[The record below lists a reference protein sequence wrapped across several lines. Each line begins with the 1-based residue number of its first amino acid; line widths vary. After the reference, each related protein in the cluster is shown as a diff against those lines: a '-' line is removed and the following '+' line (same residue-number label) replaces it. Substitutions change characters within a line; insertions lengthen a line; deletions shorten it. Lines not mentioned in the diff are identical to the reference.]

1 MLRKELQKKMQAV
14 AMAAVVTLTTVGAP
28 ATTFAGE
35 LPEEVTAEDFSD
47 AGEAVT
53 EEVTGDDFS
62 DGEAVAEQSSADENG
77 VVEDVPAVQA
87 EESSEGS
94 TEDEQAKAQAYLKE
108 NFIDGSNKIIT
119 SGGTG
124 VTKSEDGLTY
134 NVALTIP
141 TSGYAIRSMRLK
153 YVNTVYKTGWYIDK
167 DNPYVGYKA
176 PATNGSRSITRPTAE
191 QGPYSFTATLKLF
204 ALDTDTTAIN
214 DGTATALATQN
225 FTIVLAPEKRNY
237 TVNIKPVN
245 AKTGEAIEGAT
256 VDIQKD
262 WNSLTPGEDG
272 SYTLVEGSEY
282 TLTVTADG
290 YDKYTQTFI
299 PSASGDMEVKLSPIV
314 YRNTT
319 FAVTGNDGATITDA
333 DITVKEGWYTTLRPQ
348 EDGSYKLQ
356 AGKEYKYTI
365 TKDGYKEASGSFTV
379 PDEAGDYTFPVTLE
393 SNINPADQSAVDAVK
408 KAFDAEFGTL
418 RPVYGTDSNIADMV
432 LAKVKKYNL
441 DVDVSNVKVSLATSE
456 DTDYIGTDGTIH
468 YVKSDLN
475 SMGVYSKSLDCTF
488 KFTCNNASAVSES
501 RRVTV
506 SWDQEYFRGKMQ
518 AEADQLTWDSIKGNN
533 ASQEEVTSDLTLPGC
548 MGTSMRNIWSTV
560 TWESSD
566 PEVISIQNPSIDSP
580 IYPRTGKINPKTED
594 TEVTLTA
601 TFKAND
607 TLLNEYIEKADS
619 FGTITKTFEVTV
631 KGSGSQAPTEEELKA
646 ILDKYYTADQLKDF
660 TTQTQ
665 LDTAN
670 CTGDIQLPRYT
681 RIKDENGEYVFN
693 NKEITVTSSDAN
705 LMKIN
710 GYRAAV
716 DLFAYDKDT
725 TANLIVTF
733 TREGVTA
740 TKEIPI
746 TVSVKDINEKLDT
759 EIAMMDYAKAHYFD
773 GIKGDN
779 ADVDSITTN
788 LHAFQEMYLDNEGKA
803 VWVYTAD
810 DKTGAG
816 IITDDYFDD
825 PWIMEGQGYNH
836 FKSSNNAVIQH
847 ENLVVNRPESNTQIT
862 ISSLL
867 SSEKY
872 GQFAKDHPDNAKL
885 QKLYKQEASVTVTVK
900 GTKAESEALKAK
912 IQEANTLLESIT
924 EGTEA
929 GQYPEGTKKALTE
942 AIAAAQAVSDNAEA
956 TEAQQTEAITAL
968 TEAMKDCQ
976 DSRIPQS
983 ADVTVIAATEAN
995 TSGKTQALTVKA
1007 TDAALYGYTKPESV
1021 QAEVTV
1027 LDALADLHA
1036 AMYGDAFKAAP
1047 EDYLVVS
1054 EQGWIN
1060 KVFGVTTASVGFF
1073 VNNKMPISADTGYGS
1088 TCNEA
1093 VLQSGDILNVVLY
1106 HDTTG
1111 WSDKYLYFD
1120 GIASD
1125 IMAKKDFT
1133 LNVKGFTAAWGDES
1147 VAQKDI
1153 TVELRDS
1160 EGKAAATGTTDENGN
1175 VTLNVPA
1182 EGTYTAVITKT
1193 PYEYYIPVDAQ
1204 IVAKA
1209 HEHSYTTW
1217 KKVSDATVFAPE
1229 KQESTCDFC
1238 GEKTTKDGGKK
1249 LDPTVKLSKT
1259 TVALTLK
1266 QSETVKVSGLAKGD
1280 SVKGWTS
1287 SDKSIATV
1295 DKNGKI
1301 TATTKEG
1308 KATITVTLA
1317 SGKKAQIAVTVK
1329 ETKHVYTKW
1338 TKVSSAT
1345 VFAPEKRQ
1353 STCNLCGR
1361 KITREFGTKLTPTVK
1376 LTKTTLT
1383 LKTKQSVTVKASGLA
1398 RGDSVKK
1405 WTSSN
1410 KSIATVDKNGKI
1422 TATAKEG
1429 KATITVTLA
1438 SGKTAKVAV
1447 TVKLIRTTKLTNVP
1461 KTLSIT
1467 AGKKY
1472 TLKPVVTPSNS
1483 QEKVTYKSSNTK
1495 IATVSSQGAVTAV
1508 KAGSATITVQSGK
1521 QKATV
1526 KVTVKKA
1533 PALKSIKNVPGSK
1546 TIANGKTYTLKPQ
1559 LYPSGAI
1566 AKITYTTSNKNVATV
1581 DSKGKITAKKK
1592 GTAVITVKAGKFTA
1606 KCKVTVK

>member
-35 LPEEVTAEDFSD
+35 LPGELTAEAFSD
-47 AGEAVT
+47 NGEAVT
-53 EEVTGDDFS
+53 EEVTEDDFS
-62 DGEAVAEQSSADENG
+62 DGETAAGQSSAGENE
-77 VVEDVPAVQA
+77 VVDVPAAQA

-191 QGPYSFTATLKLF
+191 QGPYTFTATLKLF

-214 DGTATALATQN
+214 DGTATALATQD
-225 FTIVLAPEKRNY
+225 FTIVLAPEKKNY

-262 WNSLTPGEDG
+262 WSSLTPADDG

-290 YDKYTQTFI
+290 YDKYTQTI
-299 PSASGDMEVKLSPIV
+299 LPSASGDIEVKLSPIV

-379 PDEAGDYTFPVTLE
+379 PDEAGDYTFPVTLQ
-393 SNINPADQSAVDAVK
+393 SNIDPADQAAVDAVK

-566 PEVISIQNPSIDSP
+566 PDVISIQNPSIDSP

-607 TLLNEYIEKADS
+607 ILLNEYIEKADS
-619 FGTITKTFEVTV
+619 FGTIKKTFKVTV

-716 DLFAYDKDT
+716 DLFTYDKDT

-746 TVSVKDINEKLDT
+746 TVSVKDINEKLDA

-779 ADVDSITTN
+779 ADADSITTN

-803 VWVYTAD
+803 VWVYNAD

-872 GQFAKDHPDNAKL
+872 GQFAKDHLDNAKL

-900 GTKAESEALKAK
+900 GTKAEGEALKAK

-929 GQYPEGTKKALTE
+929 GQYPEGTKDALSE
-942 AIAAAQAVSDNAEA
+942 AIKAAQAVSDNAEA

-968 TEAMKDCQ
+968 AKAMKDCQ

-983 ADVTVIAATEAN
+983 ADVTVIAGTEAN
-995 TSGKTQALTVKA
+995 TAGKTQALTVKA
-1007 TDAALYGYTKPESV
+1007 TDAALYGYVKPEKV

-1047 EDYLVVS
+1047 EDYLVVNES
-1054 EQGWIN
+1054 GWIS
-1060 KVFGVTTASVGFF
+1060 KAFGVTTANVSFF
-1073 VNNKMPISADTGYGS
+1073 VNNKMPLGDSGYGS
-1088 TCNEA
+1088 MCNEA
-1093 VLQSGDILNVVLY
+1093 VLNSGDVLNVFFY
-1106 HDTTG
+1106 NDTAG
-1111 WSDKYLYFD
+1111 YSDEYLYFD
-1120 GIASD
+1120 SIACD
-1125 IMAKKDFT
+1125 IMAKKDFI
-1133 LNVKGFTAAWGDES
+1133 LNVKGFKAAWGEEAS
-1147 VAQKDI
+1147 AQKDI

-1160 EGKAAATGTTDENGN
+1160 EGKTVATGTTDENGN
-1175 VTLNVPA
+1175 VTLNAPA
-1182 EGTYTAVITKT
+1182 EGTYTAAIVKT
-1193 PYEYYIPVDAQ
+1193 PYEYYIPVDAKV
-1204 IVAKA
+1204 VAKA

-1217 KKVSDATVFAPE
+1217 KKVSSATVFAPE

-1238 GEKTTKDGGKK
+1238 GEKTTKTVGEK
-1249 LDPTVKLSKT
+1249 LTPTVKLTATKLALKT
-1259 TVALTLK
+1259 K
-1266 QSETVKVSGLAKGD
+1266 QSVTVRATGLAKGD
-1280 SVKGWTS
+1280 YVKSWTS
-1287 SDKSIATV
+1287 SKKSVATV

-1301 TATTKEG
+1301 TATSKEG
-1308 KATITVTLA
+1308 T
-1317 SGKKAQIAVTVK
+1317 AV
-1329 ETKHVYTKW
+1329 
-1338 TKVSSAT
+1338 
-1345 VFAPEKRQ
+1345 
-1353 STCNLCGR
+1353 
-1361 KITREFGTKLTPTVK
+1361 
-1376 LTKTTLT
+1376 
-1383 LKTKQSVTVKASGLA
+1383 
-1398 RGDSVKK
+1398 
-1405 WTSSN
+1405 
-1410 KSIATVDKNGKI
+1410 
-1422 TATAKEG
+1422 
-1429 KATITVTLA
+1429 ITVTLA
-1438 SGKTAKVAV
+1438 SGKTAKVTV
-1447 TVKLIRTTKLTNVP
+1447 TVKMIRTTKLTKVP
-1461 KTLSIT
+1461 KTLSLT
-1467 AGKKY
+1467 TGKKY

-1495 IATVSSQGAVTAV
+1495 IATVSSTGVITAKKV
-1508 KAGSATITVQSGK
+1508 GKVTITVQSGK

-1526 KVTVKKA
+1526 TLTVKKA
-1533 PALKSIKNVPGSK
+1533 PALKAIKNVPPKK
-1546 TIANGKTYTLKPQ
+1546 TITKGKTYTLKPQ

-1566 AKITYTTSNKNVATV
+1566 AKITYTSSNKSVATV

>member
-35 LPEEVTAEDFSD
+35 LPGELTAEAFSD
-47 AGEAVT
+47 NGEAVT
-53 EEVTGDDFS
+53 EEVTEDDFS
-62 DGEAVAEQSSADENG
+62 DGETAAGQSSAGENE
-77 VVEDVPAVQA
+77 VVDVPAAQA

-191 QGPYSFTATLKLF
+191 QGPYTFTATLKLF

-214 DGTATALATQN
+214 DGTATALATQD
-225 FTIVLAPEKRNY
+225 FTIVLAPEKKNY

-262 WNSLTPGEDG
+262 WSSLTPADDG

-290 YDKYTQTFI
+290 YDKYTQTI
-299 PSASGDMEVKLSPIV
+299 LPSASGDIEVKLSPIV

-379 PDEAGDYTFPVTLE
+379 PDEAGDYTFPVTLQ
-393 SNINPADQSAVDAVK
+393 SNIDPADQAAVDAVK

-488 KFTCNNASAVSES
+488 KFTCNNASAVSEN

-566 PEVISIQNPSIDSP
+566 PDVISIQNPSIDSP

-607 TLLNEYIEKADS
+607 ILLNEYIEKADS
-619 FGTITKTFEVTV
+619 FGTITKTFKVTV

-716 DLFAYDKDT
+716 DLFTYDKDT

-746 TVSVKDINEKLDT
+746 TVSVKDINEKLDA

-779 ADVDSITTN
+779 ADADSITTN

-803 VWVYTAD
+803 VWVYNAD

-872 GQFAKDHPDNAKL
+872 GQFAKDHLDNAKL

-900 GTKAESEALKAK
+900 GTKAEGEALKAK

-929 GQYPEGTKKALTE
+929 GQYPEGTKDALSE
-942 AIAAAQAVSDNAEA
+942 AIKAAQAVSDNAEA

-968 TEAMKDCQ
+968 AKAMKDCQ

-983 ADVTVIAATEAN
+983 ADVTVIAGTEAN
-995 TSGKTQALTVKA
+995 TAGKTQALTVKA
-1007 TDAALYGYTKPESV
+1007 TDAALYGYVKPEKV

-1047 EDYLVVS
+1047 EDYLVVNES
-1054 EQGWIN
+1054 GLIS
-1060 KVFGVTTASVGFF
+1060 KAFGVTTANISFF
-1073 VNNKMPISADTGYGS
+1073 VNNKMPLGDSGYGS
-1088 TCNEA
+1088 MCNEA
-1093 VLQSGDILNVVLY
+1093 VLNSGDVLNVFFY
-1106 HDTTG
+1106 NDTAG
-1111 WSDKYLYFD
+1111 YSDEYLYFD
-1120 GIASD
+1120 SIACD
-1125 IMAKKDFT
+1125 IMAKKDFI
-1133 LNVKGFTAAWGDES
+1133 LNVKGFKAAWGEEAS
-1147 VAQKDI
+1147 AQKDI

-1160 EGKAAATGTTDENGN
+1160 EGKTVATGTTDENGN
-1175 VTLNVPA
+1175 VTLNAPA
-1182 EGTYTAVITKT
+1182 EGTYTAAIVKT
-1193 PYEYYIPVDAQ
+1193 PYEYYIPVDAKV
-1204 IVAKA
+1204 VAKA

-1217 KKVSDATVFAPE
+1217 KKVSSATVFAPE

-1238 GEKTTKDGGKK
+1238 GEKTTKTVGEK
-1249 LDPTVKLSKT
+1249 LTPTVKLTATKLALKT
-1259 TVALTLK
+1259 K
-1266 QSETVKVSGLAKGD
+1266 QSVTVRATGLAKGD
-1280 SVKGWTS
+1280 YVKSWTS
-1287 SDKSIATV
+1287 SKKSVATV

-1301 TATTKEG
+1301 TATSKEG
-1308 KATITVTLA
+1308 TAVITVTLA
-1317 SGKKAQIAVTVK
+1317 SK
-1329 ETKHVYTKW
+1329 
-1338 TKVSSAT
+1338 
-1345 VFAPEKRQ
+1345 
-1353 STCNLCGR
+1353 
-1361 KITREFGTKLTPTVK
+1361 
-1376 LTKTTLT
+1376 
-1383 LKTKQSVTVKASGLA
+1383 
-1398 RGDSVKK
+1398 
-1405 WTSSN
+1405 
-1410 KSIATVDKNGKI
+1410 
-1422 TATAKEG
+1422 
-1429 KATITVTLA
+1429 
-1438 SGKTAKVAV
+1438 KTAKVTV
-1447 TVKLIRTTKLTNVP
+1447 TVKMIRTTKLTKVP
-1461 KTLSIT
+1461 KTLSLT
-1467 AGKKY
+1467 TGKKY
-1472 TLKPVVTPSNS
+1472 PETGCNTIQFSGESYLQEQQHQDRYCKQHRCDHCEKSRKSNDHRTVRKAES
-1483 QEKVTYKSSNTK
+1483 NGNINCEKSACIKSN
-1495 IATVSSQGAVTAV
+1495 
-1508 KAGSATITVQSGK
+1508 
-1521 QKATV
+1521 QKC
-1526 KVTVKKA
+1526 
-1533 PALKSIKNVPGSK
+1533 S
-1546 TIANGKTYTLKPQ
+1546 
-1559 LYPSGAI
+1559 
-1566 AKITYTTSNKNVATV
+1566 
-1581 DSKGKITAKKK
+1581 D
-1592 GTAVITVKAGKFTA
+1592 
-1606 KCKVTVK
+1606 

>member
-35 LPEEVTAEDFSD
+35 LPGELTAEAFSD
-47 AGEAVT
+47 NGEAVT
-53 EEVTGDDFS
+53 EEVTEDDFS
-62 DGEAVAEQSSADENG
+62 DGETAAGQSSAGENE
-77 VVEDVPAVQA
+77 VVDVPAAQA

-191 QGPYSFTATLKLF
+191 QGPYTFTATLKLF

-214 DGTATALATQN
+214 DGTATALATQD
-225 FTIVLAPEKRNY
+225 FTIVLAPEKKNY

-262 WNSLTPGEDG
+262 WSSLTPADDG

-290 YDKYTQTFI
+290 YDKYTQTI
-299 PSASGDMEVKLSPIV
+299 LPSASGDIEVKLSPIV

-379 PDEAGDYTFPVTLE
+379 PDEAGDYTFPVTLQ
-393 SNINPADQSAVDAVK
+393 SNIDPADQAAVDAVK

-566 PEVISIQNPSIDSP
+566 PDVISIQNPSIDSP

-607 TLLNEYIEKADS
+607 ILLNEYIEKADS
-619 FGTITKTFEVTV
+619 FGTITKTFKVTV

-716 DLFAYDKDT
+716 DLFTYDKDT

-746 TVSVKDINEKLDT
+746 TVSVKDINEKLDA

-779 ADVDSITTN
+779 ADADSITTN

-803 VWVYTAD
+803 VWVYNAD

-872 GQFAKDHPDNAKL
+872 GQFAKDHLDNAKL

-900 GTKAESEALKAK
+900 GTKAEGEALKAK

-929 GQYPEGTKKALTE
+929 GQYPEGTKDALSE
-942 AIAAAQAVSDNAEA
+942 AIKAAQAVSDNAEA

-968 TEAMKDCQ
+968 AKAMKDCQ

-983 ADVTVIAATEAN
+983 ADVTVIAGTEAN
-995 TSGKTQALTVKA
+995 TAGKTQALTVKA
-1007 TDAALYGYTKPESV
+1007 TDAALYGYVKPEKV

-1047 EDYLVVS
+1047 EDYLVVNES
-1054 EQGWIN
+1054 GLIS
-1060 KVFGVTTASVGFF
+1060 KAFGVTTANISFF
-1073 VNNKMPISADTGYGS
+1073 VNNKMPLGDSGYGS
-1088 TCNEA
+1088 MCNEA
-1093 VLQSGDILNVVLY
+1093 VLNSGDVLNVFFY
-1106 HDTTG
+1106 NDTAG
-1111 WSDKYLYFD
+1111 YSDEYLYFD
-1120 GIASD
+1120 SIACD
-1125 IMAKKDFT
+1125 IMAKKDFI
-1133 LNVKGFTAAWGDES
+1133 LNVKGFKAAWGEEAS
-1147 VAQKDI
+1147 AQKDI

-1160 EGKAAATGTTDENGN
+1160 EGKTVATGTTDENGN
-1175 VTLNVPA
+1175 VTLNAPA
-1182 EGTYTAVITKT
+1182 EGTYTAAIVKT
-1193 PYEYYIPVDAQ
+1193 PYEYYIPVDAKV
-1204 IVAKA
+1204 VAKA

-1217 KKVSDATVFAPE
+1217 KKVSSATVFAPE

-1238 GEKTTKDGGKK
+1238 GEKTTKTVGEK
-1249 LDPTVKLSKT
+1249 LTPTVKLTATKLALKT
-1259 TVALTLK
+1259 K
-1266 QSETVKVSGLAKGD
+1266 QSVTVRATGLAKGD
-1280 SVKGWTS
+1280 YVKSWTS
-1287 SDKSIATV
+1287 SKKSVATV

-1301 TATTKEG
+1301 TATSKEG
-1308 KATITVTLA
+1308 TAVITVTLA
-1317 SGKKAQIAVTVK
+1317 S
-1329 ETKHVYTKW
+1329 E
-1338 TKVSSAT
+1338 
-1345 VFAPEKRQ
+1345 
-1353 STCNLCGR
+1353 
-1361 KITREFGTKLTPTVK
+1361 
-1376 LTKTTLT
+1376 
-1383 LKTKQSVTVKASGLA
+1383 
-1398 RGDSVKK
+1398 
-1405 WTSSN
+1405 
-1410 KSIATVDKNGKI
+1410 
-1422 TATAKEG
+1422 
-1429 KATITVTLA
+1429 
-1438 SGKTAKVAV
+1438 KTAKVTV
-1447 TVKLIRTTKLTNVP
+1447 TVKMIRTTKLTKVP
-1461 KTLSIT
+1461 KTLSLT
-1467 AGKKY
+1467 TGKKY

-1495 IATVSSQGAVTAV
+1495 IATVSSTGVITAKKV
-1508 KAGSATITVQSGK
+1508 GKVTITVQSGK

-1526 KVTVKKA
+1526 TLTVKKA
-1533 PALKSIKNVPGSK
+1533 PALKAIKNVPTKK
-1546 TIANGKTYTLKPQ
+1546 TITKGKTYTLKPQ

-1566 AKITYTTSNKNVATV
+1566 AKITYTTSNKSIATV

>member
-35 LPEEVTAEDFSD
+35 LPGELTAEAFSD
-47 AGEAVT
+47 NGEAVT
-53 EEVTGDDFS
+53 EEVTEDDFS
-62 DGEAVAEQSSADENG
+62 DGETAAGQSSAGENE
-77 VVEDVPAVQA
+77 VVDVPAAQA

-191 QGPYSFTATLKLF
+191 QGPYTFTATLKLF

-214 DGTATALATQN
+214 DGTATALATQD
-225 FTIVLAPEKRNY
+225 FTIVLAPEKKNY

-262 WNSLTPGEDG
+262 WSSLTPADDG

-290 YDKYTQTFI
+290 YDKYTQTI
-299 PSASGDMEVKLSPIV
+299 LPSASGDIEVKLSPIV

-379 PDEAGDYTFPVTLE
+379 PDEAGDYTFPVTLQ
-393 SNINPADQSAVDAVK
+393 SNIDPADQAAVDAVK

-418 RPVYGTDSNIADMV
+418 RPIYGTDSNIADMV

-566 PEVISIQNPSIDSP
+566 PDVISIQNPSIDSP

-607 TLLNEYIEKADS
+607 ILLNEYIEKADS
-619 FGTITKTFEVTV
+619 FGTITKTFKVTV

-716 DLFAYDKDT
+716 DLFTYDKDT

-746 TVSVKDINEKLDT
+746 TVSVKDINEKLDA

-779 ADVDSITTN
+779 ADADSITTN

-803 VWVYTAD
+803 VWVYNAD

-816 IITDDYFDD
+816 IITDDYFDN

-872 GQFAKDHPDNAKL
+872 GQFAKDHLDNAKL

-900 GTKAESEALKAK
+900 GTKAEGEALKAK

-929 GQYPEGTKKALTE
+929 GQYPEGTKDALSE
-942 AIAAAQAVSDNAEA
+942 AIKAAQAVSDNAEA

-968 TEAMKDCQ
+968 AKAMKDCQ

-983 ADVTVIAATEAN
+983 ADVTVIAGTEAN
-995 TSGKTQALTVKA
+995 TAGKTQALTVKA
-1007 TDAALYGYTKPESV
+1007 TDAALYGYVKPEKV

-1047 EDYLVVS
+1047 EDYLVVNES
-1054 EQGWIN
+1054 GWIS
-1060 KVFGVTTASVGFF
+1060 KAFGVTTANVSFF
-1073 VNNKMPISADTGYGS
+1073 VNNKMPLGDSGYGNM
-1088 TCNEA
+1088 CNEA
-1093 VLQSGDILNVVLY
+1093 VLNSGDVLNVFFY
-1106 HDTTG
+1106 NDTAG
-1111 WSDKYLYFD
+1111 YSDEYLYFD
-1120 GIASD
+1120 SIACD
-1125 IMAKKDFT
+1125 IMAKKDFI
-1133 LNVKGFTAAWGDES
+1133 LNVKGFKAAWGEEAS
-1147 VAQKDI
+1147 AQKDI

-1160 EGKAAATGTTDENGN
+1160 EGKTVATGTTDENGN
-1175 VTLNVPA
+1175 VTLNAPA
-1182 EGTYTAVITKT
+1182 EGTYTAAIVKT
-1193 PYEYYIPVDAQ
+1193 PYEYYIPVDAKV
-1204 IVAKA
+1204 VAKA

-1217 KKVSDATVFAPE
+1217 KKVSSATVFAPE

-1238 GEKTTKDGGKK
+1238 GEKTTKTVGEK
-1249 LDPTVKLSKT
+1249 LTPTVKLTATKLALKT
-1259 TVALTLK
+1259 K
-1266 QSETVKVSGLAKGD
+1266 QSVTVRATGLAKGD
-1280 SVKGWTS
+1280 YVKSWTS
-1287 SDKSIATV
+1287 SKKSVATV

-1301 TATTKEG
+1301 TATSKEG
-1308 KATITVTLA
+1308 T
-1317 SGKKAQIAVTVK
+1317 AV
-1329 ETKHVYTKW
+1329 
-1338 TKVSSAT
+1338 
-1345 VFAPEKRQ
+1345 
-1353 STCNLCGR
+1353 
-1361 KITREFGTKLTPTVK
+1361 
-1376 LTKTTLT
+1376 
-1383 LKTKQSVTVKASGLA
+1383 
-1398 RGDSVKK
+1398 
-1405 WTSSN
+1405 
-1410 KSIATVDKNGKI
+1410 
-1422 TATAKEG
+1422 
-1429 KATITVTLA
+1429 ITVTLA
-1438 SGKTAKVAV
+1438 SGKTAKVTV
-1447 TVKLIRTTKLTNVP
+1447 TVKMIRTTKLTKVP
-1461 KTLSIT
+1461 KTLSLT
-1467 AGKKY
+1467 TGKKY

-1483 QEKVTYKSSNTK
+1483 QEKITYKSSNTK
-1495 IATVSSQGAVTAV
+1495 IATVSSTGVITAKKV
-1508 KAGSATITVQSGK
+1508 GKVTITVQSGK

-1526 KVTVKKA
+1526 TLTVKKA
-1533 PALKSIKNVPGSK
+1533 PALKAIKNVPPKK
-1546 TIANGKTYTLKPQ
+1546 TITKGKTYTLKPQ

-1566 AKITYTTSNKNVATV
+1566 AKITYTTSNKSIATV

>member
-35 LPEEVTAEDFSD
+35 LPGELTAEAFSD
-47 AGEAVT
+47 NGEAVT
-53 EEVTGDDFS
+53 EEVTEDDFS
-62 DGEAVAEQSSADENG
+62 DGETAAGQSSAGENE
-77 VVEDVPAVQA
+77 VVDVPAAQA

-191 QGPYSFTATLKLF
+191 QGPYTFTATLKLF

-214 DGTATALATQN
+214 DGTATALATQD
-225 FTIVLAPEKRNY
+225 FTIVLAPEKKNY

-262 WNSLTPGEDG
+262 WSSLTPADDG

-290 YDKYTQTFI
+290 YDKYTQTI
-299 PSASGDMEVKLSPIV
+299 LPSASGDIEVKLSPIV

-379 PDEAGDYTFPVTLE
+379 PDEAGDYTFPVTLQ
-393 SNINPADQSAVDAVK
+393 SNIDPADQAAVDAVK

-566 PEVISIQNPSIDSP
+566 PNVISIQNPSIDSP

-607 TLLNEYIEKADS
+607 ILLNEYIEKADS
-619 FGTITKTFEVTV
+619 FGTITKTFKVTV

-716 DLFAYDKDT
+716 DLFTYDKDT

-746 TVSVKDINEKLDT
+746 TVSVKDINEKLDA

-779 ADVDSITTN
+779 ADADSITTN

-803 VWVYTAD
+803 VWVYNAD

-816 IITDDYFDD
+816 IITDDYFDN

-872 GQFAKDHPDNAKL
+872 GQFAKDHLDNAKL

-900 GTKAESEALKAK
+900 GTKAEGEALKAK

-929 GQYPEGTKKALTE
+929 GQYPEGTKDALSE
-942 AIAAAQAVSDNAEA
+942 AIKAAQAVSDNAEA

-968 TEAMKDCQ
+968 AKAMKDCQ

-983 ADVTVIAATEAN
+983 ADVTVIAGTEAN
-995 TSGKTQALTVKA
+995 TAGKTQALTVKA
-1007 TDAALYGYTKPESV
+1007 TDAALYGYVKPEKV

-1047 EDYLVVS
+1047 EDYLVVNES
-1054 EQGWIN
+1054 GWIS
-1060 KVFGVTTASVGFF
+1060 KAFGVTTANVSFF
-1073 VNNKMPISADTGYGS
+1073 VNNKMPLGDSGYGS
-1088 TCNEA
+1088 MCNEA
-1093 VLQSGDILNVVLY
+1093 VLNSGDVLNVFFY
-1106 HDTTG
+1106 NDTAG
-1111 WSDKYLYFD
+1111 YSDEYLYFD
-1120 GIASD
+1120 SIACD
-1125 IMAKKDFT
+1125 IMAKKDFI
-1133 LNVKGFTAAWGDES
+1133 LNVKGFKAAWGGEAS
-1147 VAQKDI
+1147 AQKDI

-1160 EGKAAATGTTDENGN
+1160 EGKTVATGTTDENGN
-1175 VTLNVPA
+1175 VTLNAPA
-1182 EGTYTAVITKT
+1182 EGTYTAAIVKT
-1193 PYEYYIPVDAQ
+1193 PYEYYIPVDAKV
-1204 IVAKA
+1204 VAKA

-1217 KKVSDATVFAPE
+1217 KKVSSATVFAPE

-1238 GEKTTKDGGKK
+1238 GEKTTKTVGEK
-1249 LDPTVKLSKT
+1249 LTPTVKLTATKLALKT
-1259 TVALTLK
+1259 K
-1266 QSETVKVSGLAKGD
+1266 QSVTVRATGLAKGD
-1280 SVKGWTS
+1280 YVKSWTS
-1287 SDKSIATV
+1287 SKKSVATV

-1301 TATTKEG
+1301 TATSKEG
-1308 KATITVTLA
+1308 T
-1317 SGKKAQIAVTVK
+1317 AV
-1329 ETKHVYTKW
+1329 
-1338 TKVSSAT
+1338 
-1345 VFAPEKRQ
+1345 
-1353 STCNLCGR
+1353 
-1361 KITREFGTKLTPTVK
+1361 
-1376 LTKTTLT
+1376 
-1383 LKTKQSVTVKASGLA
+1383 
-1398 RGDSVKK
+1398 
-1405 WTSSN
+1405 
-1410 KSIATVDKNGKI
+1410 
-1422 TATAKEG
+1422 
-1429 KATITVTLA
+1429 ITVTLA
-1438 SGKTAKVAV
+1438 SGKTAKVTV
-1447 TVKLIRTTKLTNVP
+1447 TVKMIRTTKLTKVP
-1461 KTLSIT
+1461 KTLSLT
-1467 AGKKY
+1467 TGKKY

-1483 QEKVTYKSSNTK
+1483 QEKITYKSSNTK
-1495 IATVSSQGAVTAV
+1495 IATVSSTGVITAKKV
-1508 KAGSATITVQSGK
+1508 GKVTITVQSGK

-1526 KVTVKKA
+1526 TLTVKKA
-1533 PALKSIKNVPGSK
+1533 PALKAIKNVPTKK
-1546 TIANGKTYTLKPQ
+1546 TITKGKTYTLKPQ

-1566 AKITYTTSNKNVATV
+1566 AKITYTTSNKSIATV

-1592 GTAVITVKAGKFTA
+1592 GTAVITVRSGSKTV
-1606 KCKVTVK
+1606 KCKITVK

>member
-35 LPEEVTAEDFSD
+35 LPGELTAEAFSD
-47 AGEAVT
+47 NGEAVT
-53 EEVTGDDFS
+53 EEVTEDDFS
-62 DGEAVAEQSSADENG
+62 DGETAAGQSSAGENE
-77 VVEDVPAVQA
+77 VVDVPAAQA

-191 QGPYSFTATLKLF
+191 QGPYTFTATLKLF

-214 DGTATALATQN
+214 DGTATALATQD
-225 FTIVLAPEKRNY
+225 FTIVLAPEKKNY

-262 WNSLTPGEDG
+262 WSSLTPADDG

-290 YDKYTQTFI
+290 YDKYTQTI
-299 PSASGDMEVKLSPIV
+299 LPSASGDIEVKLSPIV

-379 PDEAGDYTFPVTLE
+379 PDEAGDYTFPVTLQ
-393 SNINPADQSAVDAVK
+393 SNIDPADQAAVDAVK

-418 RPVYGTDSNIADMV
+418 RPIYGTDSNIADMV

-566 PEVISIQNPSIDSP
+566 PDVISIQNPSIDSP

-607 TLLNEYIEKADS
+607 ILLNEYIEKADS
-619 FGTITKTFEVTV
+619 FGTIKKTFKVTV

-716 DLFAYDKDT
+716 DLFTYDKDT

-746 TVSVKDINEKLDT
+746 TVSVKDINEKLDA

-779 ADVDSITTN
+779 ADADSITTN

-803 VWVYTAD
+803 VWVYNAD

-872 GQFAKDHPDNAKL
+872 GQFAKDHRDNAKL

-900 GTKAESEALKAK
+900 GTKAEGEALKAK

-929 GQYPEGTKKALTE
+929 GQYPEGTKDALSE
-942 AIAAAQAVSDNAEA
+942 AIKAAQAVSDNAEA

-968 TEAMKDCQ
+968 AKAMKDCQ

-983 ADVTVIAATEAN
+983 ADVTVIAGTEAN
-995 TSGKTQALTVKA
+995 TAGKTQALTVKA
-1007 TDAALYGYTKPESV
+1007 TDAALYGYVKPEKV

-1047 EDYLVVS
+1047 EDYLVVNES
-1054 EQGWIN
+1054 GLIS
-1060 KVFGVTTASVGFF
+1060 KAFGVTTANVSFF
-1073 VNNKMPISADTGYGS
+1073 VNNKMPLGDSGYGS
-1088 TCNEA
+1088 MCNEA
-1093 VLQSGDILNVVLY
+1093 VLNSGDVLNVFFY
-1106 HDTTG
+1106 NDTAG
-1111 WSDKYLYFD
+1111 YSDEYLYFD
-1120 GIASD
+1120 SIACD
-1125 IMAKKDFT
+1125 IMAKKDFI
-1133 LNVKGFTAAWGDES
+1133 LNVKGFKAAWGEEAS
-1147 VAQKDI
+1147 AQKDI

-1160 EGKAAATGTTDENGN
+1160 EGKTVATGTTDENGN
-1175 VTLNVPA
+1175 VTLNAPA
-1182 EGTYTAVITKT
+1182 EGTYTAAIVKT
-1193 PYEYYIPVDAQ
+1193 PYEYYIPVDAKV
-1204 IVAKA
+1204 VAKA

-1217 KKVSDATVFAPE
+1217 KKVSSATVFAPE

-1238 GEKTTKDGGKK
+1238 GEKTTKTVGEK
-1249 LDPTVKLSKT
+1249 LTPTVKLTATKLALKT
-1259 TVALTLK
+1259 K
-1266 QSETVKVSGLAKGD
+1266 QSVTVRATGLAKGD
-1280 SVKGWTS
+1280 YVKSWTS
-1287 SDKSIATV
+1287 SKKSVATV

-1301 TATTKEG
+1301 TATSKEG
-1308 KATITVTLA
+1308 TAVITVTLA
-1317 SGKKAQIAVTVK
+1317 SK
-1329 ETKHVYTKW
+1329 
-1338 TKVSSAT
+1338 
-1345 VFAPEKRQ
+1345 
-1353 STCNLCGR
+1353 
-1361 KITREFGTKLTPTVK
+1361 
-1376 LTKTTLT
+1376 
-1383 LKTKQSVTVKASGLA
+1383 
-1398 RGDSVKK
+1398 
-1405 WTSSN
+1405 
-1410 KSIATVDKNGKI
+1410 
-1422 TATAKEG
+1422 
-1429 KATITVTLA
+1429 
-1438 SGKTAKVAV
+1438 KTAKVTV
-1447 TVKLIRTTKLTNVP
+1447 TVKMIRTTKLTKVP
-1461 KTLSIT
+1461 KTLSLT
-1467 AGKKY
+1467 TGKKY

-1495 IATVSSQGAVTAV
+1495 IATVSSTGVITAKKV
-1508 KAGSATITVQSGK
+1508 GKVTITVQSGK

-1526 KVTVKKA
+1526 TLTVKKA
-1533 PALKSIKNVPGSK
+1533 PALKAIKNVPTKK
-1546 TIANGKTYTLKPQ
+1546 TITKGKTYTLKPQ

-1566 AKITYTTSNKNVATV
+1566 AKITYTSSNKSVATV

>member
-35 LPEEVTAEDFSD
+35 LPGELTAEAFSD
-47 AGEAVT
+47 NGEAVT
-53 EEVTGDDFS
+53 EGVTGDDFS
-62 DGEAVAEQSSADENG
+62 DGETAAGQSSAGENE
-77 VVEDVPAVQA
+77 VVDVPAAQA

-191 QGPYSFTATLKLF
+191 QGPYTFTATLKLF

-214 DGTATALATQN
+214 DGTATALATQD
-225 FTIVLAPEKRNY
+225 FTIVLAPEKKNY

-262 WNSLTPGEDG
+262 WSSLTPADDG

-290 YDKYTQTFI
+290 YDKYTQTI
-299 PSASGDMEVKLSPIV
+299 LPSASGDIEVKLSPIV

-379 PDEAGDYTFPVTLE
+379 PDEAGDYTFPVTLQ
-393 SNINPADQSAVDAVK
+393 SNIDPADQAAVDAVK

-566 PEVISIQNPSIDSP
+566 PDVISIQNPSIDSP

-607 TLLNEYIEKADS
+607 ILLNEYIEKADS
-619 FGTITKTFEVTV
+619 FGTITKTFKVTV

-716 DLFAYDKDT
+716 DLFTYDKDT

-746 TVSVKDINEKLDT
+746 TVSVKDINEKLDA

-779 ADVDSITTN
+779 ADADSITTN

-803 VWVYTAD
+803 VWVYNAD

-872 GQFAKDHPDNAKL
+872 GQFAKDHRDNAKL

-900 GTKAESEALKAK
+900 GTKAEGEALKAK

-929 GQYPEGTKKALTE
+929 GQYPEGTKDALSE
-942 AIAAAQAVSDNAEA
+942 AIKAAQAVSNNAEA

-968 TEAMKDCQ
+968 AKAMKDCQ

-983 ADVTVIAATEAN
+983 ADVTVIAGTEAN
-995 TSGKTQALTVKA
+995 TAGKTQALTVKA
-1007 TDAALYGYTKPESV
+1007 TDAALYGYVKPEKV

-1047 EDYLVVS
+1047 EDYLVVNES
-1054 EQGWIN
+1054 GWIS
-1060 KVFGVTTASVGFF
+1060 KAFGVTTANVSFF
-1073 VNNKMPISADTGYGS
+1073 VNNKMPLGDSGYGS
-1088 TCNEA
+1088 MCNEA
-1093 VLQSGDILNVVLY
+1093 VLNSGDVLNVFFY
-1106 HDTTG
+1106 NDTAG
-1111 WSDKYLYFD
+1111 YSDEYLYFD
-1120 GIASD
+1120 SIACD
-1125 IMAKKDFT
+1125 IMAKKDFI
-1133 LNVKGFTAAWGDES
+1133 LNVKGFKAAWGEEAS
-1147 VAQKDI
+1147 AQKDI

-1160 EGKAAATGTTDENGN
+1160 EGKTVATGTTDENGN
-1175 VTLNVPA
+1175 VTLNAPA
-1182 EGTYTAVITKT
+1182 EGTYTAAIVKT
-1193 PYEYYIPVDAQ
+1193 PYEYYIPVDAKV
-1204 IVAKA
+1204 VAKA

-1217 KKVSDATVFAPE
+1217 KKVSSATVFAPE

-1238 GEKTTKDGGKK
+1238 GEKTTKTVGEK
-1249 LDPTVKLSKT
+1249 LTPTVKLTATKLALKT
-1259 TVALTLK
+1259 K
-1266 QSETVKVSGLAKGD
+1266 QSVTVRATGLAKGD
-1280 SVKGWTS
+1280 YVKSWTS
-1287 SDKSIATV
+1287 SKKSVATV

-1301 TATTKEG
+1301 TATSKEG
-1308 KATITVTLA
+1308 TAVITVTLA
-1317 SGKKAQIAVTVK
+1317 SK
-1329 ETKHVYTKW
+1329 
-1338 TKVSSAT
+1338 
-1345 VFAPEKRQ
+1345 
-1353 STCNLCGR
+1353 
-1361 KITREFGTKLTPTVK
+1361 
-1376 LTKTTLT
+1376 
-1383 LKTKQSVTVKASGLA
+1383 
-1398 RGDSVKK
+1398 
-1405 WTSSN
+1405 
-1410 KSIATVDKNGKI
+1410 
-1422 TATAKEG
+1422 
-1429 KATITVTLA
+1429 
-1438 SGKTAKVAV
+1438 KTAKVTV
-1447 TVKLIRTTKLTNVP
+1447 TVKMIRTTKLTKVP
-1461 KTLSIT
+1461 KTLSLT
-1467 AGKKY
+1467 TGKKY

-1495 IATVSSQGAVTAV
+1495 IATVSSTGVITAKKV
-1508 KAGSATITVQSGK
+1508 GKVTITVQSGK

-1526 KVTVKKA
+1526 TLTVKKA
-1533 PALKSIKNVPGSK
+1533 PALKAIKNVPTKK
-1546 TIANGKTYTLKPQ
+1546 TITKGKTYTLKPQ

-1566 AKITYTTSNKNVATV
+1566 AKITYTTSNKSIATV

>member
-35 LPEEVTAEDFSD
+35 LPGELTAEAFSD
-47 AGEAVT
+47 NGEAVT
-53 EEVTGDDFS
+53 EEVTEDDFS
-62 DGEAVAEQSSADENG
+62 DGETAAGQSSAGENE
-77 VVEDVPAVQA
+77 VVDVPAAQA

-176 PATNGSRSITRPTAE
+176 PATNGSRRITRPTAE
-191 QGPYSFTATLKLF
+191 QGPYTFTATLKLF

-214 DGTATALATQN
+214 DGTATALATQD
-225 FTIVLAPEKRNY
+225 FTIVLAPEKKNY

-262 WNSLTPGEDG
+262 WSSLTPADDG

-290 YDKYTQTFI
+290 YDKYTQTI
-299 PSASGDMEVKLSPIV
+299 LPSASGDIEVKLSPIV

-379 PDEAGDYTFPVTLE
+379 PDEAGDYTFPVTLQ
-393 SNINPADQSAVDAVK
+393 SNIDPADQAAVDAVK

-488 KFTCNNASAVSES
+488 KFTCNNASAVSEN

-566 PEVISIQNPSIDSP
+566 PDVISIQNPSIDSP

-607 TLLNEYIEKADS
+607 ILLNEYIEKADS
-619 FGTITKTFEVTV
+619 FGTITKTFKVTV

-716 DLFAYDKDT
+716 DLFTYDKDT

-746 TVSVKDINEKLDT
+746 TVSVKDINEKLDA

-779 ADVDSITTN
+779 ADADSITTN

-803 VWVYTAD
+803 VWVYNAD

-872 GQFAKDHPDNAKL
+872 GQFAKDHLDNAKL

-900 GTKAESEALKAK
+900 GTKAEGEALKAK

-929 GQYPEGTKKALTE
+929 GQYPEGTKDALSE
-942 AIAAAQAVSDNAEA
+942 AIKAAQAVSDNAEA

-968 TEAMKDCQ
+968 AKAMKDCQ

-983 ADVTVIAATEAN
+983 ADVTVIAGTEAN
-995 TSGKTQALTVKA
+995 TAGKTQALTVKA
-1007 TDAALYGYTKPESV
+1007 TDAALYGYVKPEKV

-1047 EDYLVVS
+1047 EDYLVVNES
-1054 EQGWIN
+1054 GLIS
-1060 KVFGVTTASVGFF
+1060 KAFGVTTANISFF
-1073 VNNKMPISADTGYGS
+1073 VNNKMPLGDSGYGS
-1088 TCNEA
+1088 MCNEA
-1093 VLQSGDILNVVLY
+1093 VLNSGDVLNVFFY
-1106 HDTTG
+1106 NDTAG
-1111 WSDKYLYFD
+1111 YSDEYLYFD
-1120 GIASD
+1120 SIACD
-1125 IMAKKDFT
+1125 IMAKKDFI
-1133 LNVKGFTAAWGDES
+1133 LNVKGFKAAWGEEAS
-1147 VAQKDI
+1147 AQKDI

-1160 EGKAAATGTTDENGN
+1160 EGKTVATGTTDENGN
-1175 VTLNVPA
+1175 VTLNAPA
-1182 EGTYTAVITKT
+1182 EGTYTAAIVKT
-1193 PYEYYIPVDAQ
+1193 PYEYYIPVDAKV
-1204 IVAKA
+1204 VAKA

-1217 KKVSDATVFAPE
+1217 KKVSSATVFAPE

-1238 GEKTTKDGGKK
+1238 GEKTTKTVGEK
-1249 LDPTVKLSKT
+1249 LTPTVKLTATKLALKT
-1259 TVALTLK
+1259 K
-1266 QSETVKVSGLAKGD
+1266 QSVTVRATGLAKGD
-1280 SVKGWTS
+1280 YVKSWTS
-1287 SDKSIATV
+1287 SKKSVATV

-1301 TATTKEG
+1301 TATSKEG
-1308 KATITVTLA
+1308 TAVITVTLA
-1317 SGKKAQIAVTVK
+1317 SK
-1329 ETKHVYTKW
+1329 
-1338 TKVSSAT
+1338 
-1345 VFAPEKRQ
+1345 
-1353 STCNLCGR
+1353 
-1361 KITREFGTKLTPTVK
+1361 
-1376 LTKTTLT
+1376 
-1383 LKTKQSVTVKASGLA
+1383 
-1398 RGDSVKK
+1398 
-1405 WTSSN
+1405 
-1410 KSIATVDKNGKI
+1410 
-1422 TATAKEG
+1422 
-1429 KATITVTLA
+1429 
-1438 SGKTAKVAV
+1438 KTAKVTV
-1447 TVKLIRTTKLTNVP
+1447 TVKMIRTTKLTKVP
-1461 KTLSIT
+1461 KTLSLT
-1467 AGKKY
+1467 TGKKY

-1495 IATVSSQGAVTAV
+1495 IATVSSTGVITAKKV
-1508 KAGSATITVQSGK
+1508 GKVTITVQSGK

-1526 KVTVKKA
+1526 TLTVKKA
-1533 PALKSIKNVPGSK
+1533 PALKVIKNVPTKK
-1546 TIANGKTYTLKPQ
+1546 TITKGKTYTLKPQ

-1566 AKITYTTSNKNVATV
+1566 AKITYTTSNKSIATV

>member
-35 LPEEVTAEDFSD
+35 LPGELTAEAFSD
-47 AGEAVT
+47 NGEAVT
-53 EEVTGDDFS
+53 EEVTEDDFS
-62 DGEAVAEQSSADENG
+62 DGETAAGQSSAGENE
-77 VVEDVPAVQA
+77 VVDVPAAQA

-191 QGPYSFTATLKLF
+191 QGPYTFTATLKLF

-214 DGTATALATQN
+214 DGTATALATQD
-225 FTIVLAPEKRNY
+225 FTIVLAPEKKNY

-262 WNSLTPGEDG
+262 WSSLTPADDG

-290 YDKYTQTFI
+290 YDKYTQTI
-299 PSASGDMEVKLSPIV
+299 LPSASGDIEVKLSPIV

-379 PDEAGDYTFPVTLE
+379 PDEAGDYTFPVTLQ
-393 SNINPADQSAVDAVK
+393 SNIDPADQAAVDAVK

-418 RPVYGTDSNIADMV
+418 RPIYGTDSNIADMV

-566 PEVISIQNPSIDSP
+566 PDVISIQNPSIDSP

-607 TLLNEYIEKADS
+607 ILLNEYIEKADS
-619 FGTITKTFEVTV
+619 FGTITKTFKVTV

-716 DLFAYDKDT
+716 DLFTYDKDT

-746 TVSVKDINEKLDT
+746 TVSVKDINEKLDA

-779 ADVDSITTN
+779 ADADSITTN

-803 VWVYTAD
+803 VWVYNAD

-872 GQFAKDHPDNAKL
+872 GQFAKDHLDNAKL

-900 GTKAESEALKAK
+900 GTKAEGEALKAK

-929 GQYPEGTKKALTE
+929 GQYPEGTKDALSE
-942 AIAAAQAVSDNAEA
+942 AIKAAQAVSDNAEA

-968 TEAMKDCQ
+968 AKAMKDCQ

-983 ADVTVIAATEAN
+983 ADVTVIAGTEAN
-995 TSGKTQALTVKA
+995 TAGKTQALTVKA
-1007 TDAALYGYTKPESV
+1007 TDAALYGYVKPEKV

-1047 EDYLVVS
+1047 EDYLVVNES
-1054 EQGWIN
+1054 GLIS
-1060 KVFGVTTASVGFF
+1060 KAFGVTTANVSFF
-1073 VNNKMPISADTGYGS
+1073 VNNKMPLGDSGYGS
-1088 TCNEA
+1088 MCNEA
-1093 VLQSGDILNVVLY
+1093 VLNSGDVLNVFFY
-1106 HDTTG
+1106 NDTAG
-1111 WSDKYLYFD
+1111 YSDEYLYFD
-1120 GIASD
+1120 SIACD
-1125 IMAKKDFT
+1125 IMAKKDFI
-1133 LNVKGFTAAWGDES
+1133 LNVKGFKAAWGEEAS
-1147 VAQKDI
+1147 AQKDI

-1160 EGKAAATGTTDENGN
+1160 EGKTVATGTTDENGN
-1175 VTLNVPA
+1175 VTLNAPA
-1182 EGTYTAVITKT
+1182 EGTYTAAIVKT
-1193 PYEYYIPVDAQ
+1193 PYEYYIPVDAKV
-1204 IVAKA
+1204 VAKA

-1217 KKVSDATVFAPE
+1217 KKVSSATVFAPE

-1238 GEKTTKDGGKK
+1238 GEKTTKTVGEK
-1249 LDPTVKLSKT
+1249 LTPTVKLTATKLALKT
-1259 TVALTLK
+1259 K
-1266 QSETVKVSGLAKGD
+1266 QSVTVRATGLAKGD
-1280 SVKGWTS
+1280 YVKSWTS
-1287 SDKSIATV
+1287 SKKSVATV

-1301 TATTKEG
+1301 TATSKEG
-1308 KATITVTLA
+1308 T
-1317 SGKKAQIAVTVK
+1317 AV
-1329 ETKHVYTKW
+1329 
-1338 TKVSSAT
+1338 
-1345 VFAPEKRQ
+1345 
-1353 STCNLCGR
+1353 
-1361 KITREFGTKLTPTVK
+1361 
-1376 LTKTTLT
+1376 
-1383 LKTKQSVTVKASGLA
+1383 
-1398 RGDSVKK
+1398 
-1405 WTSSN
+1405 
-1410 KSIATVDKNGKI
+1410 
-1422 TATAKEG
+1422 
-1429 KATITVTLA
+1429 ITVTLA
-1438 SGKTAKVAV
+1438 SGKTAKVTV
-1447 TVKLIRTTKLTNVP
+1447 TVKMIRTTKLTKVP
-1461 KTLSIT
+1461 KTLSLT
-1467 AGKKY
+1467 TGKKY

-1495 IATVSSQGAVTAV
+1495 IATVSSTGVITAKKV
-1508 KAGSATITVQSGK
+1508 GKVTITVQSGK

-1526 KVTVKKA
+1526 TLTVKKA
-1533 PALKSIKNVPGSK
+1533 PALKAIKNVPTKK
-1546 TIANGKTYTLKPQ
+1546 TITKGKTYTLKPQ

-1566 AKITYTTSNKNVATV
+1566 AKITYTSSNKSVATV

>member
-35 LPEEVTAEDFSD
+35 LPGELTAEAFSD
-47 AGEAVT
+47 NGEAVT
-53 EEVTGDDFS
+53 EEVTEDDFS
-62 DGEAVAEQSSADENG
+62 DGETAAGQSSAGENE
-77 VVEDVPAVQA
+77 VVDVPAAQA

-191 QGPYSFTATLKLF
+191 QGPYTFTATLKLF

-214 DGTATALATQN
+214 DGTATALATQD
-225 FTIVLAPEKRNY
+225 FTIVLAPEKKNY

-262 WNSLTPGEDG
+262 WSSLTPADDG

-290 YDKYTQTFI
+290 YDKYTQTI
-299 PSASGDMEVKLSPIV
+299 LPSASGDIEVKLSPIV

-379 PDEAGDYTFPVTLE
+379 PDEAGDYTFPVTLQ
-393 SNINPADQSAVDAVK
+393 SNIDPADQAAVDAVK

-566 PEVISIQNPSIDSP
+566 PDVISIQNPSIDSP

-607 TLLNEYIEKADS
+607 ILLNEYIEKADS
-619 FGTITKTFEVTV
+619 FGTITKTFKVTV

-716 DLFAYDKDT
+716 DLFTYDKDT

-746 TVSVKDINEKLDT
+746 TVSVKDINEKLDA

-779 ADVDSITTN
+779 ADADSITTN

-803 VWVYTAD
+803 VWVYNAD

-872 GQFAKDHPDNAKL
+872 GQFAKDHLDNAKL

-900 GTKAESEALKAK
+900 GTKAEGEALKAK

-924 EGTEA
+924 EGTEV
-929 GQYPEGTKKALTE
+929 GQYPEGTKDALSE
-942 AIAAAQAVSDNAEA
+942 AIKAAQAVSDNAEA

-968 TEAMKDCQ
+968 AKAMKDCQ

-983 ADVTVIAATEAN
+983 ADVTVIAGTEAN
-995 TSGKTQALTVKA
+995 TAGKTQALTVKA
-1007 TDAALYGYTKPESV
+1007 TDAALYGYVKPEKV

-1047 EDYLVVS
+1047 EDYLVVNES
-1054 EQGWIN
+1054 GWIS
-1060 KVFGVTTASVGFF
+1060 KAFGVTTANVSFF
-1073 VNNKMPISADTGYGS
+1073 VNNKMPLGDSGYGS
-1088 TCNEA
+1088 MCNEA
-1093 VLQSGDILNVVLY
+1093 VLNSGDVLNVFFY
-1106 HDTTG
+1106 NDTAG
-1111 WSDKYLYFD
+1111 YSDEYLYFD
-1120 GIASD
+1120 SIACD
-1125 IMAKKDFT
+1125 IMAKKDFI
-1133 LNVKGFTAAWGDES
+1133 LNVKGFKAAWGEEAS
-1147 VAQKDI
+1147 AQKDI

-1160 EGKAAATGTTDENGN
+1160 EGKTVATGTTDENGN
-1175 VTLNVPA
+1175 VTLNAPA
-1182 EGTYTAVITKT
+1182 EGTYTAAIVKT
-1193 PYEYYIPVDAQ
+1193 PYEYYIPVDAKV
-1204 IVAKA
+1204 VAKA

-1217 KKVSDATVFAPE
+1217 KKVSSATVFAPE

-1238 GEKTTKDGGKK
+1238 GEKTTKTVGEK
-1249 LDPTVKLSKT
+1249 LTPTVKLTATKLALKT
-1259 TVALTLK
+1259 K
-1266 QSETVKVSGLAKGD
+1266 QSVTVRATGLAKGD
-1280 SVKGWTS
+1280 YVKSWTS
-1287 SDKSIATV
+1287 SKKSVATV

-1301 TATTKEG
+1301 TATSKEG
-1308 KATITVTLA
+1308 TAVITVTLA
-1317 SGKKAQIAVTVK
+1317 SK
-1329 ETKHVYTKW
+1329 
-1338 TKVSSAT
+1338 
-1345 VFAPEKRQ
+1345 
-1353 STCNLCGR
+1353 
-1361 KITREFGTKLTPTVK
+1361 
-1376 LTKTTLT
+1376 
-1383 LKTKQSVTVKASGLA
+1383 
-1398 RGDSVKK
+1398 
-1405 WTSSN
+1405 
-1410 KSIATVDKNGKI
+1410 
-1422 TATAKEG
+1422 
-1429 KATITVTLA
+1429 
-1438 SGKTAKVAV
+1438 KTAKVTV
-1447 TVKLIRTTKLTNVP
+1447 TVKMIRTTKLTKVP
-1461 KTLSIT
+1461 KTLSLT
-1467 AGKKY
+1467 TGKKY

-1495 IATVSSQGAVTAV
+1495 IATVSSTGVITAKKV
-1508 KAGSATITVQSGK
+1508 GKVTITVQSGK

-1526 KVTVKKA
+1526 TLTVKKA
-1533 PALKSIKNVPGSK
+1533 PALKAIKNVPTKK
-1546 TIANGKTYTLKPQ
+1546 TITKGKTYTLKPQ

-1566 AKITYTTSNKNVATV
+1566 AKITYTTSNKSIATV

>member
-35 LPEEVTAEDFSD
+35 LPGELTAEAFSD
-47 AGEAVT
+47 NGEAVT
-53 EEVTGDDFS
+53 EEVTEDDFS
-62 DGEAVAEQSSADENG
+62 DGETAAGQSSAGENE
-77 VVEDVPAVQA
+77 VVDVPAAQA

-191 QGPYSFTATLKLF
+191 QGPYTFTATLKLF

-214 DGTATALATQN
+214 DGTATALATQD
-225 FTIVLAPEKRNY
+225 FTIVLAPEKKNY

-262 WNSLTPGEDG
+262 WSSLTPADDG

-290 YDKYTQTFI
+290 YDKYTQTI
-299 PSASGDMEVKLSPIV
+299 LPSASGDIEVKLSPIV

-379 PDEAGDYTFPVTLE
+379 PDEAGDYTFPVTLQ
-393 SNINPADQSAVDAVK
+393 SNIDPADQAAVDAVK

-566 PEVISIQNPSIDSP
+566 PDVISIQNPSIDSP

-607 TLLNEYIEKADS
+607 ILLNEYIEKADS
-619 FGTITKTFEVTV
+619 FGTITKTFKVTV

-716 DLFAYDKDT
+716 DLFTYDKDT

-746 TVSVKDINEKLDT
+746 TVSVKDINEKLDA

-779 ADVDSITTN
+779 ADADSITTN

-803 VWVYTAD
+803 VWVYNAD

-816 IITDDYFDD
+816 IITDDYFDN

-872 GQFAKDHPDNAKL
+872 GQFAKDHLDNAKL

-900 GTKAESEALKAK
+900 GTKAEGEALKAK

-929 GQYPEGTKKALTE
+929 GQYPEGTKDALSE
-942 AIAAAQAVSDNAEA
+942 AIKAAQAVSDNAEA

-968 TEAMKDCQ
+968 AKAMKDCQ

-983 ADVTVIAATEAN
+983 ADVTVIAGTEAN
-995 TSGKTQALTVKA
+995 TAGKTQALTVKA
-1007 TDAALYGYTKPESV
+1007 TDAALYGYVKPEKV

-1047 EDYLVVS
+1047 EDYLVVNES
-1054 EQGWIN
+1054 GWIS
-1060 KVFGVTTASVGFF
+1060 KAFGVTTANVSFF
-1073 VNNKMPISADTGYGS
+1073 VNNKMPLGDSGYGS
-1088 TCNEA
+1088 MCNEA
-1093 VLQSGDILNVVLY
+1093 VLNSGDVLNVFFY
-1106 HDTTG
+1106 NDTAG
-1111 WSDKYLYFD
+1111 YSDEYLYFD
-1120 GIASD
+1120 SIACD
-1125 IMAKKDFT
+1125 IMAKKDFI
-1133 LNVKGFTAAWGDES
+1133 LNVKGFKAAWGEEAS
-1147 VAQKDI
+1147 AQKDI

-1160 EGKAAATGTTDENGN
+1160 EGKTVATGTTDENGN
-1175 VTLNVPA
+1175 VTLNAPA
-1182 EGTYTAVITKT
+1182 EGTYTAAIVKT
-1193 PYEYYIPVDAQ
+1193 PYEYYIPVDAKV
-1204 IVAKA
+1204 VAKA

-1217 KKVSDATVFAPE
+1217 KKVSSATVFAPE

-1238 GEKTTKDGGKK
+1238 GEKTTKTVGEK
-1249 LDPTVKLSKT
+1249 LTPTVKLTATKLALKT
-1259 TVALTLK
+1259 K
-1266 QSETVKVSGLAKGD
+1266 QSVTVRATGLAKGD
-1280 SVKGWTS
+1280 YVKSWTS
-1287 SDKSIATV
+1287 SKKSVATV

-1301 TATTKEG
+1301 TATSKEG
-1308 KATITVTLA
+1308 T
-1317 SGKKAQIAVTVK
+1317 AV
-1329 ETKHVYTKW
+1329 
-1338 TKVSSAT
+1338 
-1345 VFAPEKRQ
+1345 
-1353 STCNLCGR
+1353 
-1361 KITREFGTKLTPTVK
+1361 
-1376 LTKTTLT
+1376 
-1383 LKTKQSVTVKASGLA
+1383 
-1398 RGDSVKK
+1398 
-1405 WTSSN
+1405 
-1410 KSIATVDKNGKI
+1410 
-1422 TATAKEG
+1422 
-1429 KATITVTLA
+1429 ITVTLA
-1438 SGKTAKVAV
+1438 SGKTAKVTV
-1447 TVKLIRTTKLTNVP
+1447 TVKMIRTTKLTKVP
-1461 KTLSIT
+1461 KTLSLT
-1467 AGKKY
+1467 TGKKY

-1495 IATVSSQGAVTAV
+1495 IATVSSTGVITAKKV
-1508 KAGSATITVQSGK
+1508 GKVTITVQSGK

-1526 KVTVKKA
+1526 TLTVKKA
-1533 PALKSIKNVPGSK
+1533 PALKAIKNVPPKK
-1546 TIANGKTYTLKPQ
+1546 TITKGKTYTLKPQ

-1566 AKITYTTSNKNVATV
+1566 AKITYTTSNKSIATV

>member
-35 LPEEVTAEDFSD
+35 LPGELTAEAFSD
-47 AGEAVT
+47 NGEAVT
-53 EEVTGDDFS
+53 EEGTEDDFS
-62 DGEAVAEQSSADENG
+62 DGETAAGQSSAGENE
-77 VVEDVPAVQA
+77 VVDVPAAQA

-141 TSGYAIRSMRLK
+141 TSGYAIRSIRLK

-191 QGPYSFTATLKLF
+191 QGPYTFTATLKLF

-214 DGTATALATQN
+214 DGTATALATQD
-225 FTIVLAPEKRNY
+225 FTIVLAPEKKNY

-262 WNSLTPGEDG
+262 WSSLTPADDG

-290 YDKYTQTFI
+290 YDKYTQTI
-299 PSASGDMEVKLSPIV
+299 LPSASGDIEVKLSPIV

-379 PDEAGDYTFPVTLE
+379 PDEAGDYTFPVTLQ
-393 SNINPADQSAVDAVK
+393 SNIDPADQAAVDAVK

-566 PEVISIQNPSIDSP
+566 PDVISIQNPSIDSP

-607 TLLNEYIEKADS
+607 ILLNEYIEKADS
-619 FGTITKTFEVTV
+619 FGTITKTFKVTV

-716 DLFAYDKDT
+716 DLFTYDKDT

-746 TVSVKDINEKLDT
+746 TVSVKDINEKLDA

-779 ADVDSITTN
+779 ADADSITTN

-803 VWVYTAD
+803 VWVYNAD

-816 IITDDYFDD
+816 IITDDYFDN

-872 GQFAKDHPDNAKL
+872 GQFAKDHLDNAKL

-900 GTKAESEALKAK
+900 GTKAEGEALKAK

-929 GQYPEGTKKALTE
+929 GQYPEGTKDALSE
-942 AIAAAQAVSDNAEA
+942 AIKAAQAVSDNAEA

-968 TEAMKDCQ
+968 AKAMKDCQ

-983 ADVTVIAATEAN
+983 ADVTVIAGTEAN
-995 TSGKTQALTVKA
+995 TAGKTQALTVKA
-1007 TDAALYGYTKPESV
+1007 TDAALYGYVKPEKV

-1047 EDYLVVS
+1047 EDYLVVNES
-1054 EQGWIN
+1054 GWIS
-1060 KVFGVTTASVGFF
+1060 KAFGVTTANVSFF
-1073 VNNKMPISADTGYGS
+1073 VNNKMPLGDSGYGS
-1088 TCNEA
+1088 MCNEA
-1093 VLQSGDILNVVLY
+1093 VLNSGDVLNVFFY
-1106 HDTTG
+1106 NDTAG
-1111 WSDKYLYFD
+1111 YSDEYLYFD
-1120 GIASD
+1120 SIACD
-1125 IMAKKDFT
+1125 IMAKKDFI
-1133 LNVKGFTAAWGDES
+1133 LNVKGFKAAWGEEAS
-1147 VAQKDI
+1147 VQKDI

-1160 EGKAAATGTTDENGN
+1160 EGKTVATGTTDENGN
-1175 VTLNVPA
+1175 VTLNAPA
-1182 EGTYTAVITKT
+1182 EGTYTAAIVKT
-1193 PYEYYIPVDAQ
+1193 PYEYYIPVDAKV
-1204 IVAKA
+1204 VAKA

-1217 KKVSDATVFAPE
+1217 KKVSSATVFAPE

-1238 GEKTTKDGGKK
+1238 GEKTTKTVGEK
-1249 LDPTVKLSKT
+1249 LTPTVKLTATKLALKT
-1259 TVALTLK
+1259 K
-1266 QSETVKVSGLAKGD
+1266 QSVTVRATGLAKGD
-1280 SVKGWTS
+1280 YVKSWTS
-1287 SDKSIATV
+1287 SKKSVATV

-1301 TATTKEG
+1301 TATSKEG
-1308 KATITVTLA
+1308 T
-1317 SGKKAQIAVTVK
+1317 AV
-1329 ETKHVYTKW
+1329 
-1338 TKVSSAT
+1338 
-1345 VFAPEKRQ
+1345 
-1353 STCNLCGR
+1353 
-1361 KITREFGTKLTPTVK
+1361 
-1376 LTKTTLT
+1376 
-1383 LKTKQSVTVKASGLA
+1383 
-1398 RGDSVKK
+1398 
-1405 WTSSN
+1405 
-1410 KSIATVDKNGKI
+1410 
-1422 TATAKEG
+1422 
-1429 KATITVTLA
+1429 ITVTLA
-1438 SGKTAKVAV
+1438 SGKTAKVTV
-1447 TVKLIRTTKLTNVP
+1447 TVKMIRTTKLTKVP
-1461 KTLSIT
+1461 KTLSLT
-1467 AGKKY
+1467 TGKKY

-1495 IATVSSQGAVTAV
+1495 IATVSSTGVITAKKV
-1508 KAGSATITVQSGK
+1508 GKVTITVQSGK

-1526 KVTVKKA
+1526 TLTVKKA
-1533 PALKSIKNVPGSK
+1533 PALKAIKNVPTKK
-1546 TIANGKTYTLKPQ
+1546 TITKGKTYTLKPQ

-1566 AKITYTTSNKNVATV
+1566 AKITYTTSNKSIATV

>member
-35 LPEEVTAEDFSD
+35 LPGELTAEAFSD
-47 AGEAVT
+47 NGEAVT
-53 EEVTGDDFS
+53 EEVTEDDFS
-62 DGEAVAEQSSADENG
+62 DGETAAGQSSAGENE
-77 VVEDVPAVQA
+77 VVDVPAAQA

-176 PATNGSRSITRPTAE
+176 PATNGSRSITRTTAE
-191 QGPYSFTATLKLF
+191 QGPYTFTATLKLF

-214 DGTATALATQN
+214 DGTATALATQD
-225 FTIVLAPEKRNY
+225 FTIVLAPEKKNY

-262 WNSLTPGEDG
+262 WSSLTPADDG

-290 YDKYTQTFI
+290 YDKYTQTI
-299 PSASGDMEVKLSPIV
+299 LPSASGDIEVKLSPIV

-379 PDEAGDYTFPVTLE
+379 PDEAGDYTFPVTLQ
-393 SNINPADQSAVDAVK
+393 SNIDPADQAAVDAVK

-418 RPVYGTDSNIADMV
+418 RPIYGTDSNIADMV

-566 PEVISIQNPSIDSP
+566 PDVISIQNPSIDSP

-601 TFKAND
+601 TFRAND
-607 TLLNEYIEKADS
+607 ILLNEYIEKADS
-619 FGTITKTFEVTV
+619 FGTITKTFKVTV

-716 DLFAYDKDT
+716 DLFTYDKDT

-746 TVSVKDINEKLDT
+746 TVSVKDINEKLDA

-779 ADVDSITTN
+779 ADADSITTN

-803 VWVYTAD
+803 VWVYNAD

-872 GQFAKDHPDNAKL
+872 GQFAKDHLDNAKL

-900 GTKAESEALKAK
+900 GTKAEGEALKAK

-929 GQYPEGTKKALTE
+929 GQYPEGTKDALSE
-942 AIAAAQAVSDNAEA
+942 AIKAAQAVSDNAEA

-968 TEAMKDCQ
+968 AKAMKDCQ

-983 ADVTVIAATEAN
+983 ADVTVIAGTEAN
-995 TSGKTQALTVKA
+995 TAGKTQALTVKA
-1007 TDAALYGYTKPESV
+1007 TDAALYGYVKPEKV

-1047 EDYLVVS
+1047 EDYLVVNES
-1054 EQGWIN
+1054 GLIS
-1060 KVFGVTTASVGFF
+1060 KAFGVTTANVSFF
-1073 VNNKMPISADTGYGS
+1073 VNNKMPLGDSGYGS
-1088 TCNEA
+1088 MCNEA
-1093 VLQSGDILNVVLY
+1093 VLNSGDVLNVFFY
-1106 HDTTG
+1106 NDTAG
-1111 WSDKYLYFD
+1111 YSDEYLYFD
-1120 GIASD
+1120 SIACD
-1125 IMAKKDFT
+1125 IMAKKDFI
-1133 LNVKGFTAAWGDES
+1133 LNVKGFKAAWGEEAS
-1147 VAQKDI
+1147 AQKDI

-1160 EGKAAATGTTDENGN
+1160 EGKTVATGTTDENGN
-1175 VTLNVPA
+1175 VTLNAPA
-1182 EGTYTAVITKT
+1182 EGTYTAAIVKT
-1193 PYEYYIPVDAQ
+1193 PYEYYIPVDAKV
-1204 IVAKA
+1204 VAKA

-1217 KKVSDATVFAPE
+1217 KKVSSATVFAPE

-1238 GEKTTKDGGKK
+1238 GEKTTKTVGEK
-1249 LDPTVKLSKT
+1249 LTPTVKLTATKLALKT
-1259 TVALTLK
+1259 K
-1266 QSETVKVSGLAKGD
+1266 QSVTVRATGLAKGD
-1280 SVKGWTS
+1280 YVKSWTS
-1287 SDKSIATV
+1287 SKKSVATV

-1301 TATTKEG
+1301 TATSKEG
-1308 KATITVTLA
+1308 TAVITVTLA
-1317 SGKKAQIAVTVK
+1317 SK
-1329 ETKHVYTKW
+1329 
-1338 TKVSSAT
+1338 
-1345 VFAPEKRQ
+1345 
-1353 STCNLCGR
+1353 
-1361 KITREFGTKLTPTVK
+1361 
-1376 LTKTTLT
+1376 
-1383 LKTKQSVTVKASGLA
+1383 
-1398 RGDSVKK
+1398 
-1405 WTSSN
+1405 
-1410 KSIATVDKNGKI
+1410 
-1422 TATAKEG
+1422 
-1429 KATITVTLA
+1429 
-1438 SGKTAKVAV
+1438 KTAKVTV
-1447 TVKLIRTTKLTNVP
+1447 TVKMIRTTKLTKVP
-1461 KTLSIT
+1461 KTLSLT
-1467 AGKKY
+1467 TGKKY

-1495 IATVSSQGAVTAV
+1495 IATVSSTGVITAKKV
-1508 KAGSATITVQSGK
+1508 GKVTITVQSGK

-1526 KVTVKKA
+1526 TLTVKKA
-1533 PALKSIKNVPGSK
+1533 PALKAIKNVPTKK
-1546 TIANGKTYTLKPQ
+1546 TITKGKTYTLKPQ

-1566 AKITYTTSNKNVATV
+1566 AKITYTTSNKSIATV

>member
-35 LPEEVTAEDFSD
+35 LPGELTAEAFSD
-47 AGEAVT
+47 NGEAVT
-53 EEVTGDDFS
+53 EEVTEDDFS
-62 DGEAVAEQSSADENG
+62 DGETAAGQSSAGENE
-77 VVEDVPAVQA
+77 VVDVPAAQA

-191 QGPYSFTATLKLF
+191 QGPYTFTATLKLF

-214 DGTATALATQN
+214 DGTATALATQD
-225 FTIVLAPEKRNY
+225 FTIVLAPEKKNY

-262 WNSLTPGEDG
+262 WSSLTPADDG

-290 YDKYTQTFI
+290 YDKYTQTI
-299 PSASGDMEVKLSPIV
+299 LPSASGDIEVKLSPIV

-379 PDEAGDYTFPVTLE
+379 PDEAGDYTFPVTLQ
-393 SNINPADQSAVDAVK
+393 SNIDPADQAAVDAVK

-566 PEVISIQNPSIDSP
+566 PDVISIQNPSIDSP

-607 TLLNEYIEKADS
+607 ILLNEYIEKADS
-619 FGTITKTFEVTV
+619 FGTIKKTFKVTV

-681 RIKDENGEYVFN
+681 RIKDENGEDVFN

-716 DLFAYDKDT
+716 DLFTYDKDT

-746 TVSVKDINEKLDT
+746 TVSVKDINEKLDA

-779 ADVDSITTN
+779 ADADSITTN

-803 VWVYTAD
+803 VWVYNVD

-816 IITDDYFDD
+816 IITDDYFDN

-872 GQFAKDHPDNAKL
+872 GQFAKDHLDNAKL

-900 GTKAESEALKAK
+900 GTKAEGEALKAK

-929 GQYPEGTKKALTE
+929 GQYPEGTKDALSE
-942 AIAAAQAVSDNAEA
+942 AIKAAQAVSDNAEA

-968 TEAMKDCQ
+968 AKAMKDCQ

-983 ADVTVIAATEAN
+983 ADVTVIAGTEAN
-995 TSGKTQALTVKA
+995 TAGKTQALTVKA
-1007 TDAALYGYTKPESV
+1007 TDAALYGYVKPEKV

-1047 EDYLVVS
+1047 EDYLVVNES
-1054 EQGWIN
+1054 GWIS
-1060 KVFGVTTASVGFF
+1060 KAFGVTTANVSFF
-1073 VNNKMPISADTGYGS
+1073 VNNKMPLGDSGYGS
-1088 TCNEA
+1088 MCNEA
-1093 VLQSGDILNVVLY
+1093 VLNSGDVLNVFFY
-1106 HDTTG
+1106 NDTAG
-1111 WSDKYLYFD
+1111 YSDEYLYFD
-1120 GIASD
+1120 SIACD
-1125 IMAKKDFT
+1125 IMAKKDFI
-1133 LNVKGFTAAWGDES
+1133 LNVKGFKAAWGEEAS
-1147 VAQKDI
+1147 AQKDI

-1160 EGKAAATGTTDENGN
+1160 EGKTVATGTTDENGN
-1175 VTLNVPA
+1175 VTLNAPA
-1182 EGTYTAVITKT
+1182 EGTYTAAIVKT
-1193 PYEYYIPVDAQ
+1193 PYEYYIPVDAKV
-1204 IVAKA
+1204 VAKA

-1217 KKVSDATVFAPE
+1217 KKVSSATVFAPE

-1238 GEKTTKDGGKK
+1238 GEKTTKTVGEK
-1249 LDPTVKLSKT
+1249 LTPTVKLTATKLALKT
-1259 TVALTLK
+1259 K
-1266 QSETVKVSGLAKGD
+1266 QSVTVRATGLAKGD
-1280 SVKGWTS
+1280 YVKSWTS
-1287 SDKSIATV
+1287 SKKSVATV

-1301 TATTKEG
+1301 TATSKEG
-1308 KATITVTLA
+1308 TAVITVTLA
-1317 SGKKAQIAVTVK
+1317 S
-1329 ETKHVYTKW
+1329 
-1338 TKVSSAT
+1338 
-1345 VFAPEKRQ
+1345 R
-1353 STCNLCGR
+1353 
-1361 KITREFGTKLTPTVK
+1361 
-1376 LTKTTLT
+1376 
-1383 LKTKQSVTVKASGLA
+1383 
-1398 RGDSVKK
+1398 
-1405 WTSSN
+1405 
-1410 KSIATVDKNGKI
+1410 
-1422 TATAKEG
+1422 
-1429 KATITVTLA
+1429 
-1438 SGKTAKVAV
+1438 KTAKVTV
-1447 TVKLIRTTKLTNVP
+1447 TVKMIRTTKLTKVP
-1461 KTLSIT
+1461 KTLSLT
-1467 AGKKY
+1467 TGKKY

-1495 IATVSSQGAVTAV
+1495 IATVSSTGVITAKKV
-1508 KAGSATITVQSGK
+1508 GKVTITVQSGK

-1526 KVTVKKA
+1526 TLTVKKA
-1533 PALKSIKNVPGSK
+1533 PALKAIKNVPTKK
-1546 TIANGKTYTLKPQ
+1546 TITKGKTYTLKPQ

-1566 AKITYTTSNKNVATV
+1566 AKITYTTSNKSIATV

>member
-35 LPEEVTAEDFSD
+35 LPGELTAEAFSD
-47 AGEAVT
+47 NGEAVT
-53 EEVTGDDFS
+53 EEVTEDDFS
-62 DGEAVAEQSSADENG
+62 DGETAAGQSSAGENE
-77 VVEDVPAVQA
+77 VVDVPAAQA

-191 QGPYSFTATLKLF
+191 QGPYTFTATLKLF

-214 DGTATALATQN
+214 DGTATALATQD
-225 FTIVLAPEKRNY
+225 FTIVLAPEKKNY

-262 WNSLTPGEDG
+262 WSSLTPADDG

-290 YDKYTQTFI
+290 YDKYTQTI
-299 PSASGDMEVKLSPIV
+299 LPSASGDIEVKLSPIV

-379 PDEAGDYTFPVTLE
+379 PDEAGDYTFPVTLQ
-393 SNINPADQSAVDAVK
+393 SNIDPADQAAVDAVK

-418 RPVYGTDSNIADMV
+418 RPIYGTDSNIADMV

-566 PEVISIQNPSIDSP
+566 PDVISIQNPSIDSP

-607 TLLNEYIEKADS
+607 ILLNEYIEKADS
-619 FGTITKTFEVTV
+619 FGTITKTFKVTV

-716 DLFAYDKDT
+716 DLFTYDKDT

-746 TVSVKDINEKLDT
+746 TVSVKDINEKLDA

-779 ADVDSITTN
+779 ADADSITTN

-803 VWVYTAD
+803 VWVYNAD

-816 IITDDYFDD
+816 IITDDYFDN

-872 GQFAKDHPDNAKL
+872 GQFAKDHLDNAKL

-900 GTKAESEALKAK
+900 GTKAEGEALKAK

-929 GQYPEGTKKALTE
+929 GQYPEGTKDALSE
-942 AIAAAQAVSDNAEA
+942 AIKAAQAVSDNAEA

-968 TEAMKDCQ
+968 AKAMKDCQ

-983 ADVTVIAATEAN
+983 ADVTVIAGTEAN
-995 TSGKTQALTVKA
+995 TAGKTQALTVKA
-1007 TDAALYGYTKPESV
+1007 TDAALYGYVKPEKV

-1047 EDYLVVS
+1047 EDYLVVNES
-1054 EQGWIN
+1054 GWIS
-1060 KVFGVTTASVGFF
+1060 KSFGVTTANVSFF
-1073 VNNKMPISADTGYGS
+1073 VNNKMPLGDSGYGS
-1088 TCNEA
+1088 MCNEA
-1093 VLQSGDILNVVLY
+1093 VLNSGDVLNVFFY
-1106 HDTTG
+1106 NDTAG
-1111 WSDKYLYFD
+1111 YSDEYLYFD
-1120 GIASD
+1120 SIACD
-1125 IMAKKDFT
+1125 IMAKKDFI
-1133 LNVKGFTAAWGDES
+1133 LNVKGFKAAWGEEAS
-1147 VAQKDI
+1147 AQKDI

-1160 EGKAAATGTTDENGN
+1160 EGKTVATGTTDENGN
-1175 VTLNVPA
+1175 VTLNAPA
-1182 EGTYTAVITKT
+1182 EGTYTAAIVKT
-1193 PYEYYIPVDAQ
+1193 PYEYYIPVDGKV
-1204 IVAKA
+1204 VAKA

-1217 KKVSDATVFAPE
+1217 KKVSSATVFAPE

-1238 GEKTTKDGGKK
+1238 GEKTTKTVGEK
-1249 LDPTVKLSKT
+1249 LTPTVKLTATKLVLKT
-1259 TVALTLK
+1259 K
-1266 QSETVKVSGLAKGD
+1266 QSVTVRATGLAKGD
-1280 SVKGWTS
+1280 YVKSWTS
-1287 SDKSIATV
+1287 SKKSVATV

-1301 TATTKEG
+1301 TATSKEG
-1308 KATITVTLA
+1308 T
-1317 SGKKAQIAVTVK
+1317 AV
-1329 ETKHVYTKW
+1329 
-1338 TKVSSAT
+1338 
-1345 VFAPEKRQ
+1345 
-1353 STCNLCGR
+1353 
-1361 KITREFGTKLTPTVK
+1361 
-1376 LTKTTLT
+1376 
-1383 LKTKQSVTVKASGLA
+1383 
-1398 RGDSVKK
+1398 
-1405 WTSSN
+1405 
-1410 KSIATVDKNGKI
+1410 
-1422 TATAKEG
+1422 
-1429 KATITVTLA
+1429 ITVTLA
-1438 SGKTAKVAV
+1438 SGKTAKVTV
-1447 TVKLIRTTKLTNVP
+1447 TVKMIRTTKLTKVP
-1461 KTLSIT
+1461 KTLSLT
-1467 AGKKY
+1467 TGKKY

-1495 IATVSSQGAVTAV
+1495 IATVSSTGVITAKKV
-1508 KAGSATITVQSGK
+1508 GKVTITVQSGK

-1526 KVTVKKA
+1526 TLTVKKA
-1533 PALKSIKNVPGSK
+1533 PALKAIKNVPPKK
-1546 TIANGKTYTLKPQ
+1546 TITKGKTYTLKPQ

-1566 AKITYTTSNKNVATV
+1566 AKITYTTSNKSIATV

>member
-35 LPEEVTAEDFSD
+35 LPGELTAEAFSD
-47 AGEAVT
+47 NGEAVT
-53 EEVTGDDFS
+53 EEVTEDDFS
-62 DGEAVAEQSSADENG
+62 DGETAAGQSSAGENE
-77 VVEDVPAVQA
+77 VVDVPAAQA

-191 QGPYSFTATLKLF
+191 QGPYTFTATLKLF

-214 DGTATALATQN
+214 DGTATALATQD
-225 FTIVLAPEKRNY
+225 FTIVLAPEKKNY

-262 WNSLTPGEDG
+262 WSSLTPADDG

-290 YDKYTQTFI
+290 YDKYTQTI
-299 PSASGDMEVKLSPIV
+299 LPSASGDIEVKLSPIV

-379 PDEAGDYTFPVTLE
+379 PDEAGDYTFPVTLQ
-393 SNINPADQSAVDAVK
+393 SNIDPADQEAVDAVK

-566 PEVISIQNPSIDSP
+566 PDVISIQNPSIDSP

-607 TLLNEYIEKADS
+607 ILLNEYIEKADS
-619 FGTITKTFEVTV
+619 FGTITKTFKVTV

-716 DLFAYDKDT
+716 DLFTYDKDT

-746 TVSVKDINEKLDT
+746 TVSVKDINEKLDA

-779 ADVDSITTN
+779 ADADSITTN

-803 VWVYTAD
+803 VWVYNVD

-816 IITDDYFDD
+816 IITDDYFDN

-872 GQFAKDHPDNAKL
+872 GQFAKDHLDNAKL

-900 GTKAESEALKAK
+900 GTKAEGEALKAK

-929 GQYPEGTKKALTE
+929 GQYPEGTKDALSE
-942 AIAAAQAVSDNAEA
+942 AIKAAQAVSDNAEA

-968 TEAMKDCQ
+968 AKAMKDCQ

-983 ADVTVIAATEAN
+983 ADVTVIAGTEAN
-995 TSGKTQALTVKA
+995 TAGKTQALTVKA
-1007 TDAALYGYTKPESV
+1007 TDAALYGYVKPEKV

-1047 EDYLVVS
+1047 EDYLVVNES
-1054 EQGWIN
+1054 GWIS
-1060 KVFGVTTASVGFF
+1060 KAFGVTTANVSFF
-1073 VNNKMPISADTGYGS
+1073 VNNKMPLGDSGYGS
-1088 TCNEA
+1088 MCNEA
-1093 VLQSGDILNVVLY
+1093 VLNSGDVLNVFFY
-1106 HDTTG
+1106 NDTAG
-1111 WSDKYLYFD
+1111 YSDEYLYFD
-1120 GIASD
+1120 SIACD
-1125 IMAKKDFT
+1125 IMAKKDFI
-1133 LNVKGFTAAWGDES
+1133 LNVKGFKAAWGEEAS
-1147 VAQKDI
+1147 AQKNI

-1160 EGKAAATGTTDENGN
+1160 EGKTVATGTTDENGN
-1175 VTLNVPA
+1175 VTLNAPA
-1182 EGTYTAVITKT
+1182 EGTYTAAIVKT
-1193 PYEYYIPVDAQ
+1193 PYEYYIPVDAKV
-1204 IVAKA
+1204 VAKA

-1217 KKVSDATVFAPE
+1217 KKVSSATVFAPE

-1238 GEKTTKDGGKK
+1238 GEKTTKTVGEK
-1249 LDPTVKLSKT
+1249 LTPTVKLTATKLALKT
-1259 TVALTLK
+1259 K
-1266 QSETVKVSGLAKGD
+1266 QSVTVRATGLAKGD
-1280 SVKGWTS
+1280 YVESWTS
-1287 SDKSIATV
+1287 SKKSVATV

-1301 TATTKEG
+1301 TATSKEG
-1308 KATITVTLA
+1308 T
-1317 SGKKAQIAVTVK
+1317 AV
-1329 ETKHVYTKW
+1329 
-1338 TKVSSAT
+1338 
-1345 VFAPEKRQ
+1345 
-1353 STCNLCGR
+1353 
-1361 KITREFGTKLTPTVK
+1361 
-1376 LTKTTLT
+1376 
-1383 LKTKQSVTVKASGLA
+1383 
-1398 RGDSVKK
+1398 
-1405 WTSSN
+1405 
-1410 KSIATVDKNGKI
+1410 
-1422 TATAKEG
+1422 
-1429 KATITVTLA
+1429 ITVTLA
-1438 SGKTAKVAV
+1438 SGKTAKVTV
-1447 TVKLIRTTKLTNVP
+1447 TVKMIRTTKLTKVP
-1461 KTLSIT
+1461 KTLSLT
-1467 AGKKY
+1467 TGKKY

-1495 IATVSSQGAVTAV
+1495 IATVSSTGVITAKKV
-1508 KAGSATITVQSGK
+1508 GKVTITVQSGK

-1526 KVTVKKA
+1526 TLTVKKA
-1533 PALKSIKNVPGSK
+1533 PALKAIKNVPTKK
-1546 TIANGKTYTLKPQ
+1546 TITKGKTYTLKPQ

-1566 AKITYTTSNKNVATV
+1566 AKITYTTSNKSIATV

>member
-35 LPEEVTAEDFSD
+35 LPGELTAEAFSD
-47 AGEAVT
+47 NGEAVT
-53 EEVTGDDFS
+53 EEVTEDDFS
-62 DGEAVAEQSSADENG
+62 DGETAAGQSSAGENE
-77 VVEDVPAVQA
+77 VVDVPAAQA

-191 QGPYSFTATLKLF
+191 QGPYTFTATLKLF

-214 DGTATALATQN
+214 DGTATALATQD
-225 FTIVLAPEKRNY
+225 FTIVLAPEKKNY

-262 WNSLTPGEDG
+262 WSSLTPADDG

-290 YDKYTQTFI
+290 YDKYTQTI
-299 PSASGDMEVKLSPIV
+299 LPSASGDIEVKLSPIV

-379 PDEAGDYTFPVTLE
+379 PDEAGDYTFPVTLQ
-393 SNINPADQSAVDAVK
+393 SNIDPADQAAVDAVK

-441 DVDVSNVKVSLATSE
+441 DGDVSNVKVSLATSE

-566 PEVISIQNPSIDSP
+566 PDVISIQNPSIDSP

-607 TLLNEYIEKADS
+607 ILLNEYIEKADS
-619 FGTITKTFEVTV
+619 FGTIKKTFKVTV

-716 DLFAYDKDT
+716 DLFTYDKDT

-746 TVSVKDINEKLDT
+746 TVSVKDINEKLDA

-779 ADVDSITTN
+779 ADADSITTN

-803 VWVYTAD
+803 VWVYNAD

-872 GQFAKDHPDNAKL
+872 GQFAKDHRDNAKL

-900 GTKAESEALKAK
+900 GTKAEGEALKAK

-929 GQYPEGTKKALTE
+929 GQYPEGTKDALSE
-942 AIAAAQAVSDNAEA
+942 AIKAAQAVSDNAEA

-968 TEAMKDCQ
+968 AKAMKDCQ

-983 ADVTVIAATEAN
+983 ADVTVIAGTEAN
-995 TSGKTQALTVKA
+995 TAGKTQALTVKA
-1007 TDAALYGYTKPESV
+1007 TDAALYGYVKPEKV

-1047 EDYLVVS
+1047 EDYLVVNES
-1054 EQGWIN
+1054 GLIS
-1060 KVFGVTTASVGFF
+1060 KAFGVTTANVSFF
-1073 VNNKMPISADTGYGS
+1073 VNNKMPLGDSGYGS
-1088 TCNEA
+1088 MCNEA
-1093 VLQSGDILNVVLY
+1093 VLNSGDVLNVFFY
-1106 HDTTG
+1106 NDTAG
-1111 WSDKYLYFD
+1111 YSDEYLYFD
-1120 GIASD
+1120 SIACD
-1125 IMAKKDFT
+1125 IMAKKDFI
-1133 LNVKGFTAAWGDES
+1133 LNVKGFKAAWGEEAS
-1147 VAQKDI
+1147 AQKDI

-1160 EGKAAATGTTDENGN
+1160 EGKTVATGTTDENGN
-1175 VTLNVPA
+1175 VTLNAPA
-1182 EGTYTAVITKT
+1182 EGTYTAAIVKT
-1193 PYEYYIPVDAQ
+1193 PYEYYIPVDAKV
-1204 IVAKA
+1204 VAKA

-1217 KKVSDATVFAPE
+1217 KKVSSATVFAPE

-1238 GEKTTKDGGKK
+1238 GEKTTKTVGEK
-1249 LDPTVKLSKT
+1249 LTPTVKLTATKLALKT
-1259 TVALTLK
+1259 K
-1266 QSETVKVSGLAKGD
+1266 QSVTVRATGLAKGD
-1280 SVKGWTS
+1280 YVKSWTS
-1287 SDKSIATV
+1287 SKKSVATV

-1301 TATTKEG
+1301 TATSKEG
-1308 KATITVTLA
+1308 TAVITVTLA
-1317 SGKKAQIAVTVK
+1317 SK
-1329 ETKHVYTKW
+1329 
-1338 TKVSSAT
+1338 
-1345 VFAPEKRQ
+1345 
-1353 STCNLCGR
+1353 
-1361 KITREFGTKLTPTVK
+1361 
-1376 LTKTTLT
+1376 
-1383 LKTKQSVTVKASGLA
+1383 
-1398 RGDSVKK
+1398 
-1405 WTSSN
+1405 
-1410 KSIATVDKNGKI
+1410 
-1422 TATAKEG
+1422 
-1429 KATITVTLA
+1429 
-1438 SGKTAKVAV
+1438 KTAKVTV
-1447 TVKLIRTTKLTNVP
+1447 TVKMIRTTKLTKVP
-1461 KTLSIT
+1461 KTLSLT
-1467 AGKKY
+1467 TGKKY

-1495 IATVSSQGAVTAV
+1495 IATVSSTGVITAKKV
-1508 KAGSATITVQSGK
+1508 GKVTITVQSGK

-1526 KVTVKKA
+1526 TLTVKKA
-1533 PALKSIKNVPGSK
+1533 PALKAIKNVPTKK
-1546 TIANGKTYTLKPQ
+1546 TITKGKTYTLKPQ

-1566 AKITYTTSNKNVATV
+1566 AKITYTTSNKSIATV

>member
-35 LPEEVTAEDFSD
+35 LPGELTAEAFSD
-47 AGEAVT
+47 NGEAVT
-53 EEVTGDDFS
+53 EEVTEDDFS
-62 DGEAVAEQSSADENG
+62 DGETAAGQSSAGENE
-77 VVEDVPAVQA
+77 VVDVPAAQA

-191 QGPYSFTATLKLF
+191 QGPYTFTATLKLF

-214 DGTATALATQN
+214 DGTATALATQD
-225 FTIVLAPEKRNY
+225 FTIVLAPEKKNY

-262 WNSLTPGEDG
+262 WSSLTPADDG

-290 YDKYTQTFI
+290 YDKYTQTI
-299 PSASGDMEVKLSPIV
+299 LPSASGDIEVKLSPIV

-379 PDEAGDYTFPVTLE
+379 PDEAGDYTFPVTLQ
-393 SNINPADQSAVDAVK
+393 SNIDPADQAAVDAVK

-418 RPVYGTDSNIADMV
+418 RPIYGTDSNIADMV

-566 PEVISIQNPSIDSP
+566 PDVISIQNPSIDSP

-601 TFKAND
+601 TFRAND
-607 TLLNEYIEKADS
+607 ILLNEYIEKADS
-619 FGTITKTFEVTV
+619 FGTITKTFKVTV

-716 DLFAYDKDT
+716 DLFTYDKDT

-746 TVSVKDINEKLDT
+746 TVSVKDINEKLDA

-779 ADVDSITTN
+779 ADADSITTN

-803 VWVYTAD
+803 VWVYNAD

-872 GQFAKDHPDNAKL
+872 GQFAKDHLDNAKL

-900 GTKAESEALKAK
+900 GTKAEGEALKAK

-929 GQYPEGTKKALTE
+929 GQYPEGTKDALSE
-942 AIAAAQAVSDNAEA
+942 AIKAAQAVSDNAEA

-968 TEAMKDCQ
+968 AKAMKDCQ

-983 ADVTVIAATEAN
+983 ADVTVIAGTEAN
-995 TSGKTQALTVKA
+995 TAGKTQALTVKA
-1007 TDAALYGYTKPESV
+1007 TDAALYGYVKPEKV

-1047 EDYLVVS
+1047 EDYLVVNES
-1054 EQGWIN
+1054 GLIS
-1060 KVFGVTTASVGFF
+1060 KAFGVTTANVSFF
-1073 VNNKMPISADTGYGS
+1073 VNNKMPLGDSGYGS
-1088 TCNEA
+1088 MCNEA
-1093 VLQSGDILNVVLY
+1093 VLNSGDVLNVFFY
-1106 HDTTG
+1106 NDTAG
-1111 WSDKYLYFD
+1111 YSDEYLYFD
-1120 GIASD
+1120 SIACD
-1125 IMAKKDFT
+1125 IMAKKDFI
-1133 LNVKGFTAAWGDES
+1133 LNVKGFKAAWGEEAS
-1147 VAQKDI
+1147 AQKDI

-1160 EGKAAATGTTDENGN
+1160 EGKTVATGTTDENGN
-1175 VTLNVPA
+1175 VTLNAPA
-1182 EGTYTAVITKT
+1182 EGTYTAAIVKT
-1193 PYEYYIPVDAQ
+1193 PYEYYIPVDAKV
-1204 IVAKA
+1204 VAKA

-1217 KKVSDATVFAPE
+1217 KKVSSATVFAPE

-1238 GEKTTKDGGKK
+1238 GEKTTKTVGEK
-1249 LDPTVKLSKT
+1249 LTPTVKLTATKLALKT
-1259 TVALTLK
+1259 K
-1266 QSETVKVSGLAKGD
+1266 QSVTVRATGLAKGD
-1280 SVKGWTS
+1280 YVKSWTS
-1287 SDKSIATV
+1287 SKKSVATV

-1301 TATTKEG
+1301 TATSKEG
-1308 KATITVTLA
+1308 TAVITVTLA
-1317 SGKKAQIAVTVK
+1317 SK
-1329 ETKHVYTKW
+1329 
-1338 TKVSSAT
+1338 
-1345 VFAPEKRQ
+1345 
-1353 STCNLCGR
+1353 
-1361 KITREFGTKLTPTVK
+1361 
-1376 LTKTTLT
+1376 
-1383 LKTKQSVTVKASGLA
+1383 
-1398 RGDSVKK
+1398 
-1405 WTSSN
+1405 
-1410 KSIATVDKNGKI
+1410 
-1422 TATAKEG
+1422 
-1429 KATITVTLA
+1429 
-1438 SGKTAKVAV
+1438 KTAKVTV
-1447 TVKLIRTTKLTNVP
+1447 TVKMIRTTKLTKVP
-1461 KTLSIT
+1461 KTLSLT
-1467 AGKKY
+1467 TGKKY

-1495 IATVSSQGAVTAV
+1495 IATVSSTGVITAKKV
-1508 KAGSATITVQSGK
+1508 GKVTITVQSGK

-1526 KVTVKKA
+1526 TLTVKKA
-1533 PALKSIKNVPGSK
+1533 PALKAIKNVPTKK
-1546 TIANGKTYTLKPQ
+1546 TITKGKTYTLKPQ

-1566 AKITYTTSNKNVATV
+1566 AKITYTTSNKSIATV

-1592 GTAVITVKAGKFTA
+1592 GTAVITVKAGKFTT

>member
-35 LPEEVTAEDFSD
+35 LPGELTAEAFSD
-47 AGEAVT
+47 NGEAVT
-53 EEVTGDDFS
+53 EEGTEDDFS
-62 DGEAVAEQSSADENG
+62 DGETAAGQSSAVENE
-77 VVEDVPAVQA
+77 VVDVPAAQA

-191 QGPYSFTATLKLF
+191 QGPYTFTATLKLF

-214 DGTATALATQN
+214 DGTATALATQD
-225 FTIVLAPEKRNY
+225 FTIVLAPEKKNY

-262 WNSLTPGEDG
+262 WSSLTPADDG

-290 YDKYTQTFI
+290 YDKYTQTI
-299 PSASGDMEVKLSPIV
+299 LPSASGDIEVKLSPIV

-379 PDEAGDYTFPVTLE
+379 PDEAGDYTFPVTLQ
-393 SNINPADQSAVDAVK
+393 SNIDPADQAAVDAVK

-418 RPVYGTDSNIADMV
+418 RPIYGTDSNIADMV

-566 PEVISIQNPSIDSP
+566 PDVISIQNPSIDSP

-607 TLLNEYIEKADS
+607 ILLNEYIEKADS
-619 FGTITKTFEVTV
+619 FGTITKTFKVTV

-716 DLFAYDKDT
+716 DLFTYDKDT

-746 TVSVKDINEKLDT
+746 TVSVKDINEKLDA

-779 ADVDSITTN
+779 ADADSITTN

-803 VWVYTAD
+803 VWVYNAD

-816 IITDDYFDD
+816 IITDDYFDN

-872 GQFAKDHPDNAKL
+872 GQFAKDHLDNAKL

-900 GTKAESEALKAK
+900 GTKAEGEALKAK

-929 GQYPEGTKKALTE
+929 GQYPEGTKDALSE
-942 AIAAAQAVSDNAEA
+942 AIKAAQAVSDNAEA

-968 TEAMKDCQ
+968 AKAMKDCQ

-983 ADVTVIAATEAN
+983 ADVTVIAGTEAN
-995 TSGKTQALTVKA
+995 TAGKTQALTVKA
-1007 TDAALYGYTKPESV
+1007 TDAALYGYVKPEKV

-1047 EDYLVVS
+1047 EDYLVVNES
-1054 EQGWIN
+1054 GWIS
-1060 KVFGVTTASVGFF
+1060 KAFGVTTANVSFF
-1073 VNNKMPISADTGYGS
+1073 VNNKMPLGDSGYGS
-1088 TCNEA
+1088 MCNEA
-1093 VLQSGDILNVVLY
+1093 VLNSGDVLNVFFY
-1106 HDTTG
+1106 NDTAG
-1111 WSDKYLYFD
+1111 YSDEYLYFD
-1120 GIASD
+1120 SIACD
-1125 IMAKKDFT
+1125 IMAKKDFI
-1133 LNVKGFTAAWGDES
+1133 LNVKGFKAAWGEEAS
-1147 VAQKDI
+1147 AQKDI

-1160 EGKAAATGTTDENGN
+1160 EGKTVATGTTDENGN
-1175 VTLNVPA
+1175 VTLNAPA
-1182 EGTYTAVITKT
+1182 EGTYTAAIVKT
-1193 PYEYYIPVDAQ
+1193 PYEYYIPVDAKV
-1204 IVAKA
+1204 VAKA

-1217 KKVSDATVFAPE
+1217 KKVSSATVFAPE

-1238 GEKTTKDGGKK
+1238 GEKTTKTVGEK
-1249 LDPTVKLSKT
+1249 LTPTVKLTATKLALKT
-1259 TVALTLK
+1259 K
-1266 QSETVKVSGLAKGD
+1266 QSVTVRATGLAKGD
-1280 SVKGWTS
+1280 YVKSWTS
-1287 SDKSIATV
+1287 SKKSVATV

-1301 TATTKEG
+1301 TATSKEG
-1308 KATITVTLA
+1308 T
-1317 SGKKAQIAVTVK
+1317 AV
-1329 ETKHVYTKW
+1329 
-1338 TKVSSAT
+1338 
-1345 VFAPEKRQ
+1345 
-1353 STCNLCGR
+1353 
-1361 KITREFGTKLTPTVK
+1361 
-1376 LTKTTLT
+1376 
-1383 LKTKQSVTVKASGLA
+1383 
-1398 RGDSVKK
+1398 
-1405 WTSSN
+1405 
-1410 KSIATVDKNGKI
+1410 
-1422 TATAKEG
+1422 
-1429 KATITVTLA
+1429 ITVTLA
-1438 SGKTAKVAV
+1438 SGKTAKVTV
-1447 TVKLIRTTKLTNVP
+1447 TVKMIRTTKLTKVP
-1461 KTLSIT
+1461 KTLSLT
-1467 AGKKY
+1467 TGKKY

-1495 IATVSSQGAVTAV
+1495 IATVSSTGVITAKKV
-1508 KAGSATITVQSGK
+1508 GKVTITVQSGK

-1526 KVTVKKA
+1526 TLTVKKA
-1533 PALKSIKNVPGSK
+1533 PALKAIKNVPTKK
-1546 TIANGKTYTLKPQ
+1546 TITKGKTYTLKPQ

-1566 AKITYTTSNKNVATV
+1566 AKITYTSSNKSVATV

>member
-35 LPEEVTAEDFSD
+35 LPGELTAEAFSD
-47 AGEAVT
+47 NGEAVT
-53 EEVTGDDFS
+53 EEVTEDDFS
-62 DGEAVAEQSSADENG
+62 DGETAAGQSSAGENE
-77 VVEDVPAVQA
+77 VVDVPAAQA

-191 QGPYSFTATLKLF
+191 QGPYTFTATLKLF

-214 DGTATALATQN
+214 DGTATALATQD
-225 FTIVLAPEKRNY
+225 FTIVLAPEKKNY

-262 WNSLTPGEDG
+262 WSSLTPADDG

-290 YDKYTQTFI
+290 YDKYTQTI
-299 PSASGDMEVKLSPIV
+299 LPSASGDIEVKLSPIV

-379 PDEAGDYTFPVTLE
+379 PDEAGDYTFPVTLQ
-393 SNINPADQSAVDAVK
+393 SNIDPADQAAVDAVK

-488 KFTCNNASAVSES
+488 KFTCNNASAVSEN

-566 PEVISIQNPSIDSP
+566 PDVISIQNPSIDSP

-607 TLLNEYIEKADS
+607 ILLNEYIEKADS
-619 FGTITKTFEVTV
+619 FGTITKTFKVTV

-716 DLFAYDKDT
+716 DLFTYDKDT

-746 TVSVKDINEKLDT
+746 TVSVKDINEKLDA

-779 ADVDSITTN
+779 ADADSITTN

-803 VWVYTAD
+803 VWVYNAD

-872 GQFAKDHPDNAKL
+872 GQFAKDHLDNAKL

-900 GTKAESEALKAK
+900 GTKAEGEALKAK

-929 GQYPEGTKKALTE
+929 GQYPEGTKDALSE
-942 AIAAAQAVSDNAEA
+942 AIKAAQAVSDNAEA

-968 TEAMKDCQ
+968 AKAMKDCQ

-983 ADVTVIAATEAN
+983 ADVTVIAGTEAN
-995 TSGKTQALTVKA
+995 TAGKTQALTVKA
-1007 TDAALYGYTKPESV
+1007 TDAALYGYVKPEKV

-1047 EDYLVVS
+1047 EDYLVVNES
-1054 EQGWIN
+1054 GLIS
-1060 KVFGVTTASVGFF
+1060 KAFGVTTANISFF
-1073 VNNKMPISADTGYGS
+1073 VNNKMPLGDSGYGS
-1088 TCNEA
+1088 MCNEA
-1093 VLQSGDILNVVLY
+1093 VLNSGDVLNVFFY
-1106 HDTTG
+1106 NDTAG
-1111 WSDKYLYFD
+1111 YSDEYLYFD
-1120 GIASD
+1120 SIACD
-1125 IMAKKDFT
+1125 IMAKKDFI
-1133 LNVKGFTAAWGDES
+1133 LNVKGFKAAWGEEAS
-1147 VAQKDI
+1147 AQKDI

-1160 EGKAAATGTTDENGN
+1160 EGKTVATGTTDENGN
-1175 VTLNVPA
+1175 VTLNAPA
-1182 EGTYTAVITKT
+1182 EGTYTAAIVKT
-1193 PYEYYIPVDAQ
+1193 PYEYYIPVDAKV
-1204 IVAKA
+1204 VAKA

-1217 KKVSDATVFAPE
+1217 KKVSSATVFAPE

-1238 GEKTTKDGGKK
+1238 GEKTTKTVGEK
-1249 LDPTVKLSKT
+1249 LTPTVKLTATKLALKT
-1259 TVALTLK
+1259 K
-1266 QSETVKVSGLAKGD
+1266 QSVTVRATGLAKGD
-1280 SVKGWTS
+1280 YVKSWTS
-1287 SDKSIATV
+1287 SKKSVATV

-1301 TATTKEG
+1301 TATSKEG
-1308 KATITVTLA
+1308 TAVITVTLA
-1317 SGKKAQIAVTVK
+1317 SK
-1329 ETKHVYTKW
+1329 
-1338 TKVSSAT
+1338 
-1345 VFAPEKRQ
+1345 
-1353 STCNLCGR
+1353 
-1361 KITREFGTKLTPTVK
+1361 
-1376 LTKTTLT
+1376 
-1383 LKTKQSVTVKASGLA
+1383 
-1398 RGDSVKK
+1398 
-1405 WTSSN
+1405 
-1410 KSIATVDKNGKI
+1410 
-1422 TATAKEG
+1422 
-1429 KATITVTLA
+1429 
-1438 SGKTAKVAV
+1438 KTAKVTV
-1447 TVKLIRTTKLTNVP
+1447 TVKMIRTTKLTKVP
-1461 KTLSIT
+1461 KTLSLT
-1467 AGKKY
+1467 TGKKY

-1495 IATVSSQGAVTAV
+1495 IATVSSTGVITAKKV
-1508 KAGSATITVQSGK
+1508 GKVTITVQSGK

-1526 KVTVKKA
+1526 TLTVKKA
-1533 PALKSIKNVPGSK
+1533 PALKVIKNVPTKK
-1546 TIANGKTYTLKPQ
+1546 TITKGKTYTLKPQ

-1566 AKITYTTSNKNVATV
+1566 AKITYTTSNKSIATV

-1592 GTAVITVKAGKFTA
+1592 ELL
-1606 KCKVTVK
+1606 

>member
-35 LPEEVTAEDFSD
+35 LPGELTA
-47 AGEAVT
+47 EAVT
-53 EEVTGDDFS
+53 EEVTEDDFS
-62 DGEAVAEQSSADENG
+62 DGETAAGQSSAGENE
-77 VVEDVPAVQA
+77 VVDVPAAQA

-191 QGPYSFTATLKLF
+191 QGPYTFTATLKLF

-214 DGTATALATQN
+214 DGTATALATQD
-225 FTIVLAPEKRNY
+225 FTIVLAPEKKNY

-262 WNSLTPGEDG
+262 WSSLTPADDG

-290 YDKYTQTFI
+290 YDKYTQTI
-299 PSASGDMEVKLSPIV
+299 LPSASGDIEVKLSPIV

-379 PDEAGDYTFPVTLE
+379 PDEAGDYTFPVTLQ
-393 SNINPADQSAVDAVK
+393 SNIDPADQAAVDAVK

-418 RPVYGTDSNIADMV
+418 RPIYGTDSNIADMV

-566 PEVISIQNPSIDSP
+566 PDVISIQNPSIDSP

-607 TLLNEYIEKADS
+607 ILLNEYIEKADS
-619 FGTITKTFEVTV
+619 FGTITKTFKVTV

-716 DLFAYDKDT
+716 DLFTYDKDT

-746 TVSVKDINEKLDT
+746 TVSVKDINEKLDA

-779 ADVDSITTN
+779 ADADSITTN

-803 VWVYTAD
+803 VWVYNAD

-872 GQFAKDHPDNAKL
+872 GQFAKDHLDNAKL
-885 QKLYKQEASVTVTVK
+885 QKLYKQKASVTVTVK
-900 GTKAESEALKAK
+900 GTKAEGEALKAK

-929 GQYPEGTKKALTE
+929 GQYPEGTKDALSE
-942 AIAAAQAVSDNAEA
+942 AIKVAQAVSDNAEA

-968 TEAMKDCQ
+968 AKAMKDCQ

-983 ADVTVIAATEAN
+983 ADVTVIAGTEAN
-995 TSGKTQALTVKA
+995 TAGKTQALTVKA
-1007 TDAALYGYTKPESV
+1007 TDAALYGYVKPEKV

-1047 EDYLVVS
+1047 EDYLVVNES
-1054 EQGWIN
+1054 GLIS
-1060 KVFGVTTASVGFF
+1060 KAFGVTTANVSFF
-1073 VNNKMPISADTGYGS
+1073 VNNKMPLGDSGYGS
-1088 TCNEA
+1088 MCNEA
-1093 VLQSGDILNVVLY
+1093 VLNSGDVLNVFFY
-1106 HDTTG
+1106 NDTAG
-1111 WSDKYLYFD
+1111 YSDEYLYFD
-1120 GIASD
+1120 SIACD
-1125 IMAKKDFT
+1125 IMAKKDFI
-1133 LNVKGFTAAWGDES
+1133 LNVKGFKAAWGEEAS
-1147 VAQKDI
+1147 AQKDI

-1160 EGKAAATGTTDENGN
+1160 EGKTVATGTTDENGN
-1175 VTLNVPA
+1175 VTLNAPA
-1182 EGTYTAVITKT
+1182 EGTYTAAIVKT
-1193 PYEYYIPVDAQ
+1193 PYEYYIPVDAKV
-1204 IVAKA
+1204 VAKA

-1217 KKVSDATVFAPE
+1217 KKVSSATVFAPE

-1238 GEKTTKDGGKK
+1238 GEKTTKTVGEK
-1249 LDPTVKLSKT
+1249 LTPTVKLTATKLALKT
-1259 TVALTLK
+1259 K
-1266 QSETVKVSGLAKGD
+1266 QSVTVRATGLAKGD
-1280 SVKGWTS
+1280 YVKSWTS
-1287 SDKSIATV
+1287 SKKSVATV

-1301 TATTKEG
+1301 TATSKEG
-1308 KATITVTLA
+1308 TAVITVTLA
-1317 SGKKAQIAVTVK
+1317 SK
-1329 ETKHVYTKW
+1329 
-1338 TKVSSAT
+1338 
-1345 VFAPEKRQ
+1345 
-1353 STCNLCGR
+1353 
-1361 KITREFGTKLTPTVK
+1361 
-1376 LTKTTLT
+1376 
-1383 LKTKQSVTVKASGLA
+1383 
-1398 RGDSVKK
+1398 
-1405 WTSSN
+1405 
-1410 KSIATVDKNGKI
+1410 
-1422 TATAKEG
+1422 
-1429 KATITVTLA
+1429 
-1438 SGKTAKVAV
+1438 KTAKVTV
-1447 TVKLIRTTKLTNVP
+1447 TVKMIRTTKLTKVP
-1461 KTLSIT
+1461 KTLSLT
-1467 AGKKY
+1467 TGKKY

-1495 IATVSSQGAVTAV
+1495 IATVSSTGVITAKKV
-1508 KAGSATITVQSGK
+1508 GKVTITVQSGK

-1526 KVTVKKA
+1526 TLTVKKA
-1533 PALKSIKNVPGSK
+1533 PALKAIKNVPTKK
-1546 TIANGKTYTLKPQ
+1546 TITKGKTYTLKPQ

-1566 AKITYTTSNKNVATV
+1566 AKITYTTSNKSIATV

>member
-35 LPEEVTAEDFSD
+35 LPGELTAEAFSD
-47 AGEAVT
+47 NGEAVT
-53 EEVTGDDFS
+53 EEVTEDDFS
-62 DGEAVAEQSSADENG
+62 DGETAAGQSSAGENE
-77 VVEDVPAVQA
+77 VVDVPAAQA

-191 QGPYSFTATLKLF
+191 QGPYTFTATLKLF

-214 DGTATALATQN
+214 DGTATALATQD
-225 FTIVLAPEKRNY
+225 FTIVLAPEKKNY

-262 WNSLTPGEDG
+262 WSSLTPADDG

-290 YDKYTQTFI
+290 YDKYTQTI
-299 PSASGDMEVKLSPIV
+299 LPSASGDIEVKLSPIV

-379 PDEAGDYTFPVTLE
+379 PDEAGDYTFPVTLQ
-393 SNINPADQSAVDAVK
+393 SNIDPADQAAVDAVK

-418 RPVYGTDSNIADMV
+418 RPIYGTDSNIADMV

-566 PEVISIQNPSIDSP
+566 PDVISIQNPSIDSP

-601 TFKAND
+601 TFRAND
-607 TLLNEYIEKADS
+607 ILLNEYIEKADS
-619 FGTITKTFEVTV
+619 FGTITKTFKVTV

-716 DLFAYDKDT
+716 DLFTYDKDT

-746 TVSVKDINEKLDT
+746 TVSVKDINEKLDA

-779 ADVDSITTN
+779 ADADSITTN

-803 VWVYTAD
+803 VWVYNAD

-872 GQFAKDHPDNAKL
+872 GQFAKDHLDNAKL

-900 GTKAESEALKAK
+900 GTKAEGEALKAK

-929 GQYPEGTKKALTE
+929 GQYPEGTKDALSE
-942 AIAAAQAVSDNAEA
+942 AIKAAQAVSDNAEA

-968 TEAMKDCQ
+968 AKAMKDCQ

-983 ADVTVIAATEAN
+983 ADVTVIAGTEAN
-995 TSGKTQALTVKA
+995 TAGKTQALTVKA
-1007 TDAALYGYTKPESV
+1007 TDAALYGYVKPEKV

-1047 EDYLVVS
+1047 EDYLVVNES
-1054 EQGWIN
+1054 GLIS
-1060 KVFGVTTASVGFF
+1060 KAFGVTTANVSFF
-1073 VNNKMPISADTGYGS
+1073 VNNKMPLGDSGYGS
-1088 TCNEA
+1088 MCNEA
-1093 VLQSGDILNVVLY
+1093 VLNSGDVLNVFFY
-1106 HDTTG
+1106 NDTAG
-1111 WSDKYLYFD
+1111 YSDEYLYFD
-1120 GIASD
+1120 SIACD
-1125 IMAKKDFT
+1125 IMAKKDFI
-1133 LNVKGFTAAWGDES
+1133 LNVKGFKAAWGEEAS
-1147 VAQKDI
+1147 AQKDI

-1160 EGKAAATGTTDENGN
+1160 EGKTVATGTTDENGN
-1175 VTLNVPA
+1175 VTLNAPA
-1182 EGTYTAVITKT
+1182 EGTYTAAIVKT
-1193 PYEYYIPVDAQ
+1193 PYEYYIPVDAKV
-1204 IVAKA
+1204 VAKA

-1217 KKVSDATVFAPE
+1217 KKVSSATVFAPE

-1238 GEKTTKDGGKK
+1238 GEKTTKTVGEK
-1249 LDPTVKLSKT
+1249 LTPTVKLTATKLALKT
-1259 TVALTLK
+1259 K
-1266 QSETVKVSGLAKGD
+1266 QSVTVRATGLAKGD
-1280 SVKGWTS
+1280 YVKSWTS
-1287 SDKSIATV
+1287 SKKSVATV

-1301 TATTKEG
+1301 TATSKEG
-1308 KATITVTLA
+1308 T
-1317 SGKKAQIAVTVK
+1317 AV
-1329 ETKHVYTKW
+1329 
-1338 TKVSSAT
+1338 
-1345 VFAPEKRQ
+1345 
-1353 STCNLCGR
+1353 
-1361 KITREFGTKLTPTVK
+1361 
-1376 LTKTTLT
+1376 
-1383 LKTKQSVTVKASGLA
+1383 
-1398 RGDSVKK
+1398 
-1405 WTSSN
+1405 
-1410 KSIATVDKNGKI
+1410 
-1422 TATAKEG
+1422 
-1429 KATITVTLA
+1429 ITVTLA
-1438 SGKTAKVAV
+1438 SGKTAKVTV
-1447 TVKLIRTTKLTNVP
+1447 TVKMIRTTKLTKVP
-1461 KTLSIT
+1461 KTLSLT
-1467 AGKKY
+1467 TGKKY

-1495 IATVSSQGAVTAV
+1495 IATVSSTGVITAKKV
-1508 KAGSATITVQSGK
+1508 GKVTITVQSGK

-1526 KVTVKKA
+1526 TLTVKKA
-1533 PALKSIKNVPGSK
+1533 PALKAIKNVPTKK
-1546 TIANGKTYTLKPQ
+1546 TITKGKTYTLKPQ

-1566 AKITYTTSNKNVATV
+1566 AKITYTTSNKSIATV

>member
-35 LPEEVTAEDFSD
+35 LPGELTAEAFSD
-47 AGEAVT
+47 NGEAVT
-53 EEVTGDDFS
+53 EEVTEDDFS
-62 DGEAVAEQSSADENG
+62 DGETAAGQSSAGENE
-77 VVEDVPAVQA
+77 VVDVPAAQA

-191 QGPYSFTATLKLF
+191 QGPYTFTATLKLF

-214 DGTATALATQN
+214 DGTATALATQD
-225 FTIVLAPEKRNY
+225 FTIVLAPEKKNY

-262 WNSLTPGEDG
+262 WSSLTPADDG

-290 YDKYTQTFI
+290 YDKYTQTI
-299 PSASGDMEVKLSPIV
+299 LPSASGDIEVKLSPIV

-379 PDEAGDYTFPVTLE
+379 PDEAGDYTFPVTLQ
-393 SNINPADQSAVDAVK
+393 SNIDPADQAAVDAVK

-418 RPVYGTDSNIADMV
+418 RPIYGTDSNIADMV

-566 PEVISIQNPSIDSP
+566 PDVISIQNPSIDSP

-607 TLLNEYIEKADS
+607 ILLNEYIEKADS
-619 FGTITKTFEVTV
+619 FGTITKTFKVTV

-716 DLFAYDKDT
+716 DLFTYDKDT

-746 TVSVKDINEKLDT
+746 TVSVKDINEKLDA

-779 ADVDSITTN
+779 ADADSITTN

-803 VWVYTAD
+803 VWVYNAD

-816 IITDDYFDD
+816 IITDDYFDN

-872 GQFAKDHPDNAKL
+872 GQFAKDHLDNAKL

-900 GTKAESEALKAK
+900 GTKAEGEALKAK

-929 GQYPEGTKKALTE
+929 GQYPEGTKDALSE
-942 AIAAAQAVSDNAEA
+942 AIKAAQAVSDNAEA

-968 TEAMKDCQ
+968 AKAMKDCQ

-983 ADVTVIAATEAN
+983 ADVTVIAGTEAN
-995 TSGKTQALTVKA
+995 TAGKTQALTVKA
-1007 TDAALYGYTKPESV
+1007 TDAALYGYVKPEKV

-1047 EDYLVVS
+1047 EDYLVVNES
-1054 EQGWIN
+1054 GWIS
-1060 KVFGVTTASVGFF
+1060 KAFGVTTANVSFF
-1073 VNNKMPISADTGYGS
+1073 VNNKMPLGDSGYGS
-1088 TCNEA
+1088 MCNEA
-1093 VLQSGDILNVVLY
+1093 VLNSGDVLNVFFY
-1106 HDTTG
+1106 NDAAG
-1111 WSDKYLYFD
+1111 YSDEYLYFD
-1120 GIASD
+1120 SIACD
-1125 IMAKKDFT
+1125 IMAKKDFI
-1133 LNVKGFTAAWGDES
+1133 LNVKGFKAAWGEEAS
-1147 VAQKDI
+1147 AQKDI

-1160 EGKAAATGTTDENGN
+1160 EGKTVATGTTDENGN
-1175 VTLNVPA
+1175 VTLNAPA
-1182 EGTYTAVITKT
+1182 EGTYTAAIVKT
-1193 PYEYYIPVDAQ
+1193 PYEYYIPVDAKV
-1204 IVAKA
+1204 VAKA

-1217 KKVSDATVFAPE
+1217 KKVSSATVFAPE

-1238 GEKTTKDGGKK
+1238 GEKTTKTVGKK
-1249 LDPTVKLSKT
+1249 LTPTVKLTATKLALKT
-1259 TVALTLK
+1259 K
-1266 QSETVKVSGLAKGD
+1266 QSVTVRATGLAKGD
-1280 SVKGWTS
+1280 YVKSWTS
-1287 SDKSIATV
+1287 SKKSVATV

-1301 TATTKEG
+1301 TATSKEG
-1308 KATITVTLA
+1308 T
-1317 SGKKAQIAVTVK
+1317 AV
-1329 ETKHVYTKW
+1329 
-1338 TKVSSAT
+1338 
-1345 VFAPEKRQ
+1345 
-1353 STCNLCGR
+1353 
-1361 KITREFGTKLTPTVK
+1361 
-1376 LTKTTLT
+1376 
-1383 LKTKQSVTVKASGLA
+1383 
-1398 RGDSVKK
+1398 
-1405 WTSSN
+1405 
-1410 KSIATVDKNGKI
+1410 
-1422 TATAKEG
+1422 
-1429 KATITVTLA
+1429 ITVTLA
-1438 SGKTAKVAV
+1438 SGKTAKVTV
-1447 TVKLIRTTKLTNVP
+1447 TVKMIRTTKLTKVP
-1461 KTLSIT
+1461 KTLSLT
-1467 AGKKY
+1467 TGKKY

-1495 IATVSSQGAVTAV
+1495 IATVSSTGVITAKKV
-1508 KAGSATITVQSGK
+1508 GKVTITVQSGK

-1526 KVTVKKA
+1526 TLTVKKA
-1533 PALKSIKNVPGSK
+1533 PALKAIKNVPTKK
-1546 TIANGKTYTLKPQ
+1546 TITKGKTYTLKPQ

-1566 AKITYTTSNKNVATV
+1566 AKITYTTSNKSIATV

>member
-35 LPEEVTAEDFSD
+35 LPGELTAEAFSD
-47 AGEAVT
+47 NGEAVT
-53 EEVTGDDFS
+53 EEVTEDDFS
-62 DGEAVAEQSSADENG
+62 DGETAAGQSSAGENE
-77 VVEDVPAVQA
+77 VVDVPAAQA

-191 QGPYSFTATLKLF
+191 QGPYTFTATLKLF

-214 DGTATALATQN
+214 DGTATALATQD
-225 FTIVLAPEKRNY
+225 FTIVLAPEKKNY

-262 WNSLTPGEDG
+262 WSSLTPADDG

-290 YDKYTQTFI
+290 YDKYTQTI
-299 PSASGDMEVKLSPIV
+299 LPSASGDIEVKLSPIV

-379 PDEAGDYTFPVTLE
+379 PDEAGDYTFPVTLQ
-393 SNINPADQSAVDAVK
+393 SNIDPADQAAVDAVK

-418 RPVYGTDSNIADMV
+418 RPIYGTDSNIADMV

-475 SMGVYSKSLDCTF
+475 NMGVYSKSLDCTF

-566 PEVISIQNPSIDSP
+566 PDVISIQNPSIDSP

-607 TLLNEYIEKADS
+607 ILLNEYIEKADS
-619 FGTITKTFEVTV
+619 FGTITKTFKVTV

-716 DLFAYDKDT
+716 DLFTYDKDT

-746 TVSVKDINEKLDT
+746 TVSVKDINEKLDA

-779 ADVDSITTN
+779 ANADSITTN

-803 VWVYTAD
+803 VWVYNAD

-816 IITDDYFDD
+816 IITDDYFDN

-872 GQFAKDHPDNAKL
+872 GQFAKDHLDNAKL

-900 GTKAESEALKAK
+900 GTKAEGEALKAK

-929 GQYPEGTKKALTE
+929 GQYPEGTKDALSE
-942 AIAAAQAVSDNAEA
+942 AIKAAQAVSDNAEA

-968 TEAMKDCQ
+968 AKAMKDCQ

-983 ADVTVIAATEAN
+983 ADVTVIAGTEAN
-995 TSGKTQALTVKA
+995 TAGKTQALTVKA
-1007 TDAALYGYTKPESV
+1007 TDAALYGYVKPEKV

-1047 EDYLVVS
+1047 EDYLVVNES
-1054 EQGWIN
+1054 GWIS
-1060 KVFGVTTASVGFF
+1060 KAFGVTTANVSFF
-1073 VNNKMPISADTGYGS
+1073 VNNKMPLGDSGYGS
-1088 TCNEA
+1088 MCNEA
-1093 VLQSGDILNVVLY
+1093 VLNSGDVLNVFFY
-1106 HDTTG
+1106 NDTAG
-1111 WSDKYLYFD
+1111 YSDEYLYFD
-1120 GIASD
+1120 SIACD
-1125 IMAKKDFT
+1125 IMAKKDFI
-1133 LNVKGFTAAWGDES
+1133 LNVKGFKAAWGEEAS
-1147 VAQKDI
+1147 AQKDI

-1160 EGKAAATGTTDENGN
+1160 EGKTVATGTTDENGN
-1175 VTLNVPA
+1175 VTLNAPA
-1182 EGTYTAVITKT
+1182 EGTYTAAIVKT
-1193 PYEYYIPVDAQ
+1193 PYEYYIPVDAKV
-1204 IVAKA
+1204 VAKA

-1217 KKVSDATVFAPE
+1217 KKVSSATVFAPE

-1238 GEKTTKDGGKK
+1238 GEKTTKTVGEK
-1249 LDPTVKLSKT
+1249 LTPTVKLTATKLALKT
-1259 TVALTLK
+1259 K
-1266 QSETVKVSGLAKGD
+1266 QSVTVRATGLAKGD
-1280 SVKGWTS
+1280 YVKSWTS
-1287 SDKSIATV
+1287 SKKSVATV

-1301 TATTKEG
+1301 TATSKEG
-1308 KATITVTLA
+1308 TAVITVTLA
-1317 SGKKAQIAVTVK
+1317 SK
-1329 ETKHVYTKW
+1329 
-1338 TKVSSAT
+1338 
-1345 VFAPEKRQ
+1345 
-1353 STCNLCGR
+1353 
-1361 KITREFGTKLTPTVK
+1361 
-1376 LTKTTLT
+1376 
-1383 LKTKQSVTVKASGLA
+1383 
-1398 RGDSVKK
+1398 
-1405 WTSSN
+1405 
-1410 KSIATVDKNGKI
+1410 
-1422 TATAKEG
+1422 
-1429 KATITVTLA
+1429 
-1438 SGKTAKVAV
+1438 KTAKVTV
-1447 TVKLIRTTKLTNVP
+1447 TVKMIRTTKLTKVP
-1461 KTLSIT
+1461 KTLSLT
-1467 AGKKY
+1467 TGKKY

-1495 IATVSSQGAVTAV
+1495 IATVSSTGVITAKKV
-1508 KAGSATITVQSGK
+1508 GKVTITVQSGK

-1526 KVTVKKA
+1526 TLTVKKA
-1533 PALKSIKNVPGSK
+1533 PALKAIKNVPTKK
-1546 TIANGKTYTLKPQ
+1546 TITKGKTYTLKPQ

-1566 AKITYTTSNKNVATV
+1566 AKITYTTSNKSIATV

>member
-1 MLRKELQKKMQAV
+1 
-14 AMAAVVTLTTVGAP
+14 MAAVVTLTTVGAP

-35 LPEEVTAEDFSD
+35 LPGELTAEAFSD
-47 AGEAVT
+47 NGEAVT
-53 EEVTGDDFS
+53 EEVTEDDFS
-62 DGEAVAEQSSADENG
+62 DGETAAGQSSAGENE
-77 VVEDVPAVQA
+77 VVDVPAAQA

-191 QGPYSFTATLKLF
+191 QGPYTFTATLKLF

-214 DGTATALATQN
+214 DGTATALATQD
-225 FTIVLAPEKRNY
+225 FTIVLAPEKKNY

-262 WNSLTPGEDG
+262 WSSLTPADDG

-290 YDKYTQTFI
+290 YDKYTQTI
-299 PSASGDMEVKLSPIV
+299 LPSASGDIEVKLSPIV

-379 PDEAGDYTFPVTLE
+379 PDEAGDYTFPVTLQ
-393 SNINPADQSAVDAVK
+393 SNIDPADQAAVDAVK

-566 PEVISIQNPSIDSP
+566 PDVISIQNPSIDSP

-607 TLLNEYIEKADS
+607 ILLNEYIEKADS
-619 FGTITKTFEVTV
+619 FGTIKKTFKVTV

-716 DLFAYDKDT
+716 DLFTYDKDT

-746 TVSVKDINEKLDT
+746 TVSVKDINEKLDA

-779 ADVDSITTN
+779 ADADSITTN

-803 VWVYTAD
+803 VWVYNAD

-872 GQFAKDHPDNAKL
+872 GQFAKDHRDNAKL

-900 GTKAESEALKAK
+900 GTKAEGEALKAK

-929 GQYPEGTKKALTE
+929 GQYPEGTKDALSE
-942 AIAAAQAVSDNAEA
+942 AIKAAQAVSDNAEA

-968 TEAMKDCQ
+968 AKAMKDCQ

-983 ADVTVIAATEAN
+983 ADVTVIAGTEAN
-995 TSGKTQALTVKA
+995 TAGKTQALTVKA
-1007 TDAALYGYTKPESV
+1007 TDAALYGYVKPEKV

-1047 EDYLVVS
+1047 EDYLVVNES
-1054 EQGWIN
+1054 GLIS
-1060 KVFGVTTASVGFF
+1060 KAVGVTTANVSFF
-1073 VNNKMPISADTGYGS
+1073 VNNKMPLGDSGYGS
-1088 TCNEA
+1088 MCNEA
-1093 VLQSGDILNVVLY
+1093 VLNSGDVLNVFFY
-1106 HDTTG
+1106 NDTAG
-1111 WSDKYLYFD
+1111 YSDEYLYFD
-1120 GIASD
+1120 SIACD
-1125 IMAKKDFT
+1125 IMAKKDFI
-1133 LNVKGFTAAWGDES
+1133 LNVKGFKAAWGEEAS
-1147 VAQKDI
+1147 AQKDI

-1160 EGKAAATGTTDENGN
+1160 EGKTVATGTTDENGN
-1175 VTLNVPA
+1175 VTLNAPA
-1182 EGTYTAVITKT
+1182 EGTYTAAIVKT
-1193 PYEYYIPVDAQ
+1193 PYEYYIPVDAKV
-1204 IVAKA
+1204 VAKA

-1217 KKVSDATVFAPE
+1217 KKVSSATVFAPE

-1238 GEKTTKDGGKK
+1238 GEKTTKTVGEK
-1249 LDPTVKLSKT
+1249 LTPTVKLTATKLALKT
-1259 TVALTLK
+1259 K
-1266 QSETVKVSGLAKGD
+1266 QSVTVRATGLAKGD
-1280 SVKGWTS
+1280 YVKSWTS
-1287 SDKSIATV
+1287 SKKSVATV

-1301 TATTKEG
+1301 TATSKEG
-1308 KATITVTLA
+1308 TAVITVTLA
-1317 SGKKAQIAVTVK
+1317 SK
-1329 ETKHVYTKW
+1329 
-1338 TKVSSAT
+1338 
-1345 VFAPEKRQ
+1345 
-1353 STCNLCGR
+1353 
-1361 KITREFGTKLTPTVK
+1361 
-1376 LTKTTLT
+1376 
-1383 LKTKQSVTVKASGLA
+1383 
-1398 RGDSVKK
+1398 
-1405 WTSSN
+1405 
-1410 KSIATVDKNGKI
+1410 
-1422 TATAKEG
+1422 
-1429 KATITVTLA
+1429 
-1438 SGKTAKVAV
+1438 KTAKVTV
-1447 TVKLIRTTKLTNVP
+1447 TVKMIRTTKLTKVP
-1461 KTLSIT
+1461 KTLSLT
-1467 AGKKY
+1467 TGKKY

-1495 IATVSSQGAVTAV
+1495 IATVSSTGVITAKKV
-1508 KAGSATITVQSGK
+1508 GKVTITVQSGK

-1526 KVTVKKA
+1526 TLTVKKA
-1533 PALKSIKNVPGSK
+1533 PALKAIKNVPTKK
-1546 TIANGKTYTLKPQ
+1546 TITKGKTYTLKPQ

-1566 AKITYTTSNKNVATV
+1566 AKITYTTSNKSIATV

>member
-35 LPEEVTAEDFSD
+35 LPGELTAEAFSD
-47 AGEAVT
+47 NGEAVT
-53 EEVTGDDFS
+53 EEVTEDDFS
-62 DGEAVAEQSSADENG
+62 DGETAAGQSSAGENE
-77 VVEDVPAVQA
+77 VVDVPAAQA

-191 QGPYSFTATLKLF
+191 QGPYTFTATLKLF

-214 DGTATALATQN
+214 DGTATALATQD
-225 FTIVLAPEKRNY
+225 FTIVLAPEKKNY

-262 WNSLTPGEDG
+262 WSSLTPADDG

-290 YDKYTQTFI
+290 YDKYTQTI
-299 PSASGDMEVKLSPIV
+299 LPSASGDIEVKLSPIV

-379 PDEAGDYTFPVTLE
+379 PDEAGDYTFPVTLQ
-393 SNINPADQSAVDAVK
+393 SNIDPADQAAVDAVK

-488 KFTCNNASAVSES
+488 KFTCNNASAVSEN

-566 PEVISIQNPSIDSP
+566 PDVISIQNPSIDSP

-607 TLLNEYIEKADS
+607 ILLNEYIEKADS
-619 FGTITKTFEVTV
+619 FGTITKTFKVTV

-716 DLFAYDKDT
+716 DLFTYDKDT

-746 TVSVKDINEKLDT
+746 TVSVKDINEKLDA

-779 ADVDSITTN
+779 ADADSITTN

-803 VWVYTAD
+803 VWVYNAD

-872 GQFAKDHPDNAKL
+872 GQFAKDHLDNAKL

-900 GTKAESEALKAK
+900 GTKAEGEALKAK

-929 GQYPEGTKKALTE
+929 GQYPEGTKDALSE
-942 AIAAAQAVSDNAEA
+942 AIKAAQAVSDNAEA

-968 TEAMKDCQ
+968 AKAMKDCQ

-983 ADVTVIAATEAN
+983 ADVTVIAGTEAN
-995 TSGKTQALTVKA
+995 TAGKTQALTVKA
-1007 TDAALYGYTKPESV
+1007 TDAALYGYVKPEKV

-1047 EDYLVVS
+1047 EDYLVVNES
-1054 EQGWIN
+1054 GLIS
-1060 KVFGVTTASVGFF
+1060 KAFGVTTANVSFF
-1073 VNNKMPISADTGYGS
+1073 VNNKMPLGDSGYGS
-1088 TCNEA
+1088 MCNEA
-1093 VLQSGDILNVVLY
+1093 VLNSGDVLNVFFY
-1106 HDTTG
+1106 NDTAG
-1111 WSDKYLYFD
+1111 YSDEYLYFD
-1120 GIASD
+1120 SIACD
-1125 IMAKKDFT
+1125 IMAKKDFI
-1133 LNVKGFTAAWGDES
+1133 LNVKGFKAAWGEEAS
-1147 VAQKDI
+1147 AQKDI

-1160 EGKAAATGTTDENGN
+1160 EGKTVATGTTDENGN
-1175 VTLNVPA
+1175 VTLNAPA
-1182 EGTYTAVITKT
+1182 EGTYTAAIVKT
-1193 PYEYYIPVDAQ
+1193 PYEYYIPVDAKV
-1204 IVAKA
+1204 VAKA

-1217 KKVSDATVFAPE
+1217 KKVSSATVFAPE

-1238 GEKTTKDGGKK
+1238 GEKTTKTVGEK
-1249 LDPTVKLSKT
+1249 LTPTVKLTATKLALKT
-1259 TVALTLK
+1259 K
-1266 QSETVKVSGLAKGD
+1266 QSVTVRATGLAKGD
-1280 SVKGWTS
+1280 YVKSWTS
-1287 SDKSIATV
+1287 SKKSVATV

-1301 TATTKEG
+1301 TATSKEG
-1308 KATITVTLA
+1308 T
-1317 SGKKAQIAVTVK
+1317 AV
-1329 ETKHVYTKW
+1329 
-1338 TKVSSAT
+1338 
-1345 VFAPEKRQ
+1345 
-1353 STCNLCGR
+1353 
-1361 KITREFGTKLTPTVK
+1361 
-1376 LTKTTLT
+1376 
-1383 LKTKQSVTVKASGLA
+1383 
-1398 RGDSVKK
+1398 
-1405 WTSSN
+1405 
-1410 KSIATVDKNGKI
+1410 
-1422 TATAKEG
+1422 
-1429 KATITVTLA
+1429 ITVTLA
-1438 SGKTAKVAV
+1438 SGKTAKVTV
-1447 TVKLIRTTKLTNVP
+1447 TVKMIRTTKLTKVP
-1461 KTLSIT
+1461 KTLSLT
-1467 AGKKY
+1467 TGKKY

-1495 IATVSSQGAVTAV
+1495 IATVSSTGVITAKKV
-1508 KAGSATITVQSGK
+1508 GKVTITVQSGK

-1526 KVTVKKA
+1526 TLTVKKA
-1533 PALKSIKNVPGSK
+1533 PALKVIKNVPTKK
-1546 TIANGKTYTLKPQ
+1546 TITKGKTYTLKPQ

-1566 AKITYTTSNKNVATV
+1566 AKITYTTSNKSIATV

>member
-35 LPEEVTAEDFSD
+35 LPGELTAEAFSD
-47 AGEAVT
+47 NGEAVT
-53 EEVTGDDFS
+53 EEVTEDDFS
-62 DGEAVAEQSSADENG
+62 DGETAAGQSSAGENE
-77 VVEDVPAVQA
+77 VVDVPAAQA

-191 QGPYSFTATLKLF
+191 QGPYTFTATLKLF

-214 DGTATALATQN
+214 DGTATALATQD
-225 FTIVLAPEKRNY
+225 FTIVLAPEKKNY

-262 WNSLTPGEDG
+262 WSSLTPADDG

-290 YDKYTQTFI
+290 YDKYTQTI
-299 PSASGDMEVKLSPIV
+299 LPSASGDIEVKLSPIV

-379 PDEAGDYTFPVTLE
+379 PDEAGDYTFPVTLQ
-393 SNINPADQSAVDAVK
+393 SNIDPADQAAVDAVK

-418 RPVYGTDSNIADMV
+418 RPIYGTDSNIADMV

-566 PEVISIQNPSIDSP
+566 PDVISIQNPSIDSP

-607 TLLNEYIEKADS
+607 ILLNEYIEKADS
-619 FGTITKTFEVTV
+619 FGTITKTFKVTV

-716 DLFAYDKDT
+716 DLFTYDKDT

-746 TVSVKDINEKLDT
+746 TVSVKDINEKLDA

-779 ADVDSITTN
+779 ADADSITTN
-788 LHAFQEMYLDNEGKA
+788 LHAFQEMYLDNKGKA
-803 VWVYTAD
+803 VWVYNAD

-872 GQFAKDHPDNAKL
+872 GQFAKDHRDNAKL

-900 GTKAESEALKAK
+900 GTKAEGEALKAK

-929 GQYPEGTKKALTE
+929 GQYPEGTKDALSE
-942 AIAAAQAVSDNAEA
+942 AIKAAQAVSDNAEA

-968 TEAMKDCQ
+968 AKAMKDCQ

-983 ADVTVIAATEAN
+983 ADVTVIAGTEAN
-995 TSGKTQALTVKA
+995 TAGKTQALTVKA
-1007 TDAALYGYTKPESV
+1007 TDAALYGYVKPEKV

-1047 EDYLVVS
+1047 EDYLVVNES
-1054 EQGWIN
+1054 GLIS
-1060 KVFGVTTASVGFF
+1060 KAFGVTTANVSFF
-1073 VNNKMPISADTGYGS
+1073 VNNKMPLGDSGYGS
-1088 TCNEA
+1088 MCNEA
-1093 VLQSGDILNVVLY
+1093 VLNSGDVLNVFFY
-1106 HDTTG
+1106 NDTAG
-1111 WSDKYLYFD
+1111 YSDEYLYFD
-1120 GIASD
+1120 SIACD
-1125 IMAKKDFT
+1125 IMAKKDFI
-1133 LNVKGFTAAWGDES
+1133 LNVKGFKAAWGEEAS
-1147 VAQKDI
+1147 AQKDI

-1160 EGKAAATGTTDENGN
+1160 EGKTVATGTTDENGN
-1175 VTLNVPA
+1175 VTLNAPA
-1182 EGTYTAVITKT
+1182 EGTYTAAIVKT
-1193 PYEYYIPVDAQ
+1193 PYEYYIPVDAKV
-1204 IVAKA
+1204 VAKA

-1217 KKVSDATVFAPE
+1217 KKVSSATVFAPE

-1238 GEKTTKDGGKK
+1238 GEKTTKTVGEK
-1249 LDPTVKLSKT
+1249 LTPTVKLTATKLALKT
-1259 TVALTLK
+1259 K
-1266 QSETVKVSGLAKGD
+1266 QSVTVRATGLAKGD
-1280 SVKGWTS
+1280 YVKSWTS
-1287 SDKSIATV
+1287 SKKSVATV

-1301 TATTKEG
+1301 TATSKEG
-1308 KATITVTLA
+1308 TAVITVTLA
-1317 SGKKAQIAVTVK
+1317 SK
-1329 ETKHVYTKW
+1329 
-1338 TKVSSAT
+1338 
-1345 VFAPEKRQ
+1345 
-1353 STCNLCGR
+1353 
-1361 KITREFGTKLTPTVK
+1361 
-1376 LTKTTLT
+1376 
-1383 LKTKQSVTVKASGLA
+1383 
-1398 RGDSVKK
+1398 
-1405 WTSSN
+1405 
-1410 KSIATVDKNGKI
+1410 
-1422 TATAKEG
+1422 
-1429 KATITVTLA
+1429 
-1438 SGKTAKVAV
+1438 KTAKVTV
-1447 TVKLIRTTKLTNVP
+1447 TVKMIRTTKLTKVP
-1461 KTLSIT
+1461 KTLSLT
-1467 AGKKY
+1467 TGKKY

-1495 IATVSSQGAVTAV
+1495 IATVSSTGVITAKKV
-1508 KAGSATITVQSGK
+1508 GKVTITVQSGK

-1526 KVTVKKA
+1526 TLTVKKA
-1533 PALKSIKNVPGSK
+1533 PALKAIKNVPTKK
-1546 TIANGKTYTLKPQ
+1546 TITKGKTYTLKPQ

-1566 AKITYTTSNKNVATV
+1566 AKITYTTSNKSIATV

>member
-35 LPEEVTAEDFSD
+35 LPGELTAEAFSD
-47 AGEAVT
+47 NGEAVT
-53 EEVTGDDFS
+53 EEVTEDDFS
-62 DGEAVAEQSSADENG
+62 DGETAAGQSSAGENE
-77 VVEDVPAVQA
+77 VVDVPAAQA

-191 QGPYSFTATLKLF
+191 QGPYTFTATLKLF

-214 DGTATALATQN
+214 DGTATALATQD
-225 FTIVLAPEKRNY
+225 FTIVLAPEKKNY

-262 WNSLTPGEDG
+262 WSSLTPADDG

-290 YDKYTQTFI
+290 YDKYTQTI
-299 PSASGDMEVKLSPIV
+299 LPSASGDIEVKLSPIV

-379 PDEAGDYTFPVTLE
+379 PDEAGDYTFPVTLQ
-393 SNINPADQSAVDAVK
+393 SNIDPADQAAVDAVK

-566 PEVISIQNPSIDSP
+566 PDVISIQNPSIDSP

-607 TLLNEYIEKADS
+607 ILLNEYIEKADS
-619 FGTITKTFEVTV
+619 FGTIKKTFKVTV

-681 RIKDENGEYVFN
+681 RIKDENGEDVFN

-716 DLFAYDKDT
+716 DLFTYDKDT

-746 TVSVKDINEKLDT
+746 TVSVKDINEKLDA

-779 ADVDSITTN
+779 ADADSITTN

-803 VWVYTAD
+803 VWVYNVD

-816 IITDDYFDD
+816 IITDDYFDN

-872 GQFAKDHPDNAKL
+872 GQFAKDHLDNAKL

-900 GTKAESEALKAK
+900 GTKAEGEALKAK

-929 GQYPEGTKKALTE
+929 GQYPEGTKDALSE
-942 AIAAAQAVSDNAEA
+942 AIKAAQAVSDNAEA

-968 TEAMKDCQ
+968 AKAMKDYQ

-983 ADVTVIAATEAN
+983 ADVTVIAGTEAN
-995 TSGKTQALTVKA
+995 TAGKTQALTVKA
-1007 TDAALYGYTKPESV
+1007 TDAALYGYVKPEKV

-1047 EDYLVVS
+1047 EDYLVVNES
-1054 EQGWIN
+1054 GWIS
-1060 KVFGVTTASVGFF
+1060 KAFGVTTANVSFF
-1073 VNNKMPISADTGYGS
+1073 VNNKMPLGDSGYGS
-1088 TCNEA
+1088 MCNEA
-1093 VLQSGDILNVVLY
+1093 VLNSGDVLNVFFY
-1106 HDTTG
+1106 NDTAG
-1111 WSDKYLYFD
+1111 YSDEYLYFD
-1120 GIASD
+1120 SIACD
-1125 IMAKKDFT
+1125 IMAKKDFI
-1133 LNVKGFTAAWGDES
+1133 LNVKGFKAAWGEEAS
-1147 VAQKDI
+1147 AQKDI

-1160 EGKAAATGTTDENGN
+1160 EGKTVATGTTDENGN
-1175 VTLNVPA
+1175 VTLNAPA
-1182 EGTYTAVITKT
+1182 EGTYTAAIVKT
-1193 PYEYYIPVDAQ
+1193 PYEYYIPVDAKV
-1204 IVAKA
+1204 VAKA

-1217 KKVSDATVFAPE
+1217 KKVSSATVFAPE

-1238 GEKTTKDGGKK
+1238 GEKTTKTVGEK
-1249 LDPTVKLSKT
+1249 LTPTVKLTATKLALKT
-1259 TVALTLK
+1259 K
-1266 QSETVKVSGLAKGD
+1266 QSVTVRATGLAKGD
-1280 SVKGWTS
+1280 YVKSWTS
-1287 SDKSIATV
+1287 SKKSVATV

-1301 TATTKEG
+1301 TATSKEG
-1308 KATITVTLA
+1308 TAVITVTLA
-1317 SGKKAQIAVTVK
+1317 SK
-1329 ETKHVYTKW
+1329 
-1338 TKVSSAT
+1338 
-1345 VFAPEKRQ
+1345 
-1353 STCNLCGR
+1353 
-1361 KITREFGTKLTPTVK
+1361 
-1376 LTKTTLT
+1376 
-1383 LKTKQSVTVKASGLA
+1383 
-1398 RGDSVKK
+1398 
-1405 WTSSN
+1405 
-1410 KSIATVDKNGKI
+1410 
-1422 TATAKEG
+1422 
-1429 KATITVTLA
+1429 
-1438 SGKTAKVAV
+1438 KTAKVTV
-1447 TVKLIRTTKLTNVP
+1447 TVKMIRTTKLTKVP
-1461 KTLSIT
+1461 KTLSLT
-1467 AGKKY
+1467 TGKKY

-1495 IATVSSQGAVTAV
+1495 IATVSSTGVITAKKV
-1508 KAGSATITVQSGK
+1508 GKVTITVQSGK

-1526 KVTVKKA
+1526 TLTVKKA
-1533 PALKSIKNVPGSK
+1533 PALKAIKNVPTKK
-1546 TIANGKTYTLKPQ
+1546 TITKGKTYTLKPQ

-1566 AKITYTTSNKNVATV
+1566 AKITYTTSNKSIATV

>member
-35 LPEEVTAEDFSD
+35 LPGELTAEAFSD
-47 AGEAVT
+47 NGEAVT
-53 EEVTGDDFS
+53 EEVTEDDFS
-62 DGEAVAEQSSADENG
+62 DGETAAGQSSAGENE
-77 VVEDVPAVQA
+77 VVDVPAAQA

-191 QGPYSFTATLKLF
+191 QGPYTFTATLKLF

-214 DGTATALATQN
+214 DGTATALATQD
-225 FTIVLAPEKRNY
+225 FTIVLAPEKKNY

-262 WNSLTPGEDG
+262 WSSLTPADDG

-290 YDKYTQTFI
+290 YDKYTQTI
-299 PSASGDMEVKLSPIV
+299 LPSASGDIEVKLSPIV

-379 PDEAGDYTFPVTLE
+379 PDEAGDYTFPVTLQ
-393 SNINPADQSAVDAVK
+393 SNIDPADQAAVDAVK

-566 PEVISIQNPSIDSP
+566 PDVISIQNPSIDSP
-580 IYPRTGKINPKTED
+580 IYPRTGKISPKTED

-607 TLLNEYIEKADS
+607 ILLNEYIEKADS
-619 FGTITKTFEVTV
+619 FGTITKTFKVTV

-716 DLFAYDKDT
+716 DLFTYDKDT

-746 TVSVKDINEKLDT
+746 TVSVKDINEKLDA

-779 ADVDSITTN
+779 ADADSITTN

-803 VWVYTAD
+803 VWVYNAD

-872 GQFAKDHPDNAKL
+872 GQFAKDHLDNAKL

-900 GTKAESEALKAK
+900 GTKAEGEALKAK

-929 GQYPEGTKKALTE
+929 GQYPEGTKDALSE
-942 AIAAAQAVSDNAEA
+942 AIKAAQAVSDNAEA

-968 TEAMKDCQ
+968 AKAMKDCQ

-983 ADVTVIAATEAN
+983 ADVTVIAGTEAN
-995 TSGKTQALTVKA
+995 TAGKTQALTVKA
-1007 TDAALYGYTKPESV
+1007 TDAALYGYVKPEKV

-1047 EDYLVVS
+1047 EDYLVVNES
-1054 EQGWIN
+1054 GLIS
-1060 KVFGVTTASVGFF
+1060 KAFGVTTANVSFF
-1073 VNNKMPISADTGYGS
+1073 VNNKMPLGDSGYGS
-1088 TCNEA
+1088 MCNEA
-1093 VLQSGDILNVVLY
+1093 VLNSGDVLNVFFY
-1106 HDTTG
+1106 NDTAG
-1111 WSDKYLYFD
+1111 YSDEYLYFD
-1120 GIASD
+1120 SIACD
-1125 IMAKKDFT
+1125 IMAKKDFI
-1133 LNVKGFTAAWGDES
+1133 LNVKGFKAAWGEEAS
-1147 VAQKDI
+1147 AQKDI

-1160 EGKAAATGTTDENGN
+1160 EGKTVATGTTDENGN
-1175 VTLNVPA
+1175 VTLNAPA
-1182 EGTYTAVITKT
+1182 EGTYTAAIVKT
-1193 PYEYYIPVDAQ
+1193 PYEYYIPVDAKV
-1204 IVAKA
+1204 VAKA

-1217 KKVSDATVFAPE
+1217 KKVSSATVFAPE

-1238 GEKTTKDGGKK
+1238 GEKTTKTVGEK
-1249 LDPTVKLSKT
+1249 LTPTVKLTATKLALKT
-1259 TVALTLK
+1259 K
-1266 QSETVKVSGLAKGD
+1266 QSVTVRATGLAKGD
-1280 SVKGWTS
+1280 YVKSWTS
-1287 SDKSIATV
+1287 SKKSVATV

-1301 TATTKEG
+1301 TATSKEG
-1308 KATITVTLA
+1308 TAVITVTLA
-1317 SGKKAQIAVTVK
+1317 SK
-1329 ETKHVYTKW
+1329 
-1338 TKVSSAT
+1338 
-1345 VFAPEKRQ
+1345 
-1353 STCNLCGR
+1353 
-1361 KITREFGTKLTPTVK
+1361 
-1376 LTKTTLT
+1376 
-1383 LKTKQSVTVKASGLA
+1383 
-1398 RGDSVKK
+1398 
-1405 WTSSN
+1405 
-1410 KSIATVDKNGKI
+1410 
-1422 TATAKEG
+1422 
-1429 KATITVTLA
+1429 
-1438 SGKTAKVAV
+1438 KTAKVTV
-1447 TVKLIRTTKLTNVP
+1447 TVKMIRTTKLTKVP
-1461 KTLSIT
+1461 KTLSLT
-1467 AGKKY
+1467 TGKKY

-1495 IATVSSQGAVTAV
+1495 IATVSSTGVITAKKV
-1508 KAGSATITVQSGK
+1508 GKVTITVQSGK

-1526 KVTVKKA
+1526 TLTVKKA
-1533 PALKSIKNVPGSK
+1533 PALKAIKNVPTKK
-1546 TIANGKTYTLKPQ
+1546 TITKGKTYTLKPQ

-1566 AKITYTTSNKNVATV
+1566 AKITYTSSNKSVATV

>member
-35 LPEEVTAEDFSD
+35 LPGELTAEAFSD
-47 AGEAVT
+47 NGEAVT
-53 EEVTGDDFS
+53 EEVTEDDFS
-62 DGEAVAEQSSADENG
+62 DGETAAGQSSAGENE
-77 VVEDVPAVQA
+77 VVDVPAAQA

-191 QGPYSFTATLKLF
+191 QGPYTFTATLKLF

-214 DGTATALATQN
+214 DGTATALATQD
-225 FTIVLAPEKRNY
+225 FTIVLAPEKKNY

-262 WNSLTPGEDG
+262 WSSLTPADDG

-290 YDKYTQTFI
+290 YDKYTQTI
-299 PSASGDMEVKLSPIV
+299 LPSASGDIEVKLSPIV

-379 PDEAGDYTFPVTLE
+379 PDEAGDYTFPVTLQ
-393 SNINPADQSAVDAVK
+393 SNIDPADQAAVDAVK

-418 RPVYGTDSNIADMV
+418 RPIYGTDSNIADMV

-566 PEVISIQNPSIDSP
+566 PDVISIQNPSIDSP

-601 TFKAND
+601 TFRAND
-607 TLLNEYIEKADS
+607 ILLNEYIEKADS
-619 FGTITKTFEVTV
+619 FGTITKTFKVTV

-710 GYRAAV
+710 GYRAEV
-716 DLFAYDKDT
+716 DLFTYDKDT

-746 TVSVKDINEKLDT
+746 TVSVKDINEKLDA

-779 ADVDSITTN
+779 ADADSITTN

-803 VWVYTAD
+803 VWVYNAD

-872 GQFAKDHPDNAKL
+872 GQFAKDHLDNAKL

-900 GTKAESEALKAK
+900 GTKAEGEALKAK

-929 GQYPEGTKKALTE
+929 GQYPEGTKDALSE
-942 AIAAAQAVSDNAEA
+942 AIKAAQAVSDNAEA

-968 TEAMKDCQ
+968 AKAMKDCQ

-983 ADVTVIAATEAN
+983 ADVTVIAGTEAN
-995 TSGKTQALTVKA
+995 TAGKTQALTVKA
-1007 TDAALYGYTKPESV
+1007 TDAALYGYVKPEKV

-1047 EDYLVVS
+1047 EDYLVVNES
-1054 EQGWIN
+1054 GLIS
-1060 KVFGVTTASVGFF
+1060 KAFGVTTANVSFF
-1073 VNNKMPISADTGYGS
+1073 VNNKMPLGDSGYGS
-1088 TCNEA
+1088 MCNEA
-1093 VLQSGDILNVVLY
+1093 VLNSGDVLNVFFY
-1106 HDTTG
+1106 NDTAG
-1111 WSDKYLYFD
+1111 YSDEYLYFD
-1120 GIASD
+1120 SIACD
-1125 IMAKKDFT
+1125 IMAKKDFI
-1133 LNVKGFTAAWGDES
+1133 LNVKGFKAAWGEEAS
-1147 VAQKDI
+1147 AQKDI

-1160 EGKAAATGTTDENGN
+1160 EGKTVATGTTDENGN
-1175 VTLNVPA
+1175 VTLNAPA
-1182 EGTYTAVITKT
+1182 EGTYTAAIVKT
-1193 PYEYYIPVDAQ
+1193 PYEYYIPVDAKV
-1204 IVAKA
+1204 VAKA

-1217 KKVSDATVFAPE
+1217 KKVSSATVFAPE

-1238 GEKTTKDGGKK
+1238 GEKTTKTVGEK
-1249 LDPTVKLSKT
+1249 LTPTVKLTATKLALKT
-1259 TVALTLK
+1259 K
-1266 QSETVKVSGLAKGD
+1266 QSVTVRATGLAKGD
-1280 SVKGWTS
+1280 YVKSWTS
-1287 SDKSIATV
+1287 SKKSVATV

-1301 TATTKEG
+1301 TATSKEG
-1308 KATITVTLA
+1308 TAVITVTLA
-1317 SGKKAQIAVTVK
+1317 SK
-1329 ETKHVYTKW
+1329 
-1338 TKVSSAT
+1338 
-1345 VFAPEKRQ
+1345 
-1353 STCNLCGR
+1353 
-1361 KITREFGTKLTPTVK
+1361 
-1376 LTKTTLT
+1376 
-1383 LKTKQSVTVKASGLA
+1383 
-1398 RGDSVKK
+1398 
-1405 WTSSN
+1405 
-1410 KSIATVDKNGKI
+1410 
-1422 TATAKEG
+1422 
-1429 KATITVTLA
+1429 
-1438 SGKTAKVAV
+1438 KTAKVTV
-1447 TVKLIRTTKLTNVP
+1447 TVKMIRTTKLTKVP
-1461 KTLSIT
+1461 KTLSLT
-1467 AGKKY
+1467 TGKKY

-1495 IATVSSQGAVTAV
+1495 IATVSSTGVITAKKV
-1508 KAGSATITVQSGK
+1508 GKVTITVQSGK

-1526 KVTVKKA
+1526 TLTVKKA
-1533 PALKSIKNVPGSK
+1533 PALKAIKNVPTKK
-1546 TIANGKTYTLKPQ
+1546 TITKGKTYTLKPQ

-1566 AKITYTTSNKNVATV
+1566 AKITYTTSNKSIATV

>member
-35 LPEEVTAEDFSD
+35 LPGELTAEAFSD
-47 AGEAVT
+47 NGEAVT
-53 EEVTGDDFS
+53 EEVTEDDFS
-62 DGEAVAEQSSADENG
+62 DGETAAGQSSAGENE
-77 VVEDVPAVQA
+77 VVDVPAAQA

-191 QGPYSFTATLKLF
+191 QGPYTFTATLKLF

-214 DGTATALATQN
+214 DGTATALATQD
-225 FTIVLAPEKRNY
+225 FTIVLAPEKKNY

-262 WNSLTPGEDG
+262 WSSLTPADDG

-290 YDKYTQTFI
+290 YDKYTQTI
-299 PSASGDMEVKLSPIV
+299 LPSASGDIEVKLSPIV

-379 PDEAGDYTFPVTLE
+379 PDEAGDYTFPVTLQ
-393 SNINPADQSAVDAVK
+393 SNIDPADQAAVDAVK

-566 PEVISIQNPSIDSP
+566 PDVISIQNPSIDSP

-607 TLLNEYIEKADS
+607 ILLNEYIEKADS
-619 FGTITKTFEVTV
+619 FGTIKKTFKVTV

-716 DLFAYDKDT
+716 DLFTYDKDT

-746 TVSVKDINEKLDT
+746 TVSVKDINEKLDA

-779 ADVDSITTN
+779 ADADSITTN

-803 VWVYTAD
+803 VWVYNAD

-872 GQFAKDHPDNAKL
+872 GQFAKDHRDNAKL

-900 GTKAESEALKAK
+900 GTKAEGEALKAK

-929 GQYPEGTKKALTE
+929 GQYPEGTKDALSE
-942 AIAAAQAVSDNAEA
+942 AIKAAQAVSDNAEA

-968 TEAMKDCQ
+968 AKAMKDCQ

-983 ADVTVIAATEAN
+983 ADVTVIAGTEAN
-995 TSGKTQALTVKA
+995 TAGKTQALTVKA
-1007 TDAALYGYTKPESV
+1007 TDAALYGYVKPEKV

-1047 EDYLVVS
+1047 EDYLVVNES
-1054 EQGWIN
+1054 GWIS
-1060 KVFGVTTASVGFF
+1060 KAFGVTTANVSFF
-1073 VNNKMPISADTGYGS
+1073 VNNKMPLGDSGYGS
-1088 TCNEA
+1088 MCNEA
-1093 VLQSGDILNVVLY
+1093 VLNSGDVLNVFFY
-1106 HDTTG
+1106 NDTAG
-1111 WSDKYLYFD
+1111 YSDEYLYFD
-1120 GIASD
+1120 SIACD
-1125 IMAKKDFT
+1125 IMAKKDFI
-1133 LNVKGFTAAWGDES
+1133 LNVKGFKAAWGEEAS
-1147 VAQKDI
+1147 AQKDI

-1160 EGKAAATGTTDENGN
+1160 EGKTVATGTTDENGN
-1175 VTLNVPA
+1175 VTLNAPA
-1182 EGTYTAVITKT
+1182 EGTYTAAIVKT
-1193 PYEYYIPVDAQ
+1193 PYEYYIPVDAKV
-1204 IVAKA
+1204 VAKA

-1217 KKVSDATVFAPE
+1217 KKVSSATVFAPE

-1238 GEKTTKDGGKK
+1238 GEKTTKTVGEK
-1249 LDPTVKLSKT
+1249 LTPTVKLTATKLALKT
-1259 TVALTLK
+1259 K
-1266 QSETVKVSGLAKGD
+1266 QSVTVRATGLAKGD
-1280 SVKGWTS
+1280 YVKSWTS
-1287 SDKSIATV
+1287 SKKSVATV

-1301 TATTKEG
+1301 TATSKEG
-1308 KATITVTLA
+1308 TAVITVTLA
-1317 SGKKAQIAVTVK
+1317 SK
-1329 ETKHVYTKW
+1329 
-1338 TKVSSAT
+1338 
-1345 VFAPEKRQ
+1345 
-1353 STCNLCGR
+1353 
-1361 KITREFGTKLTPTVK
+1361 
-1376 LTKTTLT
+1376 
-1383 LKTKQSVTVKASGLA
+1383 
-1398 RGDSVKK
+1398 
-1405 WTSSN
+1405 
-1410 KSIATVDKNGKI
+1410 
-1422 TATAKEG
+1422 
-1429 KATITVTLA
+1429 
-1438 SGKTAKVAV
+1438 KTAKVTV
-1447 TVKLIRTTKLTNVP
+1447 TVKMIRTTKLTKVP
-1461 KTLSIT
+1461 KTLSLT
-1467 AGKKY
+1467 TGKKY

-1495 IATVSSQGAVTAV
+1495 IATVSSTGVITAKKV
-1508 KAGSATITVQSGK
+1508 GKVTITVQSGK

-1526 KVTVKKA
+1526 TLTVKKA
-1533 PALKSIKNVPGSK
+1533 PALKAIKNVPTKK
-1546 TIANGKTYTLKPQ
+1546 TITKGKTYTLKPQ

-1566 AKITYTTSNKNVATV
+1566 AKITYTTSNKSIATV

>member
-35 LPEEVTAEDFSD
+35 LPGELTAEAFSD
-47 AGEAVT
+47 NGEAVT
-53 EEVTGDDFS
+53 EEVTEDDFS
-62 DGEAVAEQSSADENG
+62 DGETAAGQSSAGENE
-77 VVEDVPAVQA
+77 VVDVPAAQA

-191 QGPYSFTATLKLF
+191 QGPYTFTATLKLF

-214 DGTATALATQN
+214 DGTATALATQD
-225 FTIVLAPEKRNY
+225 FTIVLAPEKKNY

-262 WNSLTPGEDG
+262 WSSLTPADDG

-290 YDKYTQTFI
+290 YDKYTQTI
-299 PSASGDMEVKLSPIV
+299 LPSASGDIEVKLSPIV

-379 PDEAGDYTFPVTLE
+379 PDEAGDYTFPVTLQ
-393 SNINPADQSAVDAVK
+393 SNIDPADQAAVDAVK

-566 PEVISIQNPSIDSP
+566 PDVISIQNPSIDSP
-580 IYPRTGKINPKTED
+580 IYPRTGKISPKTED

-607 TLLNEYIEKADS
+607 ILLNEYIEKADS
-619 FGTITKTFEVTV
+619 FGTIKKTFKVTV

-716 DLFAYDKDT
+716 DLFTYDKDT

-746 TVSVKDINEKLDT
+746 TVSVKDINEKLDA

-779 ADVDSITTN
+779 ADADSITTN

-803 VWVYTAD
+803 VWVYNAD

-872 GQFAKDHPDNAKL
+872 GQFAKDHLDNAKL

-900 GTKAESEALKAK
+900 GTKAEGEALKAK

-929 GQYPEGTKKALTE
+929 GQYPEGTKDALSE
-942 AIAAAQAVSDNAEA
+942 AIKAAQAVSDNAEA

-968 TEAMKDCQ
+968 AKAMKDCQ

-983 ADVTVIAATEAN
+983 ADVTVIAGTEAN
-995 TSGKTQALTVKA
+995 TAGKTQALTVKA
-1007 TDAALYGYTKPESV
+1007 TDAALYGYVKPEKV

-1047 EDYLVVS
+1047 EDYLVVNES
-1054 EQGWIN
+1054 GWIS
-1060 KVFGVTTASVGFF
+1060 KAFGVTTANVSFF
-1073 VNNKMPISADTGYGS
+1073 VNNKMPLGDSGYGS
-1088 TCNEA
+1088 MCNEA
-1093 VLQSGDILNVVLY
+1093 VLNSGDVLNVFFY
-1106 HDTTG
+1106 NDTAG
-1111 WSDKYLYFD
+1111 YSDEYLYFD
-1120 GIASD
+1120 SIACD
-1125 IMAKKDFT
+1125 IMAKKDFI
-1133 LNVKGFTAAWGDES
+1133 LNVKGFKAAWGEEAS
-1147 VAQKDI
+1147 AQKDI

-1160 EGKAAATGTTDENGN
+1160 EGKTVATGTTDENGN
-1175 VTLNVPA
+1175 VTLNAPA
-1182 EGTYTAVITKT
+1182 EGTYTAVIVKT
-1193 PYEYYIPVDAQ
+1193 PYEYYIPVDAKV
-1204 IVAKA
+1204 VAKA

-1217 KKVSDATVFAPE
+1217 KKVSSATVFAPE

-1238 GEKTTKDGGKK
+1238 GEKTTKTVGEK
-1249 LDPTVKLSKT
+1249 LTPTVKLTATKLALKT
-1259 TVALTLK
+1259 K
-1266 QSETVKVSGLAKGD
+1266 QSVTVRATGLAKGD
-1280 SVKGWTS
+1280 YVKSWTS
-1287 SDKSIATV
+1287 SKKSVATV

-1301 TATTKEG
+1301 TATSKEG
-1308 KATITVTLA
+1308 T
-1317 SGKKAQIAVTVK
+1317 AV
-1329 ETKHVYTKW
+1329 
-1338 TKVSSAT
+1338 
-1345 VFAPEKRQ
+1345 
-1353 STCNLCGR
+1353 
-1361 KITREFGTKLTPTVK
+1361 
-1376 LTKTTLT
+1376 
-1383 LKTKQSVTVKASGLA
+1383 
-1398 RGDSVKK
+1398 
-1405 WTSSN
+1405 
-1410 KSIATVDKNGKI
+1410 
-1422 TATAKEG
+1422 
-1429 KATITVTLA
+1429 ITVTLA
-1438 SGKTAKVAV
+1438 SGKTAKVTV
-1447 TVKLIRTTKLTNVP
+1447 TVKMIRTTKLTKVP
-1461 KTLSIT
+1461 KTLSLT
-1467 AGKKY
+1467 TGKKY

-1483 QEKVTYKSSNTK
+1483 QEKITYKSSNTK
-1495 IATVSSQGAVTAV
+1495 IATVSSTGVITAKKV
-1508 KAGSATITVQSGK
+1508 GKVTITVQSGK

-1526 KVTVKKA
+1526 TLTVKKA
-1533 PALKSIKNVPGSK
+1533 PALKAIKNVPPKK
-1546 TIANGKTYTLKPQ
+1546 TITKGKTYTLKPQ

-1566 AKITYTTSNKNVATV
+1566 AKITYTTSNKSIATV

>member
-1 MLRKELQKKMQAV
+1 MQAV

-35 LPEEVTAEDFSD
+35 LPGELTAEAFSD
-47 AGEAVT
+47 NGEAVT
-53 EEVTGDDFS
+53 EEVTEDDFS
-62 DGEAVAEQSSADENG
+62 DGETAAGQSSAGENE
-77 VVEDVPAVQA
+77 VVDVPAAQA

-191 QGPYSFTATLKLF
+191 QGPYTFTATLKLF

-214 DGTATALATQN
+214 DGTATALATQD
-225 FTIVLAPEKRNY
+225 FTIVLAPEKKNY

-262 WNSLTPGEDG
+262 WSSLTPADDG

-290 YDKYTQTFI
+290 YDKYTQTI
-299 PSASGDMEVKLSPIV
+299 LPSASGDIEVKLSPIV

-379 PDEAGDYTFPVTLE
+379 PDEAGDYTFPVTLQ
-393 SNINPADQSAVDAVK
+393 SNIDPADQAAVDAVK

-418 RPVYGTDSNIADMV
+418 RSIYGTDSNIADMV

-566 PEVISIQNPSIDSP
+566 PDVISIQNPSIDSP

-607 TLLNEYIEKADS
+607 ILLNEYIEKADS
-619 FGTITKTFEVTV
+619 FGTITKTFKVTV

-716 DLFAYDKDT
+716 DLFTYDKDT

-746 TVSVKDINEKLDT
+746 TVSVKDINEKLDA

-779 ADVDSITTN
+779 ADADSITTN

-803 VWVYTAD
+803 VWVYNAD

-816 IITDDYFDD
+816 IITDDYFDN

-872 GQFAKDHPDNAKL
+872 GQFAKDHLDNAKL

-900 GTKAESEALKAK
+900 GTKAEGEALKAK

-929 GQYPEGTKKALTE
+929 GQYPEGTKDALSE
-942 AIAAAQAVSDNAEA
+942 AIKAAQAVSDNAEA

-968 TEAMKDCQ
+968 AKAMKDCQ

-983 ADVTVIAATEAN
+983 ADVTVIAGTEAN
-995 TSGKTQALTVKA
+995 TAGKTQALTVKA
-1007 TDAALYGYTKPESV
+1007 TDAALYGYVKPEKV

-1047 EDYLVVS
+1047 EDYLVVNES
-1054 EQGWIN
+1054 GWIS
-1060 KVFGVTTASVGFF
+1060 KAFGVTTANVSFF
-1073 VNNKMPISADTGYGS
+1073 VNNKMPLGDSGYGS
-1088 TCNEA
+1088 MCNEA
-1093 VLQSGDILNVVLY
+1093 VLNSGDVLNVFFY
-1106 HDTTG
+1106 NDTAG
-1111 WSDKYLYFD
+1111 YSDEYLYFD
-1120 GIASD
+1120 SIACD
-1125 IMAKKDFT
+1125 IMAKKDFI
-1133 LNVKGFTAAWGDES
+1133 LNVKGFKAAWGEEAS
-1147 VAQKDI
+1147 AQKDI

-1160 EGKAAATGTTDENGN
+1160 EGKTVATGTTDENGN
-1175 VTLNVPA
+1175 VTLNAPA
-1182 EGTYTAVITKT
+1182 EGTYTAAIVKT
-1193 PYEYYIPVDAQ
+1193 PYEYYIPVDAKV
-1204 IVAKA
+1204 VAKA

-1217 KKVSDATVFAPE
+1217 KKVSSATVFAPE

-1238 GEKTTKDGGKK
+1238 GEKTTKTVGKK
-1249 LDPTVKLSKT
+1249 LTPTVKLTATKLALKT
-1259 TVALTLK
+1259 K
-1266 QSETVKVSGLAKGD
+1266 QSVTVRATGLAKGD
-1280 SVKGWTS
+1280 YVKSWTS
-1287 SDKSIATV
+1287 SKKSVATV

-1301 TATTKEG
+1301 TATSKEG
-1308 KATITVTLA
+1308 T
-1317 SGKKAQIAVTVK
+1317 AV
-1329 ETKHVYTKW
+1329 
-1338 TKVSSAT
+1338 
-1345 VFAPEKRQ
+1345 
-1353 STCNLCGR
+1353 
-1361 KITREFGTKLTPTVK
+1361 
-1376 LTKTTLT
+1376 
-1383 LKTKQSVTVKASGLA
+1383 
-1398 RGDSVKK
+1398 
-1405 WTSSN
+1405 
-1410 KSIATVDKNGKI
+1410 
-1422 TATAKEG
+1422 
-1429 KATITVTLA
+1429 ITVTLA
-1438 SGKTAKVAV
+1438 SGKTAKVTV
-1447 TVKLIRTTKLTNVP
+1447 TVKMIRTTKLTKVP
-1461 KTLSIT
+1461 KTLSLT
-1467 AGKKY
+1467 TGKKY

-1495 IATVSSQGAVTAV
+1495 IATVSSTGVITAKKV
-1508 KAGSATITVQSGK
+1508 GKVTITVQSGK

-1526 KVTVKKA
+1526 TLTVKKA
-1533 PALKSIKNVPGSK
+1533 PALKAIKNVPTKK
-1546 TIANGKTYTLKPQ
+1546 TITKGKTYTLKPQ

-1566 AKITYTTSNKNVATV
+1566 AKITYTTSNKSIATV

>member
-35 LPEEVTAEDFSD
+35 LPGELTAEAFSD
-47 AGEAVT
+47 NGEAVT
-53 EEVTGDDFS
+53 EGVTEDDFS
-62 DGEAVAEQSSADENG
+62 DGETAAGQSSAGENE
-77 VVEDVPAVQA
+77 VVDVPAAQA

-191 QGPYSFTATLKLF
+191 QGPYTFTATLKLF

-214 DGTATALATQN
+214 DGTATALATQD
-225 FTIVLAPEKRNY
+225 FTIVLAPEKKNY

-262 WNSLTPGEDG
+262 WSSLTPADDG

-290 YDKYTQTFI
+290 YDKYTQTI
-299 PSASGDMEVKLSPIV
+299 LPSASGDIEVKLSPIV

-379 PDEAGDYTFPVTLE
+379 PDEAGDYTFPVTLQ
-393 SNINPADQSAVDAVK
+393 SNIDPADQAAVDAVK

-418 RPVYGTDSNIADMV
+418 RPIYGTDSNIADMV

-566 PEVISIQNPSIDSP
+566 PDVISIQNPSIDSP

-601 TFKAND
+601 TFRAND
-607 TLLNEYIEKADS
+607 ILLNEYIEKADS
-619 FGTITKTFEVTV
+619 FGTITKTFKVTV

-716 DLFAYDKDT
+716 DLFTYDKDT

-746 TVSVKDINEKLDT
+746 TVSVKDINEKLDA

-779 ADVDSITTN
+779 ADADSITTN

-803 VWVYTAD
+803 VWVYNAD

-872 GQFAKDHPDNAKL
+872 GQFAKDHLDNAKL

-900 GTKAESEALKAK
+900 GTKAEGEALKAK

-929 GQYPEGTKKALTE
+929 GQYPEGTKDALSE
-942 AIAAAQAVSDNAEA
+942 AIKAAQAVSDNAEA

-968 TEAMKDCQ
+968 AKAMKDCQ

-983 ADVTVIAATEAN
+983 ADVTVIAGTEAN
-995 TSGKTQALTVKA
+995 TAGKTQALTVKA
-1007 TDAALYGYTKPESV
+1007 TDAALYGYVKPEKV

-1047 EDYLVVS
+1047 EDYLVVNES
-1054 EQGWIN
+1054 GLIS
-1060 KVFGVTTASVGFF
+1060 KAFGVTTANVSFF
-1073 VNNKMPISADTGYGS
+1073 VNNKMPLGDSGYGS
-1088 TCNEA
+1088 MCNEA
-1093 VLQSGDILNVVLY
+1093 VLNSGDVLNVFFY
-1106 HDTTG
+1106 NDTAG
-1111 WSDKYLYFD
+1111 YSDEYLYFD
-1120 GIASD
+1120 SIACD
-1125 IMAKKDFT
+1125 IMAKKDFI
-1133 LNVKGFTAAWGDES
+1133 LNVKGFKAAWGEEAS
-1147 VAQKDI
+1147 AQKDI

-1160 EGKAAATGTTDENGN
+1160 EGKTVATGTTDENGN
-1175 VTLNVPA
+1175 VTLNAPA
-1182 EGTYTAVITKT
+1182 EGTYTAAIVKT
-1193 PYEYYIPVDAQ
+1193 PYEYYIPVDAKV
-1204 IVAKA
+1204 VAKA

-1217 KKVSDATVFAPE
+1217 KKVSSATVFAPE

-1238 GEKTTKDGGKK
+1238 GEKTTKTVGEK
-1249 LDPTVKLSKT
+1249 LTPTVKLTATKLALKT
-1259 TVALTLK
+1259 K
-1266 QSETVKVSGLAKGD
+1266 QSVTVRATGLAKGD
-1280 SVKGWTS
+1280 YVKSWTS
-1287 SDKSIATV
+1287 SKKSVATV

-1301 TATTKEG
+1301 TATSKEG
-1308 KATITVTLA
+1308 T
-1317 SGKKAQIAVTVK
+1317 AV
-1329 ETKHVYTKW
+1329 
-1338 TKVSSAT
+1338 
-1345 VFAPEKRQ
+1345 
-1353 STCNLCGR
+1353 
-1361 KITREFGTKLTPTVK
+1361 
-1376 LTKTTLT
+1376 
-1383 LKTKQSVTVKASGLA
+1383 
-1398 RGDSVKK
+1398 
-1405 WTSSN
+1405 
-1410 KSIATVDKNGKI
+1410 
-1422 TATAKEG
+1422 
-1429 KATITVTLA
+1429 ITVTLA
-1438 SGKTAKVAV
+1438 SGKTAKVTV
-1447 TVKLIRTTKLTNVP
+1447 TVKMIRTTKLTKVP
-1461 KTLSIT
+1461 KTLSLT
-1467 AGKKY
+1467 TGKKY

-1495 IATVSSQGAVTAV
+1495 IATVSSTGVITAKKV
-1508 KAGSATITVQSGK
+1508 GKVTITVQSGK

-1526 KVTVKKA
+1526 TLTVKKA
-1533 PALKSIKNVPGSK
+1533 PALKVIKNVPTKK
-1546 TIANGKTYTLKPQ
+1546 TITKGKTYTLKPQ

-1566 AKITYTTSNKNVATV
+1566 AKITYTTSNKSIATV

>member
-35 LPEEVTAEDFSD
+35 LPGELTAEAFSD
-47 AGEAVT
+47 NGEAVT
-53 EEVTGDDFS
+53 EEVTEDDFS
-62 DGEAVAEQSSADENG
+62 DGETAAGQSSAGENE
-77 VVEDVPAVQA
+77 VVDVPAAQA

-191 QGPYSFTATLKLF
+191 QGPYTFTATLKLF

-214 DGTATALATQN
+214 DGTATALATQD
-225 FTIVLAPEKRNY
+225 FTIVLAPEKKNY

-262 WNSLTPGEDG
+262 WSSLTPADDG

-290 YDKYTQTFI
+290 YDKYTQTI
-299 PSASGDMEVKLSPIV
+299 LPSASGDIEVKLSPIV

-379 PDEAGDYTFPVTLE
+379 PDEAGDYTFPVTLQ
-393 SNINPADQSAVDAVK
+393 SNIDPADQAAVDAVK

-418 RPVYGTDSNIADMV
+418 RPVYGTDSNIADMI

-566 PEVISIQNPSIDSP
+566 PDVISIQNPSIDSP
-580 IYPRTGKINPKTED
+580 IYPRTGKISPKTED

-607 TLLNEYIEKADS
+607 ILLNEYIEKADS
-619 FGTITKTFEVTV
+619 FGTITKTFKVTV

-716 DLFAYDKDT
+716 DLFTYDKDT

-746 TVSVKDINEKLDT
+746 TVSVKDINEKLDA

-779 ADVDSITTN
+779 ADADSITTN

-803 VWVYTAD
+803 VWVYNAD

-816 IITDDYFDD
+816 IITDDYFDN

-872 GQFAKDHPDNAKL
+872 GQFAKDHLDNAKL

-900 GTKAESEALKAK
+900 GTKAEGEALKAK

-929 GQYPEGTKKALTE
+929 GQYPEGTKDALSE
-942 AIAAAQAVSDNAEA
+942 AIKAAQAVSDNAEA

-968 TEAMKDCQ
+968 AKAMKDCQ

-983 ADVTVIAATEAN
+983 ADVTVIAGTEAN
-995 TSGKTQALTVKA
+995 TAGKTQALTVKA
-1007 TDAALYGYTKPESV
+1007 TDAALYGYVKPEKV
-1021 QAEVTV
+1021 QAEVTI

-1047 EDYLVVS
+1047 EDYLVVNES
-1054 EQGWIN
+1054 GWIS
-1060 KVFGVTTASVGFF
+1060 KAFGVTTANVSFF
-1073 VNNKMPISADTGYGS
+1073 VNNKMPLGDSGYGS
-1088 TCNEA
+1088 MCNEA
-1093 VLQSGDILNVVLY
+1093 VLNSGDVLNVFFY
-1106 HDTTG
+1106 NDTAG
-1111 WSDKYLYFD
+1111 YSDEYLYFD
-1120 GIASD
+1120 SIACD
-1125 IMAKKDFT
+1125 IMAKKDFI
-1133 LNVKGFTAAWGDES
+1133 LNVKGFKAAWGEEAS
-1147 VAQKDI
+1147 AQKDI

-1160 EGKAAATGTTDENGN
+1160 EGKTVATGTTDENGN
-1175 VTLNVPA
+1175 VTLNAPA
-1182 EGTYTAVITKT
+1182 EGTYTAAIVKT
-1193 PYEYYIPVDAQ
+1193 PYEYYIPVDAKV
-1204 IVAKA
+1204 VAKA

-1217 KKVSDATVFAPE
+1217 KKVSSATVFAPE

-1238 GEKTTKDGGKK
+1238 GEKTTKTVGKK
-1249 LDPTVKLSKT
+1249 LTPTVKLTATKLALKT
-1259 TVALTLK
+1259 K
-1266 QSETVKVSGLAKGD
+1266 QSVTVRATGLAKGD
-1280 SVKGWTS
+1280 YVKSWTS
-1287 SDKSIATV
+1287 SKKSVATV

-1301 TATTKEG
+1301 TATSKEG
-1308 KATITVTLA
+1308 T
-1317 SGKKAQIAVTVK
+1317 AV
-1329 ETKHVYTKW
+1329 
-1338 TKVSSAT
+1338 
-1345 VFAPEKRQ
+1345 
-1353 STCNLCGR
+1353 
-1361 KITREFGTKLTPTVK
+1361 
-1376 LTKTTLT
+1376 
-1383 LKTKQSVTVKASGLA
+1383 
-1398 RGDSVKK
+1398 
-1405 WTSSN
+1405 
-1410 KSIATVDKNGKI
+1410 
-1422 TATAKEG
+1422 
-1429 KATITVTLA
+1429 ITVTLA
-1438 SGKTAKVAV
+1438 SGKTAKVTV
-1447 TVKLIRTTKLTNVP
+1447 TVKMIRTTKLTKVP
-1461 KTLSIT
+1461 KTLSLT
-1467 AGKKY
+1467 TGKKY

-1495 IATVSSQGAVTAV
+1495 IATVSSTGVITAKKV
-1508 KAGSATITVQSGK
+1508 GKVTITVQSGK

-1526 KVTVKKA
+1526 TLTVKKA
-1533 PALKSIKNVPGSK
+1533 PALKAIKNVPTKK
-1546 TIANGKTYTLKPQ
+1546 TITKGKTYTLKPQ

-1566 AKITYTTSNKNVATV
+1566 AKITYTTSNKSIATV

>member
-35 LPEEVTAEDFSD
+35 LPGELTAEAFSD
-47 AGEAVT
+47 NGEAVT
-53 EEVTGDDFS
+53 EEVTEDDFS
-62 DGEAVAEQSSADENG
+62 DGETAAGQSSAGENE
-77 VVEDVPAVQA
+77 VVDVPAAQA

-191 QGPYSFTATLKLF
+191 QGPYTFTATLKLF

-214 DGTATALATQN
+214 DGTATALATQD
-225 FTIVLAPEKRNY
+225 FTIVLAPEKKNY

-262 WNSLTPGEDG
+262 WSSLTPADDG

-290 YDKYTQTFI
+290 YDKYTQTI
-299 PSASGDMEVKLSPIV
+299 LPSASGDIEVKLSPIV

-379 PDEAGDYTFPVTLE
+379 PDEAGDYTFPVTLQ
-393 SNINPADQSAVDAVK
+393 SNIDPADQAAVDAVK

-418 RPVYGTDSNIADMV
+418 RPIYGTDSNIADMV

-566 PEVISIQNPSIDSP
+566 PDVISIQNPSIDSP

-601 TFKAND
+601 TFRAND
-607 TLLNEYIEKADS
+607 ILLNEYIEKADS
-619 FGTITKTFEVTV
+619 FGTITKTFKVTV

-716 DLFAYDKDT
+716 DLFTYDKDT

-746 TVSVKDINEKLDT
+746 TVSVKDINEKLDA

-779 ADVDSITTN
+779 ADADSITTN

-803 VWVYTAD
+803 VWVYNAD

-816 IITDDYFDD
+816 IITDDYFDN

-872 GQFAKDHPDNAKL
+872 GQFAKDHLDNAKL

-900 GTKAESEALKAK
+900 GTKAEGEALKAK

-929 GQYPEGTKKALTE
+929 GQYPEGTKDALSE
-942 AIAAAQAVSDNAEA
+942 AIKAAQAVSDNAEA

-968 TEAMKDCQ
+968 AKAMKDCQ

-983 ADVTVIAATEAN
+983 ADVTVIAGTEAN
-995 TSGKTQALTVKA
+995 TAGKTQALTVKA
-1007 TDAALYGYTKPESV
+1007 TDAALYGYVKPEKV

-1047 EDYLVVS
+1047 EDYLVVNES
-1054 EQGWIN
+1054 GWIS
-1060 KVFGVTTASVGFF
+1060 KAFGVTTANVSFF
-1073 VNNKMPISADTGYGS
+1073 VNNKMPLGDSGYGS
-1088 TCNEA
+1088 MCNEA
-1093 VLQSGDILNVVLY
+1093 VLNSGDVLNVFFY
-1106 HDTTG
+1106 NDTAG
-1111 WSDKYLYFD
+1111 YSDEYLYFD
-1120 GIASD
+1120 SIACD
-1125 IMAKKDFT
+1125 IMAKKDFI
-1133 LNVKGFTAAWGDES
+1133 LNVKGFKAAWGEEAS
-1147 VAQKDI
+1147 AQKDI

-1160 EGKAAATGTTDENGN
+1160 EGKTVATGTTDENGN
-1175 VTLNVPA
+1175 VTLNAPA
-1182 EGTYTAVITKT
+1182 EGTYTAAIVKT
-1193 PYEYYIPVDAQ
+1193 PYEYYIPVDAKV
-1204 IVAKA
+1204 VAKA

-1217 KKVSDATVFAPE
+1217 KKVSSATVFAPE

-1238 GEKTTKDGGKK
+1238 GEKTTKTVGEK
-1249 LDPTVKLSKT
+1249 LTPTVKLTATKLALKT
-1259 TVALTLK
+1259 K
-1266 QSETVKVSGLAKGD
+1266 QSVTVRATGLAKGD
-1280 SVKGWTS
+1280 YVKSWTS
-1287 SDKSIATV
+1287 SKKSVATV

-1301 TATTKEG
+1301 TATSKEG
-1308 KATITVTLA
+1308 TAVITVTLA
-1317 SGKKAQIAVTVK
+1317 SK
-1329 ETKHVYTKW
+1329 
-1338 TKVSSAT
+1338 
-1345 VFAPEKRQ
+1345 
-1353 STCNLCGR
+1353 
-1361 KITREFGTKLTPTVK
+1361 
-1376 LTKTTLT
+1376 
-1383 LKTKQSVTVKASGLA
+1383 
-1398 RGDSVKK
+1398 
-1405 WTSSN
+1405 
-1410 KSIATVDKNGKI
+1410 
-1422 TATAKEG
+1422 
-1429 KATITVTLA
+1429 
-1438 SGKTAKVAV
+1438 KTAKVTV
-1447 TVKLIRTTKLTNVP
+1447 TVKMIRTTKLTKVP
-1461 KTLSIT
+1461 KTLSLT
-1467 AGKKY
+1467 TGKKY

-1495 IATVSSQGAVTAV
+1495 IATVSSTGVITAKKV
-1508 KAGSATITVQSGK
+1508 GKVTITVQSGK

-1526 KVTVKKA
+1526 TLTVKKA
-1533 PALKSIKNVPGSK
+1533 PALKAIKNVPTKK
-1546 TIANGKTYTLKPQ
+1546 TITKGKTYTLKPQ

-1566 AKITYTTSNKNVATV
+1566 AKITYTSSNKSVATV

>member
-35 LPEEVTAEDFSD
+35 LPGELTAEAFSD
-47 AGEAVT
+47 NGEAVT
-53 EEVTGDDFS
+53 EEVTEDDFS
-62 DGEAVAEQSSADENG
+62 DGETAAGQSSAGENE
-77 VVEDVPAVQA
+77 VVDVPAAQA

-191 QGPYSFTATLKLF
+191 QGPYTFTATLKLF

-214 DGTATALATQN
+214 DGTATALATQD
-225 FTIVLAPEKRNY
+225 FTIVLAPEKKNY

-262 WNSLTPGEDG
+262 WSSLTPADDG

-290 YDKYTQTFI
+290 YDKYTQTI
-299 PSASGDMEVKLSPIV
+299 LPSASGDIEVKLSPIV

-379 PDEAGDYTFPVTLE
+379 PDEAGDYTFPVTLQ
-393 SNINPADQSAVDAVK
+393 SNIDPADQAAVDAVK

-566 PEVISIQNPSIDSP
+566 PDVISIQNPSIDSP

-607 TLLNEYIEKADS
+607 ILLNEYIEKADS
-619 FGTITKTFEVTV
+619 FGTITKTFKVTV

-716 DLFAYDKDT
+716 DLFTYDKDT

-746 TVSVKDINEKLDT
+746 TVSVKDINEKLDA

-779 ADVDSITTN
+779 ADADSITTN

-803 VWVYTAD
+803 VWVYNVD

-872 GQFAKDHPDNAKL
+872 GQFAKDHRDNAKL

-900 GTKAESEALKAK
+900 GTKAEGEALKAK

-929 GQYPEGTKKALTE
+929 GRYPEGTKKALE
-942 AIAAAQAVSDNAEA
+942 DAIASAQAVSDNAEA
-956 TEAQQTEAITAL
+956 TEAQQTEAIAAL
-968 TEAMKDCQ
+968 AKAMKDCQ

-983 ADVTVIAATEAN
+983 ADVTVIAGTEAN
-995 TSGKTQALTVKA
+995 TAGKTQALTVKA
-1007 TDAALYGYTKPESV
+1007 TDAALYGYVKPEKV

-1047 EDYLVVS
+1047 EDYLVVNES
-1054 EQGWIN
+1054 GWIS
-1060 KVFGVTTASVGFF
+1060 KAFGVTTANVSFF
-1073 VNNKMPISADTGYGS
+1073 VNNKMPLGDSGYGS
-1088 TCNEA
+1088 MCNEA
-1093 VLQSGDILNVVLY
+1093 VLNSGDVLNVFFY
-1106 HDTTG
+1106 NDTAG
-1111 WSDKYLYFD
+1111 YSDEYLYFD
-1120 GIASD
+1120 SIACD
-1125 IMAKKDFT
+1125 IMAKKDFI
-1133 LNVKGFTAAWGDES
+1133 LNVKGFKAAWGEEAS
-1147 VAQKDI
+1147 AQKDI

-1160 EGKAAATGTTDENGN
+1160 EGKTVATGTTDENGN
-1175 VTLNVPA
+1175 VTLNAPA
-1182 EGTYTAVITKT
+1182 EGTYTAAIVKT
-1193 PYEYYIPVDAQ
+1193 PYEYYIPVDAKV
-1204 IVAKA
+1204 VAKA

-1217 KKVSDATVFAPE
+1217 KKVSSATVFAPE

-1238 GEKTTKDGGKK
+1238 GEKTTKTVGEK
-1249 LDPTVKLSKT
+1249 LTPTVKLTATKLALKT
-1259 TVALTLK
+1259 K
-1266 QSETVKVSGLAKGD
+1266 QSVTVRATGLAKGD
-1280 SVKGWTS
+1280 YVKSWTS
-1287 SDKSIATV
+1287 SKKSVATV

-1301 TATTKEG
+1301 TATSKEG
-1308 KATITVTLA
+1308 TAVITVTLA
-1317 SGKKAQIAVTVK
+1317 S
-1329 ETKHVYTKW
+1329 E
-1338 TKVSSAT
+1338 
-1345 VFAPEKRQ
+1345 
-1353 STCNLCGR
+1353 
-1361 KITREFGTKLTPTVK
+1361 
-1376 LTKTTLT
+1376 
-1383 LKTKQSVTVKASGLA
+1383 
-1398 RGDSVKK
+1398 
-1405 WTSSN
+1405 
-1410 KSIATVDKNGKI
+1410 
-1422 TATAKEG
+1422 
-1429 KATITVTLA
+1429 
-1438 SGKTAKVAV
+1438 KTAKVTV
-1447 TVKLIRTTKLTNVP
+1447 TVKMIRTTKLTKVP
-1461 KTLSIT
+1461 KTLSLT
-1467 AGKKY
+1467 TGKKY

-1495 IATVSSQGAVTAV
+1495 IATVSSTGVITAKKV
-1508 KAGSATITVQSGK
+1508 GKVTITVQSGK

-1526 KVTVKKA
+1526 TLTVKKA
-1533 PALKSIKNVPGSK
+1533 PALKAIKNVPTKK
-1546 TIANGKTYTLKPQ
+1546 TITKGKTYTLKPQ

-1566 AKITYTTSNKNVATV
+1566 AKITYTTSNKSIATV

>member
-35 LPEEVTAEDFSD
+35 LPGELTAEAFSD
-47 AGEAVT
+47 NGEAVT
-53 EEVTGDDFS
+53 EEVTEDDFS
-62 DGEAVAEQSSADENG
+62 DGETAAGQSSAGENE
-77 VVEDVPAVQA
+77 VVDVPAAQA

-191 QGPYSFTATLKLF
+191 QGPYTFTATLKLF

-214 DGTATALATQN
+214 DGTATALATQD
-225 FTIVLAPEKRNY
+225 FTIVLAPEKKNY

-262 WNSLTPGEDG
+262 WSSLTPADDG

-290 YDKYTQTFI
+290 YDKYTQTI
-299 PSASGDMEVKLSPIV
+299 LPSASGDIEVKLSPIV

-379 PDEAGDYTFPVTLE
+379 PDEAGDYTFPVTLQ
-393 SNINPADQSAVDAVK
+393 SNIDPADQAAVDAVK

-418 RPVYGTDSNIADMV
+418 RPIYGTDSNIADMV

-566 PEVISIQNPSIDSP
+566 PDVISIQNPSIDSP

-601 TFKAND
+601 TFRAND
-607 TLLNEYIEKADS
+607 ILLNEYIEKADS
-619 FGTITKTFEVTV
+619 FGTITKTFKVTV
-631 KGSGSQAPTEEELKA
+631 KGSGSQAPTEEKLKA

-716 DLFAYDKDT
+716 DLFTYDKDT

-746 TVSVKDINEKLDT
+746 TVSVKDINEKLDA

-779 ADVDSITTN
+779 ADADSITTN

-803 VWVYTAD
+803 VWVYNAD

-872 GQFAKDHPDNAKL
+872 GQFAKDHLDNAKL

-900 GTKAESEALKAK
+900 GTKAEGEALKAK

-929 GQYPEGTKKALTE
+929 GQYPEGTKDALSE
-942 AIAAAQAVSDNAEA
+942 AIKAAQAVSDNAEA

-968 TEAMKDCQ
+968 AKAMKDCQ

-983 ADVTVIAATEAN
+983 ADVTVIAGTEAN
-995 TSGKTQALTVKA
+995 TAGKTQALTVKA
-1007 TDAALYGYTKPESV
+1007 TDAALYGYVKPEKV

-1047 EDYLVVS
+1047 EDYLVVNES
-1054 EQGWIN
+1054 GLIS
-1060 KVFGVTTASVGFF
+1060 KAFGVTTANVSFF
-1073 VNNKMPISADTGYGS
+1073 VNNKMPLGDSGYGS
-1088 TCNEA
+1088 MCNEA
-1093 VLQSGDILNVVLY
+1093 VLNSGDVLNVFFY
-1106 HDTTG
+1106 NDTAG
-1111 WSDKYLYFD
+1111 YSDEYLYFD
-1120 GIASD
+1120 SIACD
-1125 IMAKKDFT
+1125 IMAKKDFI
-1133 LNVKGFTAAWGDES
+1133 LNVKGFKAAWGEEAS
-1147 VAQKDI
+1147 AQKDI

-1160 EGKAAATGTTDENGN
+1160 EGKTVATGTTDENGN
-1175 VTLNVPA
+1175 VTLNAPA
-1182 EGTYTAVITKT
+1182 EGTYTAAIVKT
-1193 PYEYYIPVDAQ
+1193 PYEYYIPVDAKV
-1204 IVAKA
+1204 VAKA

-1217 KKVSDATVFAPE
+1217 KKVSSATVFAPE

-1238 GEKTTKDGGKK
+1238 GEKTTKTVGEK
-1249 LDPTVKLSKT
+1249 LTPTVKLTATKLALKT
-1259 TVALTLK
+1259 K
-1266 QSETVKVSGLAKGD
+1266 QSVTVRATGLAKGD
-1280 SVKGWTS
+1280 YVKSWTS
-1287 SDKSIATV
+1287 SKKSVATV

-1301 TATTKEG
+1301 TATSKEG
-1308 KATITVTLA
+1308 T
-1317 SGKKAQIAVTVK
+1317 AV
-1329 ETKHVYTKW
+1329 
-1338 TKVSSAT
+1338 
-1345 VFAPEKRQ
+1345 
-1353 STCNLCGR
+1353 
-1361 KITREFGTKLTPTVK
+1361 
-1376 LTKTTLT
+1376 
-1383 LKTKQSVTVKASGLA
+1383 
-1398 RGDSVKK
+1398 
-1405 WTSSN
+1405 
-1410 KSIATVDKNGKI
+1410 
-1422 TATAKEG
+1422 
-1429 KATITVTLA
+1429 ITVTLA
-1438 SGKTAKVAV
+1438 SGKTAKVTV
-1447 TVKLIRTTKLTNVP
+1447 TVKMIRTTKLTKVP
-1461 KTLSIT
+1461 KTLSLT
-1467 AGKKY
+1467 TGKKY

-1495 IATVSSQGAVTAV
+1495 IATVSSTGVITAKKV
-1508 KAGSATITVQSGK
+1508 GKVTITVQSGK

-1526 KVTVKKA
+1526 TLTVKKA
-1533 PALKSIKNVPGSK
+1533 PALKAIKNVPTKK
-1546 TIANGKTYTLKPQ
+1546 TITKGKTYTLKPQ

-1566 AKITYTTSNKNVATV
+1566 AKITYTTSNKSIATV

>member
-1 MLRKELQKKMQAV
+1 
-14 AMAAVVTLTTVGAP
+14 MAAVVTLTTVGAP

-35 LPEEVTAEDFSD
+35 LPGELTAEAFSD
-47 AGEAVT
+47 NGEAVT
-53 EEVTGDDFS
+53 EEVTEDDFS
-62 DGEAVAEQSSADENG
+62 DGETAAGQSSAGENE
-77 VVEDVPAVQA
+77 VVDVPAAQA

-191 QGPYSFTATLKLF
+191 QGPYTFTATLKLF

-214 DGTATALATQN
+214 DGTATALATQD
-225 FTIVLAPEKRNY
+225 FTIVLAPEKKNY

-262 WNSLTPGEDG
+262 WSSLTPADDG

-290 YDKYTQTFI
+290 YDKYTQTI
-299 PSASGDMEVKLSPIV
+299 LPSASGDIEVKLSPIV

-379 PDEAGDYTFPVTLE
+379 PDEAGDYTFPVTLQ
-393 SNINPADQSAVDAVK
+393 SNIDPADQAAVDAVK

-566 PEVISIQNPSIDSP
+566 PDVISIQNPSIDSP

-607 TLLNEYIEKADS
+607 ILLNEYIEKADS
-619 FGTITKTFEVTV
+619 FGTITKTFKVTV

-716 DLFAYDKDT
+716 DLFTYDKDT

-746 TVSVKDINEKLDT
+746 TVSVKDINEKLDA

-779 ADVDSITTN
+779 ADADSITTN

-803 VWVYTAD
+803 VWVYNAD

-872 GQFAKDHPDNAKL
+872 GQFAKDHLDNAKL

-900 GTKAESEALKAK
+900 GTKAEGEALKAK

-929 GQYPEGTKKALTE
+929 GQYPEGTKDALSE
-942 AIAAAQAVSDNAEA
+942 AIKAAQAVSDNAEA

-968 TEAMKDCQ
+968 AKAMKDCQ

-983 ADVTVIAATEAN
+983 ADVTVIAGTEAN
-995 TSGKTQALTVKA
+995 TAGKTQALTVKA
-1007 TDAALYGYTKPESV
+1007 TDAALYGYVKPEKV

-1047 EDYLVVS
+1047 EDYLVVNES
-1054 EQGWIN
+1054 GLIS
-1060 KVFGVTTASVGFF
+1060 KAFGVTTANISFF
-1073 VNNKMPISADTGYGS
+1073 VNNKMPLGDSGYGS
-1088 TCNEA
+1088 MCNEA
-1093 VLQSGDILNVVLY
+1093 VLNSGDVLNVFFY
-1106 HDTTG
+1106 NDTAG
-1111 WSDKYLYFD
+1111 YSDEYLYFD
-1120 GIASD
+1120 SIACD
-1125 IMAKKDFT
+1125 IMAKKDFI
-1133 LNVKGFTAAWGDES
+1133 LNVKGFKAAWGEEAS
-1147 VAQKDI
+1147 AQKDI

-1160 EGKAAATGTTDENGN
+1160 EGKTVATGTTDENGN
-1175 VTLNVPA
+1175 VTLNAPA
-1182 EGTYTAVITKT
+1182 EGTYTAAIVKT
-1193 PYEYYIPVDAQ
+1193 PYEYYIPVDAKV
-1204 IVAKA
+1204 VAKA

-1217 KKVSDATVFAPE
+1217 KKVSSATVFAPE

-1238 GEKTTKDGGKK
+1238 GEKTTKTVGEK
-1249 LDPTVKLSKT
+1249 LTPTVKLTATKLALKT
-1259 TVALTLK
+1259 K
-1266 QSETVKVSGLAKGD
+1266 QSVTVRATGLAKGD
-1280 SVKGWTS
+1280 YVKSWTS
-1287 SDKSIATV
+1287 SKKSVATV

-1301 TATTKEG
+1301 TATSKEG
-1308 KATITVTLA
+1308 T
-1317 SGKKAQIAVTVK
+1317 AV
-1329 ETKHVYTKW
+1329 
-1338 TKVSSAT
+1338 
-1345 VFAPEKRQ
+1345 
-1353 STCNLCGR
+1353 
-1361 KITREFGTKLTPTVK
+1361 
-1376 LTKTTLT
+1376 
-1383 LKTKQSVTVKASGLA
+1383 
-1398 RGDSVKK
+1398 
-1405 WTSSN
+1405 
-1410 KSIATVDKNGKI
+1410 
-1422 TATAKEG
+1422 
-1429 KATITVTLA
+1429 ITVTLA
-1438 SGKTAKVAV
+1438 SGKTAKVTV
-1447 TVKLIRTTKLTNVP
+1447 TVKMIRTTKLTKVP
-1461 KTLSIT
+1461 KTLSLT
-1467 AGKKY
+1467 TGKKY

-1495 IATVSSQGAVTAV
+1495 IATVSSTGVITAKKV
-1508 KAGSATITVQSGK
+1508 GKVTITVQSGK

-1526 KVTVKKA
+1526 TLTVKKA
-1533 PALKSIKNVPGSK
+1533 PALKAIKNVPTKK
-1546 TIANGKTYTLKPQ
+1546 TITKGKTYTLKPQ

-1566 AKITYTTSNKNVATV
+1566 AKITYTSSNKSVATV